1 MFSKNNTRMN
11 NKKQFEKV
19 NQYGIKKFNAGTASV
34 LIASAFMFLGGAAQ
48 AADTNKEEATVAA
61 TEKVAA
67 EKPIEEK
74 TETKSAV
81 VEKATELKEV
91 KAEAKK
97 EVNKATLQAKIS
109 QLDNLFVTLAEKEL
123 SEDKQVKTVSAAVE
137 LNKAKD
143 LVVSETAT
151 QEQVDAQVAALEAA
165 INNLNKVEKT
175 AEKAVDKKEEKSET
189 KVAKENLEKAVS
201 EAKAVN
207 QAATTFA
214 TKEVKEEAPK
224 AEIKAAV
231 ATSEKE
237 IAKALDI
244 FNSDSSTKSYAD
256 QQRKEL
262 EKAIEAV
269 YVTMQRAG
277 HRGKVEAVLADTPS
291 KITGKDV
298 FRDGETV
305 NAVTNAYVD
314 MNADNTAPT
323 GWGVDTTI
331 STSTLKAGSI
341 TKIELTNLAELG
353 AGLAVNTEIRAT
365 DGTVV
370 GKVKSIDFKTTTGN
384 NNNKSV
390 PYWAQRT
397 QRGMTY
403 DQRVAEQPAV
413 ANETGT
419 YTYNIEWNDKVKDYP
434 NVSFG
439 ASNLSGSGYLAPQ
452 ISKDTPYTATI
463 KIDGRTVLEHT
474 YTRKGQQPS
483 YQKQGTSA
491 SLSENNGLTYL
502 NNEQIGRSD
511 SIVLRTD
518 SDVRYGV
525 GSKFTIKLPNA
536 DFTEF
541 KELAGSSN
549 FVNGLNTASTITPNK
564 GDSITYRPQNRWSN
578 ARANENNVWILQDGR
593 DSGFTLTPRLI
604 SPTELELTVTEGTI
618 QEDSIVSMPLQ
629 SLGIEKVIKDKTLT
643 SEYSKITYENGL
655 IKQGYVGNDK
665 TAATLTVSGGESIN
679 GGKEDVITKVPNGWS
694 INGDGKVQGEP
705 PTGAVV
711 RTFKDLVT
719 GEVIGFEPTRY
730 TGNIPL
736 SEDGSKDYTNVLGN
750 KYDVSNDHVD
760 LVKEVNGEEYILAD
774 LPPENARGTLSVTK
788 TRARDLYSEEELK
801 AKGINGS
808 AFVTPAEYDYVK
820 KTKVEEV
827 NRTIKFVYA
836 DNVANLAGTEVF
848 PSQKQ
853 TVSYTGSIKLTAEGK
868 AVINSNDRPVYIN
881 WKGTDGQSTDLPEL
895 AVPQKEGYI
904 ASVEKVPVQATTA
917 TDEDYEYVVKY
928 TAIQKAKTTFVDEKG
943 NPIPG
948 VAEITEQGGSET
960 PLTKEDEVKAKIK
973 ELENKGY
980 ELVSNTYPEGGK
992 FDTDKD
998 TDQEFKV
1005 ILKQKEVT
1013 VTPDQPKTPGTPVDP
1028 NNPEGP
1034 KYPAGLEEKD
1044 LNKTVTR
1051 TITYVYE
1058 DGTPVLNEDGT
1069 PKTVTQEAKF
1079 TRTAKVNLVTGEVT
1093 YGDWSEAKDLPEVK
1107 SPVVKGFVADKA
1119 SVPVVNVTGDSKDTT
1134 EVVTYKPLGS
1144 WVPNIPGQPTNPIK
1158 YPNNPDD
1165 PTKPGTDKPVLPYVP
1180 GMTPKD
1186 GNGQPLKPVDP
1197 QDPTKG
1203 YIIPD
1208 IPQDPTQSTPINYVK
1223 DTQKAKTTFVD
1234 EKGNPIPGVDAIT
1247 EQGDSDT
1254 PLTKEDE
1261 VKAKIKELENKGYEL
1276 VSNTYPEGGKFD
1288 TDKDTDQEFKVILK
1302 QKEVTVTPDQPKTPG
1317 TPVDPN
1323 NPEGPKYPAGLEE
1336 KDLNKTVTR
1345 TITYV
1350 YEDGTPVLNE
1360 DGTPKTVTQ
1369 EAKFTREAKVNLVTG
1384 EVTYGDWSEAKDL
1397 PEVKSPVVKGF
1408 LADKA
1413 SVPATK
1419 VTGDSKDTTEVV
1431 TYKPIGSWI
1440 PNIPGQPTSPI
1451 KYPNDPTDPTKPGKP
1466 TEVLPYVPGYTPKD
1480 KDGNPLK
1487 PVDPQDPTKGYEVPN
1502 LPTDPS
1508 QNTVINYVKDTQKA
1522 KTTFVDEKGNP
1533 IPGVDAITEEG
1544 DSDTPLT
1551 KESEVKAKI
1560 KELENKGYELVS
1572 NTYPEGGKFDK
1583 DKDTDQEFKVTLK
1596 AKEVTVTPDQPK
1608 TPGTPVDPNNP
1619 EGPKYPAGLE
1629 EKDLNKTVTRTITYV
1644 YADGTPVL
1652 NEDGTPKTVTQEAKF
1667 TREAK
1672 VNLVTGEVTYGDW
1685 TPEQDLAEVKSPV
1698 VKGYLADKATVPA
1711 TKVTAD
1717 SKDTTEVVT
1726 YKPIGSWIPN
1736 IPGQPTNPIKYP
1748 NDPTDPTKPGKPTET
1763 LPYVPGFTPVDKDG
1777 NPLKPVDPQDPT
1789 KGYIVPDIPTDPGK
1803 DTVINYE
1810 ANDANLVV
1818 KYVDENGKDLIPAE
1832 TTKGKVGDEYTTT
1845 GKVINGYVL
1854 VRVEG
1859 ETKGKIGKDGS
1870 TVTYVYKPIGSWIP
1884 NIPGQPTN
1892 PIKYPNDPT
1901 DPTKPGK
1908 PTETLPYVPG
1918 FTPVDKDGNPL
1929 KPVDPQDPTKGY
1941 VVPNIPTDPSE
1952 DTVINYVANKANLVV
1967 KYVDENGKDLIPAE
1981 TTEGKEGDEYTT
1993 SGKVIP
1999 GYVLVRVDG
2008 EAKGKIGKD
2017 GSTVT
2022 YVYKPLGS
2030 WVTNIPG
2037 QPTSQIKYPNDP
2049 TDPTKPGS
2057 ERPVLPY
2064 VPGYTPV
2071 DGNGNPLKPV
2081 DPQDPTKGYIIP
2093 DIPTNPGQDTVI
2105 NYVANKANLV
2115 VKYVDENG
2123 KDLIPAETTEG
2134 KVGDEYS
2141 TTGKVIN
2148 GYVLVR
2154 VDGETKGKI
2163 GKDGSTVTYVYKPIG
2178 SWIPNIPGQPTSPIK
2193 YPNDPTDPTKPGK
2206 PTETL
2211 PYVPGF
2217 TPVDKDGNPLKP
2229 VDPQDPTK
2237 GYVVPNIPTDPSED
2251 TVINYVANKAN
2262 LVVKYVDENGKDLIP
2277 AETTEGKEGDEYTTS
2292 GKVIPGYVLVRV
2304 DGEAKGKIGKDGS
2317 TVTYVYKPLGSWV
2330 TNIPG
2335 QPTSQIKYPNDPT
2348 DPTKPGSER
2357 PVLPYVPGYTPV
2369 DGNGNPLKPVDPQ
2382 DPTKG
2387 YIIPDIPTNPGQDT
2401 VINYVANPK
2410 PQPKQDQKPVQPK
2423 ANAQV
2428 KRLANTGAT
2437 ETNTGLAGLG
2447 LAALGGMLAAVR
2459 RRKEK

>member
-1 MFSKNNTRMN
+1 MFSKNNTKMN
-11 NKKQFEKV
+11 NKKQYEKV
-19 NQYGIKKFNAGTASV
+19 NHYGIKKFNAGTASV

-48 AADTNKEEATVAA
+48 AADTNKQEATVAA
-61 TEKVAA
+61 TEKAAATEEKAEVAKAETPAVAPKAEVKEETTVKAAAKEEKSEETKA
-67 EKPIEEK
+67 EKV
-74 TETKSAV
+74 TA
-81 VEKATELKEV
+81 
-91 KAEAKK
+91 K
-97 EVNKATLQAKIS
+97 EVNKTALQAKIS
-109 QLDNLFVTLAEKEL
+109 QLDNLFVSLAGQEL

-143 LVVSETAT
+143 LVAQASAT

-175 AEKAVDKKEEKSET
+175 TEKVADKKEETKKEEKSET

-231 ATSEKE
+231 STSEKE

-244 FNSDSSTKSYAD
+244 FNSDSSTKSDAD

-277 HRGKVEAVLADTPS
+277 HRGRVETVLADTAS

-298 FRDGETV
+298 LKDGEEV
-305 NAVTNAYVD
+305 KAVTNAYVD

-323 GWGVDTTI
+323 GWGFDTTI

-439 ASNLSGSGYLAPQ
+439 ASNLSGNGYLAPQ

-491 SLSENNGLTYL
+491 SLSENNGLNYL
-502 NNEQIGRSD
+502 NNELKSRSD

-541 KELAGSSN
+541 KELEGSSS
-549 FVNGLNTASTITPNK
+549 FVNGLNTASTINPNK

-593 DSGFTLTPRLI
+593 DTGFTLTPRLI

-643 SEYSKITYENGL
+643 SEYSNITYENGL

-774 LPPENARGTLSVTK
+774 LSPKNVRGTLSVTK

-836 DNVANLAGTEVF
+836 DNVAGLAGTDVF

-881 WKGTDGQSTDLPEL
+881 WKGTNGQSTDLPEL

-943 NPIPG
+943 NAIPG

-960 PLTKEDEVKAKIK
+960 PLTKEADVKAKIA
-973 ELENKGY
+973 ELEDKGY

-1005 ILKQKEVT
+1005 VLKAKEVT

-1028 NNPEGP
+1028 NKPNGP

-1051 TITYVYE
+1051 TITYVY
-1058 DGTPVLNEDGT
+1058 
-1069 PKTVTQEAKF
+1069 A
-1079 TRTAKVNLVTGEVT
+1079 
-1093 YGDWSEAKDLPEVK
+1093 
-1107 SPVVKGFVADKA
+1107 
-1119 SVPVVNVTGDSKDTT
+1119 
-1134 EVVTYKPLGS
+1134 
-1144 WVPNIPGQPTNPIK
+1144 
-1158 YPNNPDD
+1158 
-1165 PTKPGTDKPVLPYVP
+1165 
-1180 GMTPKD
+1180 
-1186 GNGQPLKPVDP
+1186 
-1197 QDPTKG
+1197 
-1203 YIIPD
+1203 
-1208 IPQDPTQSTPINYVK
+1208 
-1223 DTQKAKTTFVD
+1223 
-1234 EKGNPIPGVDAIT
+1234 
-1247 EQGDSDT
+1247 
-1254 PLTKEDE
+1254 
-1261 VKAKIKELENKGYEL
+1261 
-1276 VSNTYPEGGKFD
+1276 
-1288 TDKDTDQEFKVILK
+1288 
-1302 QKEVTVTPDQPKTPG
+1302 
-1317 TPVDPN
+1317 
-1323 NPEGPKYPAGLEE
+1323 
-1336 KDLNKTVTR
+1336 
-1345 TITYV
+1345 
-1350 YEDGTPVLNE
+1350 DGTPVLNE

-1397 PEVKSPVVKGF
+1397 AEVKSPVVKGY
-1408 LADKA
+1408 LADRA
-1413 SVPATK
+1413 SVAVVN
-1419 VTGDSKDTTEVV
+1419 VTGNSEDIKEVV
-1431 TYKPIGSWI
+1431 TYTPLGSWI
-1440 PNIPGQPTSPI
+1440 PNIPGETPTPI
-1451 KYPNDPTDPTKPGKP
+1451 KYPNHPTDPTKTGDKPVLPYVPGMTPKDANNQPLKPVDPTDPTKG
-1466 TEVLPYVPGYTPKD
+1466 YIVPD
-1480 KDGNPLK
+1480 
-1487 PVDPQDPTKGYEVPN
+1487 

-1508 QNTVINYVKDTQKA
+1508 QDTPINYVKDTQKA

-1533 IPGVDAITEEG
+1533 IPGVDAITEQG

-1551 KESEVKAKI
+1551 KEAEVKAKI

-1596 AKEVTVTPDQPK
+1596 AKVVTVTPDQPK

-1685 TPEQDLAEVKSPV
+1685 TPAQDLAEVKSPV
-1698 VKGYLADKATVPA
+1698 VKGYLADKATVPT

-1717 SKDTTEVVT
+1717 SENTTEVVT
-1726 YKPIGSWIPN
+1726 YKPIGSWIPNIPGQPTNQIKYPNDPTDPTKPGKPTETLPYVPGYTPQDGNGNPLKPVDPTDPTKGYVVPNVPTDPSQDTVINYVANKAKLVVKYVDENGKDLIPAETTEGKVGDEYTTTGKVIKGYVLVRVEGEAKGKIGTDGSTVTYVYKPLGSWIPN

-1748 NDPTDPTKPGKPTET
+1748 NDPTDPTKPGQPTEVLPYVPGYTPEDKDGNPLKPVDPTDPTKGYVVPKIPTNPGEDTPINYVANKANLVVKYVDEKGKDLAPAETTEGKVGDEYTTTGKVINGYVLVRVEGEAKGKIGKDGSTVTYVYKPLGSWIPNIPGQPTNPIKYPNDPQDPTKPGKPTET
-1763 LPYVPGFTPVDKDG
+1763 LPYVPGYTPKDG
-1777 NPLKPVDPQDPT
+1777 NGQPLKPVDPQDPT
-1789 KGYIVPDIPTDPGK
+1789 KGYIVPDLPTDPSQ

-1818 KYVDENGKDLIPAE
+1818 KYVDENGKDLAPAE

-1854 VRVEG
+1854 VRVDG
-1859 ETKGKIGKDGS
+1859 EAKGKIGKDGS

-1901 DPTKPGK
+1901 DPTKPGQ
-1908 PTETLPYVPG
+1908 PTEVLPYVPG
-1918 FTPVDKDGNPL
+1918 FTPEDKDGNPL
-1929 KPVDPQDPTKGY
+1929 KPVDPKDPSKGY
-1941 VVPNIPTDPSE
+1941 VVPNIPTDPSQ
-1952 DTVINYVANKANLVV
+1952 DTVINYVANKAKLVV
-1967 KYVDENGKDLIPAE
+1967 KYVDEKGKDLIPAE
-1981 TTEGKEGDEYTT
+1981 TTEGKVGDEYTT
-1993 SGKVIP
+1993 TGKVIN
-1999 GYVLVRVDG
+1999 GYVLVRVEG
-2008 EAKGKIGKD
+2008 EAKGKIGTD

-2022 YVYKPLGS
+2022 YIYKPLGS
-2030 WVTNIPG
+2030 WIPNIPG
-2037 QPTSQIKYPNDP
+2037 QPTNPIKYPNDP
-2049 TDPTKPGS
+2049 TDPTKPGKPT
-2057 ERPVLPY
+2057 ETLPY

-2081 DPQDPTKGYIIP
+2081 DPQDPTKGYI
-2093 DIPTNPGQDTVI
+2093 V
-2105 NYVANKANLV
+2105 
-2115 VKYVDENG
+2115 
-2123 KDLIPAETTEG
+2123 
-2134 KVGDEYS
+2134 
-2141 TTGKVIN
+2141 
-2148 GYVLVR
+2148 
-2154 VDGETKGKI
+2154 
-2163 GKDGSTVTYVYKPIG
+2163 
-2178 SWIPNIPGQPTSPIK
+2178 
-2193 YPNDPTDPTKPGK
+2193 
-2206 PTETL
+2206 
-2211 PYVPGF
+2211 
-2217 TPVDKDGNPLKP
+2217 
-2229 VDPQDPTK
+2229 
-2237 GYVVPNIPTDPSED
+2237 
-2251 TVINYVANKAN
+2251 
-2262 LVVKYVDENGKDLIP
+2262 
-2277 AETTEGKEGDEYTTS
+2277 
-2292 GKVIPGYVLVRV
+2292 
-2304 DGEAKGKIGKDGS
+2304 
-2317 TVTYVYKPLGSWV
+2317 
-2330 TNIPG
+2330 
-2335 QPTSQIKYPNDPT
+2335 
-2348 DPTKPGSER
+2348 
-2357 PVLPYVPGYTPV
+2357 
-2369 DGNGNPLKPVDPQ
+2369 
-2382 DPTKG
+2382 
-2387 YIIPDIPTNPGQDT
+2387 PDIPTNPGQDT

-2410 PQPKQDQKPVQPK
+2410 PQPNQDQKPQPKLTVTPEKPGQNNAPVQPK
-2423 ANAQV
+2423 VNGQV
-2428 KRLANTGAT
+2428 KRLANTGTT

-2447 LAALGGMLAAVR
+2447 LATFAGMLAAAR

>member
-1 MFSKNNTRMN
+1 MFSKNNTKMN
-11 NKKQFEKV
+11 NKKQYEKV
-19 NQYGIKKFNAGTASV
+19 NHYGIKKFNAGTASV

-48 AADTNKEEATVAA
+48 AADTNKQEATVAA
-61 TEKVAA
+61 TEKATA
-67 EKPIEEK
+67 TEEK
-74 TETKSAV
+74 VEAAKAETPAVAPKAEVKEEATEKAAAKEETKA
-81 VEKATELKEV
+81 EKAT
-91 KAEAKK
+91 AK
-97 EVNKATLQAKIS
+97 EVNKTALQAKIS
-109 QLDNLFVTLAEKEL
+109 QLDNLFVSLAGQEL

-143 LVVSETAT
+143 LAASASAT

-175 AEKAVDKKEEKSET
+175 AEKVADKKEETKKEEKSET
-189 KVAKENLEKAVS
+189 KVAKEELEKAVS

-214 TKEVKEEAPK
+214 TKEVKEEAQK

-244 FNSDSSTKSYAD
+244 FNSDSSTKEDAD

-277 HRGKVEAVLADTPS
+277 HRGKVETVLADTAS

-305 NAVTNAYVD
+305 NAVTNAYVE

-511 SIVLRTD
+511 SIVLKTD

-541 KELAGSSN
+541 KELEGSSN
-549 FVNGLNTASTITPNK
+549 FVNGLNTASTINPNK

-593 DSGFTLTPRLI
+593 DTGFTLTPRLI

-643 SEYSKITYENGL
+643 SEYSNITYENGL

-665 TAATLTVSGGESIN
+665 TAATLTVSGGESVN
-679 GGKEDVITKVPNGWS
+679 GEKEDVITTVPNGWS
-694 INGDGKVQGEP
+694 IVGDGKVQGEP

-774 LPPENARGTLSVTK
+774 LPPENVKGTLSVTK

-836 DNVANLAGTEVF
+836 DNVAGLAGTDVF

-853 TVSYTGSIKLTAEGK
+853 TVSYTGSIKLTAQGK
-868 AVINSNDRPVYIN
+868 AVINSEDKPVYIN
-881 WKGTDGQSTDLPEL
+881 WKGTNGQSTDLPEL

-943 NPIPG
+943 NAIPG

-960 PLTKEDEVKAKIK
+960 PLTKEADVKAKIK

-1005 ILKQKEVT
+1005 TLKQKEVT

-1028 NNPEGP
+1028 NNPDGP

-1079 TRTAKVNLVTGEVT
+1079 TREAKVNLVTGEVT
-1093 YGDWSEAKDLPEVK
+1093 YGDWSEAKDLAEVK
-1107 SPVVKGFVADKA
+1107 SPVVPGYLADKA
-1119 SVPVVNVTGDSKDTT
+1119 SVAVVNVTGNSENIK

-1234 EKGNPIPGVDAIT
+1234 EKGNPIPGVA
-1247 EQGDSDT
+1247 E
-1254 PLTKEDE
+1254 
-1261 VKAKIKELENKGYEL
+1261 
-1276 VSNTYPEGGKFD
+1276 
-1288 TDKDTDQEFKVILK
+1288 
-1302 QKEVTVTPDQPKTPG
+1302 
-1317 TPVDPN
+1317 
-1323 NPEGPKYPAGLEE
+1323 
-1336 KDLNKTVTR
+1336 
-1345 TITYV
+1345 
-1350 YEDGTPVLNE
+1350 
-1360 DGTPKTVTQ
+1360 
-1369 EAKFTREAKVNLVTG
+1369 
-1384 EVTYGDWSEAKDL
+1384 
-1397 PEVKSPVVKGF
+1397 
-1408 LADKA
+1408 
-1413 SVPATK
+1413 
-1419 VTGDSKDTTEVV
+1419 
-1431 TYKPIGSWI
+1431 
-1440 PNIPGQPTSPI
+1440 
-1451 KYPNDPTDPTKPGKP
+1451 
-1466 TEVLPYVPGYTPKD
+1466 
-1480 KDGNPLK
+1480 
-1487 PVDPQDPTKGYEVPN
+1487 
-1502 LPTDPS
+1502 
-1508 QNTVINYVKDTQKA
+1508 
-1522 KTTFVDEKGNP
+1522 
-1533 IPGVDAITEEG
+1533 ITEEG

-1644 YADGTPVL
+1644 YEDGTPVL

-1685 TPEQDLAEVKSPV
+1685 SEAKDLVEVKSPV
-1698 VKGYLADKATVPA
+1698 VKGYLADKATVPT

-1717 SKDTTEVVT
+1717 SENTTEVVT

-1736 IPGQPTNPIKYP
+1736 IPGQPTSPIKYP

-1789 KGYIVPDIPTDPGK
+1789 KGYIVPD
-1803 DTVINYE
+1803 
-1810 ANDANLVV
+1810 L
-1818 KYVDENGKDLIPAE
+1818 
-1832 TTKGKVGDEYTTT
+1832 
-1845 GKVINGYVL
+1845 
-1854 VRVEG
+1854 
-1859 ETKGKIGKDGS
+1859 
-1870 TVTYVYKPIGSWIP
+1870 
-1884 NIPGQPTN
+1884 
-1892 PIKYPNDPT
+1892 
-1901 DPTKPGK
+1901 
-1908 PTETLPYVPG
+1908 
-1918 FTPVDKDGNPL
+1918 
-1929 KPVDPQDPTKGY
+1929 
-1941 VVPNIPTDPSE
+1941 PTDPSQ
-1952 DTVINYVANKANLVV
+1952 DTPINYVANKANLVV
-1967 KYVDENGKDLIPAE
+1967 KYVDEKGKDLIPAE
-1981 TTEGKEGDEYTT
+1981 TTEGKVGDEYTT

-2008 EAKGKIGKD
+2008 EAKGKIG
-2017 GSTVT
+2017 T
-2022 YVYKPLGS
+2022 
-2030 WVTNIPG
+2030 
-2037 QPTSQIKYPNDP
+2037 
-2049 TDPTKPGS
+2049 
-2057 ERPVLPY
+2057 
-2064 VPGYTPV
+2064 
-2071 DGNGNPLKPV
+2071 
-2081 DPQDPTKGYIIP
+2081 
-2093 DIPTNPGQDTVI
+2093 
-2105 NYVANKANLV
+2105 
-2115 VKYVDENG
+2115 
-2123 KDLIPAETTEG
+2123 
-2134 KVGDEYS
+2134 
-2141 TTGKVIN
+2141 
-2148 GYVLVR
+2148 
-2154 VDGETKGKI
+2154 
-2163 GKDGSTVTYVYKPIG
+2163 DGSTVTYVYKPIG

-2237 GYVVPNIPTDPSED
+2237 GYIVPNIPTDPSED

-2277 AETTEGKEGDEYTTS
+2277 AETTEGKVGDEYTTTGKVINGYVLVRVEGEAKGKIGTDGSTVTYVYKPIGSWIPNIPGQPTNPIKYPNDPTDPTKPGKPTETLPYVPGFTPVDKDGNPLKPVDPTDPTKGYVVPNIPTDPSEDTIINYVANKANLVVKYVDEKGKDLIPAETTEGKVGDEYSTS

-2304 DGEAKGKIGKDGS
+2304 EGETKGKIGTDGS
-2317 TVTYVYKPLGSWV
+2317 TVTYVYKPIGSWIP
-2330 TNIPG
+2330 NIPG
-2335 QPTSQIKYPNDPT
+2335 QPTNPIKYPNDPT
-2348 DPTKPGSER
+2348 DPTKPGKPTET
-2357 PVLPYVPGYTPV
+2357 LPYVPGYTPV

-2387 YIIPDIPTNPGQDT
+2387 YIVPDIPTNPGQDT
-2401 VINYVANPK
+2401 PINYVANPK
-2410 PQPKQDQKPVQPK
+2410 PQPNQDQKPQPKPAVTPEKPGQNNAPVQPK
-2423 ANAQV
+2423 ANGQV
-2428 KRLANTGAT
+2428 KRLANTGTT

-2447 LAALGGMLAAVR
+2447 LASLAGMIAAAR

>member
-1 MFSKNNTRMN
+1 MYSRMEKYHGRRAQRFSIRKYS
-11 NKKQFEKV
+11 F
-19 NQYGIKKFNAGTASV
+19 GAASV
-34 LIASAFMFLGGAAQ
+34 LLGTALVLGANGVQ
-48 AADTNKEEATVAA
+48 AEETVAVNPA
-61 TEKVAA
+61 TSEQSNSDKNLSSSTLSTPVVEELPELKIDAVKADEKPEVKEDAKTEAKPVAEKEVTVKAEKEKPAKDQTDKKETDKEKTAKIETEKAQDEVKTVLTQLTSEAEVMASVA
-67 EKPIEEK
+67 
-74 TETKSAV
+74 SNFSD
-81 VEKATELKEV
+81 KEV
-91 KAEAKK
+91 KDEAAKK
-97 EVNKATLQAKIS
+97 ELAVKIE
-109 QLDNLFVTLAEKEL
+109 A
-123 SEDKQVKTVSAAVE
+123 VK
-137 LNKAKD
+137 
-143 LVVSETAT
+143 
-151 QEQVDAQVAALEAA
+151 LEAA
-165 INNLNKVEKT
+165 
-175 AEKAVDKKEEKSET
+175 KSNDLLSSDAS
-189 KVAKENLEKAVS
+189 KDQMVAQ
-201 EAKAVN
+201 VN
-207 QAATTFA
+207 RLSA
-214 TKEVKEEAPK
+214 
-224 AEIKAAV
+224 
-231 ATSEKE
+231 
-237 IAKALDI
+237 
-244 FNSDSSTKSYAD
+244 
-256 QQRKEL
+256 
-262 EKAIEAV
+262 AIEAV
-269 YVTMQRAG
+269 YTEMKRAG
-277 HRGKVEAVLADTPS
+277 HAGKVESVLAATAS

-298 FRDGETV
+298 FKDGETV
-305 NAVTNAYVD
+305 KAVTNAYVD

-323 GWGVDTTI
+323 GWGFDTTI

-353 AGLAVNTEIRAT
+353 AGLANNTEIRAT

-439 ASNLSGSGYLAPQ
+439 ASNLSGDGYLAPQ

-511 SIVLRTD
+511 SIVLKTD

-541 KELAGSSN
+541 KELEGSSN
-549 FVNGLNTASTITPNK
+549 FVNGLNTASTINPNK

-593 DSGFTLTPRLI
+593 DTGFTLTPRLI

-665 TAATLTVSGGESIN
+665 TAATLTVSGGESVN
-679 GGKEDVITKVPNGWS
+679 GEKEDVTTTVPNGWS
-694 INGDGKVQGEP
+694 IAGDGKVQGEP

-774 LPPENARGTLSVTK
+774 LPPENVKGTLSVTK

-836 DNVANLAGTEVF
+836 DNVAGLAGTDVF

-853 TVSYTGSIKLTAEGK
+853 TVSYTGSIKLTAQGK
-868 AVINSNDRPVYIN
+868 AVINSEDKPVYIN
-881 WKGTDGQSTDLPEL
+881 WKGTNGQSTDLPEL

-943 NPIPG
+943 NAIPG

-960 PLTKEDEVKAKIK
+960 PLTKEADVKAKIK

-1005 ILKQKEVT
+1005 TLKQKEVT

-1028 NNPEGP
+1028 NNPDGP

-1079 TRTAKVNLVTGEVT
+1079 TREAKVNLVTGEVT
-1093 YGDWSEAKDLPEVK
+1093 YGDWTPAQDLAEVK
-1107 SPVVKGFVADKA
+1107 SPVVKGYLADKA
-1119 SVPVVNVTGDSKDTT
+1119 SVAVVNVTGDSEDIK

-1203 YIIPD
+1203 YVIPD
-1208 IPQDPTQSTPINYVK
+1208 IPNDPTQSTPINYVK

-1234 EKGNPIPGVDAIT
+1234 EKGNPIPGVEAIT
-1247 EQGDSDT
+1247 EEGDSDT
-1254 PLTKEDE
+1254 PLTKEAE

-1288 TDKDTDQEFKVILK
+1288 TDKDTDQEFKVTLK

-1323 NPEGPKYPAGLEE
+1323 NPDGPKYPAGLEE

-1384 EVTYGDWSEAKDL
+1384 EVTYGDWTPAQDL
-1397 PEVKSPVVKGF
+1397 AEVKSPVVKGY

-1413 SVPATK
+1413 SVPTTK
-1419 VTGDSKDTTEVV
+1419 VTADSKDATEVV

-1440 PNIPGQPTSPI
+1440 PNIPGQPTTPI
-1451 KYPNDPTDPTKPGKP
+1451 KYPNDPADPTKPGQP
-1466 TEVLPYVPGYTPKD
+1466 TEVLPYVPGFTPED

-1487 PVDPQDPTKGYEVPN
+1487 PVDPKDPTKGYVVPN
-1502 LPTDPS
+1502 IPTDPS
-1508 QNTVINYVKDTQKA
+1508 QDTVINYVA
-1522 KTTFVDEKGNP
+1522 
-1533 IPGVDAITEEG
+1533 
-1544 DSDTPLT
+1544 
-1551 KESEVKAKI
+1551 
-1560 KELENKGYELVS
+1560 NK
-1572 NTYPEGGKFDK
+1572 
-1583 DKDTDQEFKVTLK
+1583 
-1596 AKEVTVTPDQPK
+1596 
-1608 TPGTPVDPNNP
+1608 
-1619 EGPKYPAGLE
+1619 
-1629 EKDLNKTVTRTITYV
+1629 
-1644 YADGTPVL
+1644 
-1652 NEDGTPKTVTQEAKF
+1652 
-1667 TREAK
+1667 
-1672 VNLVTGEVTYGDW
+1672 
-1685 TPEQDLAEVKSPV
+1685 
-1698 VKGYLADKATVPA
+1698 
-1711 TKVTAD
+1711 
-1717 SKDTTEVVT
+1717 
-1726 YKPIGSWIPN
+1726 
-1736 IPGQPTNPIKYP
+1736 
-1748 NDPTDPTKPGKPTET
+1748 
-1763 LPYVPGFTPVDKDG
+1763 
-1777 NPLKPVDPQDPT
+1777 
-1789 KGYIVPDIPTDPGK
+1789 
-1803 DTVINYE
+1803 
-1810 ANDANLVV
+1810 ANLVV
-1818 KYVDENGKDLIPAE
+1818 KYVDEKGKDLIPSE
-1832 TTKGKVGDEYTTT
+1832 TTEGKVGDEYSTS
-1845 GKVINGYVL
+1845 GKVIPGHLL

-1859 ETKGKIGKDGS
+1859 EAKGKIGKDGS

-1884 NIPGQPTN
+1884 NIPGQPTT
-1892 PIKYPNDPT
+1892 PIKYPNDPQ
-1901 DPTKPGK
+1901 DPTKPGQ
-1908 PTETLPYVPG
+1908 PTEVLPYVPG
-1918 FTPVDKDGNPL
+1918 FTPEDKDGNPL
-1929 KPVDPQDPTKGY
+1929 KPVDPKDPTKGY
-1941 VVPNIPTDPSE
+1941 VVPNIPTDPS
-1952 DTVINYVANKANLVV
+1952 
-1967 KYVDENGKDLIPAE
+1967 
-1981 TTEGKEGDEYTT
+1981 
-1993 SGKVIP
+1993 
-1999 GYVLVRVDG
+1999 
-2008 EAKGKIGKD
+2008 
-2017 GSTVT
+2017 
-2022 YVYKPLGS
+2022 
-2030 WVTNIPG
+2030 
-2037 QPTSQIKYPNDP
+2037 
-2049 TDPTKPGS
+2049 
-2057 ERPVLPY
+2057 
-2064 VPGYTPV
+2064 
-2071 DGNGNPLKPV
+2071 
-2081 DPQDPTKGYIIP
+2081 
-2093 DIPTNPGQDTVI
+2093 QDTVI

-2115 VKYVDENG
+2115 VKYVDEKG
-2123 KDLIPAETTEG
+2123 KDLIPSETTEG

-2141 TTGKVIN
+2141 TSGKVIP
-2148 GYVLVR
+2148 GHLLVR
-2154 VDGETKGKI
+2154 VEGEAKGKI

-2193 YPNDPTDPTKPGK
+2193 YPNDPADPTKPGQ
-2206 PTETL
+2206 PTEVL

-2217 TPVDKDGNPLKP
+2217 TPEDKDGNPLKP
-2229 VDPQDPTK
+2229 VDPKDPTK
-2237 GYVVPNIPTDPSED
+2237 GYVVPNIPTDPS
-2251 TVINYVANKAN
+2251 
-2262 LVVKYVDENGKDLIP
+2262 
-2277 AETTEGKEGDEYTTS
+2277 
-2292 GKVIPGYVLVRV
+2292 
-2304 DGEAKGKIGKDGS
+2304 
-2317 TVTYVYKPLGSWV
+2317 
-2330 TNIPG
+2330 
-2335 QPTSQIKYPNDPT
+2335 
-2348 DPTKPGSER
+2348 
-2357 PVLPYVPGYTPV
+2357 
-2369 DGNGNPLKPVDPQ
+2369 
-2382 DPTKG
+2382 
-2387 YIIPDIPTNPGQDT
+2387 QDT
-2401 VINYVANPK
+2401 VINYVPNPREVEK
-2410 PQPKQDQKPVQPK
+2410 PAKPAQPSKPSKQETPKYVEGQKELP
-2423 ANAQV
+2423 
-2428 KRLANTGAT
+2428 NTGT
-2437 ETNTGLAGLG
+2437 EASASLASLG
-2447 LAALGGMLAAVR
+2447 LLGALGGFGLLA
-2459 RRKEK
+2459 RKKKED

>member
-1 MFSKNNTRMN
+1 MYSRMEKYHGRRAQRFSIRKYS
-11 NKKQFEKV
+11 F
-19 NQYGIKKFNAGTASV
+19 GAASV
-34 LIASAFMFLGGAAQ
+34 LLGTALLLGANAVKADETLPVNPTASDLAA
-48 AADTNKEEATVAA
+48 TNKKDADSTLTTPVVEELPELKIDAVKADEKAEVKEDAKTAA
-61 TEKVAA
+61 T
-67 EKPIEEK
+67 P
-74 TETKSAV
+74 V
-81 VEKATELKEV
+81 VEKEVTEATAEKTDKKLETDVKEKSDKEQADKKEATKEKTDKETSEKVETEKAKDDVKTVLTQLTSEADVMASVASNFSDKEV
-91 KAEAKK
+91 KDDA
-97 EVNKATLQAKIS
+97 S
-109 QLDNLFVTLAEKEL
+109 
-123 SEDKQVKTVSAAVE
+123 KQKLSAAVAAVKLE
-137 LNKAKD
+137 AVASKGLLSSDASKD
-143 LVVSETAT
+143 QMV
-151 QEQVDAQVAALEAA
+151 AQVNRLSA
-165 INNLNKVEKT
+165 
-175 AEKAVDKKEEKSET
+175 
-189 KVAKENLEKAVS
+189 
-201 EAKAVN
+201 
-207 QAATTFA
+207 
-214 TKEVKEEAPK
+214 
-224 AEIKAAV
+224 
-231 ATSEKE
+231 
-237 IAKALDI
+237 
-244 FNSDSSTKSYAD
+244 
-256 QQRKEL
+256 
-262 EKAIEAV
+262 AIEAV
-269 YVTMQRAG
+269 YAEMKRAG
-277 HRGKVEAVLADTPS
+277 HAGKVEAVLADTAS
-291 KITGKDV
+291 KITGKDIL
-298 FRDGETV
+298 RDGETV

-323 GWGVDTTI
+323 GWGFDTTI
-331 STSTLKAGSI
+331 STSTLNAGSI

-353 AGLAVNTEIRAT
+353 SGLAVNTEIRAT

-439 ASNLSGSGYLAPQ
+439 ASNLSGNGYLAPQ

-502 NNEQIGRSD
+502 NNEQTGRSD
-511 SIVLRTD
+511 SIVLKTD

-541 KELAGSSN
+541 KELEGSSS
-549 FVNGLNTASTITPNK
+549 FVNGLNTASTINPNK

-593 DSGFTLTPRLI
+593 DTGFTLTPRLI

-629 SLGIEKVIKDKTLT
+629 SLGIEKVVKDKTLT
-643 SEYSKITYENGL
+643 SEYSNITYENGL

-665 TAATLTVSGGESIN
+665 TAATLTVSGGESVN
-679 GGKEDVITKVPNGWS
+679 GEKEDVVTKVPNGWS
-694 INGDGKVQGEP
+694 VTGDGRVQGEP

-750 KYDVSNDHVD
+750 KYDVSKDNVD

-774 LPPENARGTLSVTK
+774 LPAENAKGTLSVTK

-808 AFVTPAEYDYVK
+808 AFVTPAEYNYVK

-836 DNVANLAGTEVF
+836 DNVAGLAGTDVF

-943 NPIPG
+943 NAIPG

-960 PLTKEDEVKAKIK
+960 PLTKEADVKAKIA

-1028 NNPEGP
+1028 NNPDGP
-1034 KYPAGLEEKD
+1034 KYPAGLEEKN

-1051 TITYVYE
+1051 TITYVY
-1058 DGTPVLNEDGT
+1058 
-1069 PKTVTQEAKF
+1069 A
-1079 TRTAKVNLVTGEVT
+1079 
-1093 YGDWSEAKDLPEVK
+1093 
-1107 SPVVKGFVADKA
+1107 
-1119 SVPVVNVTGDSKDTT
+1119 
-1134 EVVTYKPLGS
+1134 
-1144 WVPNIPGQPTNPIK
+1144 
-1158 YPNNPDD
+1158 
-1165 PTKPGTDKPVLPYVP
+1165 
-1180 GMTPKD
+1180 
-1186 GNGQPLKPVDP
+1186 
-1197 QDPTKG
+1197 
-1203 YIIPD
+1203 
-1208 IPQDPTQSTPINYVK
+1208 
-1223 DTQKAKTTFVD
+1223 
-1234 EKGNPIPGVDAIT
+1234 
-1247 EQGDSDT
+1247 
-1254 PLTKEDE
+1254 
-1261 VKAKIKELENKGYEL
+1261 
-1276 VSNTYPEGGKFD
+1276 
-1288 TDKDTDQEFKVILK
+1288 
-1302 QKEVTVTPDQPKTPG
+1302 
-1317 TPVDPN
+1317 
-1323 NPEGPKYPAGLEE
+1323 
-1336 KDLNKTVTR
+1336 
-1345 TITYV
+1345 
-1350 YEDGTPVLNE
+1350 DGTPVLNE

-1397 PEVKSPVVKGF
+1397 PEVKSPVVTGF

-1413 SVPATK
+1413 SVPVVN
-1419 VTGDSKDTTEVV
+1419 VTGDSKDITEVV
-1431 TYKPIGSWI
+1431 TYTPLGSWI
-1440 PNIPGQPTSPI
+1440 PNIPGKTPTPI
-1451 KYPNDPTDPTKPGKP
+1451 KYPNDPNDPTKPGDKP
-1466 TEVLPYVPGYTPKD
+1466 ILPYEPGMTPKD
-1480 KDGNPLK
+1480 GNDQPLK
-1487 PVDPQDPTKGYEVPN
+1487 PVDPTDPTKGYIVPD

-1508 QNTVINYVKDTQKA
+1508 QDTPINYVKDTQKA

-1533 IPGVDAITEEG
+1533 IPGVAEITEQG

-1551 KESEVKAKI
+1551 KEAEVKAKI

-1619 EGPKYPAGLE
+1619 DGPKYPAGLE

-1685 TPEQDLAEVKSPV
+1685 SEAKDLAEVKSPV
-1698 VKGYLADKATVPA
+1698 VKGFLADKATVP
-1711 TKVTAD
+1711 TVNVTAD

-1748 NDPTDPTKPGKPTET
+1748 NDPKDPTTPGQPTEVV
-1763 LPYVPGFTPVDKDG
+1763 PYVPGFTPEDKDG
-1777 NPLKPVDPQDPT
+1777 NPLKPVDPTDPS
-1789 KGYIVPDIPTDPGK
+1789 KGYVVPNIPTDPSQ
-1803 DTVINYE
+1803 DTVINYV
-1810 ANDANLVV
+1810 ANKAKLVV
-1818 KYVDENGKDLIPAE
+1818 KYVDENGKDLIPSE
-1832 TTKGKVGDEYTTT
+1832 TTEGKVGDEYTTT
-1845 GKVINGYVL
+1845 GKVIPGHLL

-1859 ETKGKIGKDGS
+1859 ESKGKIGKDGS

-1884 NIPGQPTN
+1884 NIPGQPTT
-1892 PIKYPNDPT
+1892 PIKYPNDPQ
-1901 DPTKPGK
+1901 DPTKPGQ
-1908 PTETLPYVPG
+1908 PTEVLPYVPG
-1918 FTPVDKDGNPL
+1918 FTPEDKDGNPL
-1929 KPVDPQDPTKGY
+1929 KPVDPKDPSKGY
-1941 VVPNIPTDPSE
+1941 VVPNIPTDPSQ
-1952 DTVINYVANKANLVV
+1952 DTVINYVANKAKLVV
-1967 KYVDENGKDLIPAE
+1967 KYVDENGKDLIP
-1981 TTEGKEGDEYTT
+1981 
-1993 SGKVIP
+1993 S
-1999 GYVLVRVDG
+1999 
-2008 EAKGKIGKD
+2008 
-2017 GSTVT
+2017 
-2022 YVYKPLGS
+2022 
-2030 WVTNIPG
+2030 
-2037 QPTSQIKYPNDP
+2037 
-2049 TDPTKPGS
+2049 
-2057 ERPVLPY
+2057 
-2064 VPGYTPV
+2064 
-2071 DGNGNPLKPV
+2071 
-2081 DPQDPTKGYIIP
+2081 
-2093 DIPTNPGQDTVI
+2093 
-2105 NYVANKANLV
+2105 
-2115 VKYVDENG
+2115 
-2123 KDLIPAETTEG
+2123 ETTEG
-2134 KVGDEYS
+2134 KVGDEYT
-2141 TTGKVIN
+2141 TTGKVIP
-2148 GYVLVR
+2148 GYLLVR
-2154 VDGETKGKI
+2154 VEGEAKGKI

-2178 SWIPNIPGQPTSPIK
+2178 SWIPNIPGQPTTPIK
-2193 YPNDPTDPTKPGK
+2193 YPNDPQDPTKPGK
-2206 PTETL
+2206 DKPVL
-2211 PYVPGF
+2211 PYVPGH
-2217 TPVDKDGNPLKP
+2217 TPVDGNGQPLKP
-2229 VDPQDPTK
+2229 VDPNDPTK
-2237 GYVVPNIPTDPSED
+2237 GYEVPDIPTNPGED
-2251 TVINYVANKAN
+2251 TPINYIPNVTPNGDQDGYTPQPKPQSEQ
-2262 LVVKYVDENGKDLIP
+2262 VVTYYVDENGKDIAPSEKGAQAPKGISGYEYVTTTKDPNGNLVHHYKKVATPQPVPSTPETPEQPVAPVQPEQPTDPNQPAVPAP
-2277 AETTEGKEGDEYTTS
+2277 AETSVATDSATQPATPKY
-2292 GKVIPGYVLVRV
+2292 V
-2304 DGEAKGKIGKDGS
+2304 DGQKE
-2317 TVTYVYKPLGSWV
+2317 L
-2330 TNIPG
+2330 
-2335 QPTSQIKYPNDPT
+2335 PNT
-2348 DPTKPGSER
+2348 GTE
-2357 PVLPYVPGYTPV
+2357 
-2369 DGNGNPLKPVDPQ
+2369 
-2382 DPTKG
+2382 
-2387 YIIPDIPTNPGQDT
+2387 
-2401 VINYVANPK
+2401 
-2410 PQPKQDQKPVQPK
+2410 
-2423 ANAQV
+2423 ANAS
-2428 KRLANTGAT
+2428 
-2437 ETNTGLAGLG
+2437 
-2447 LAALGGMLAAVR
+2447 LAALGLLGALGGFGLLS
-2459 RRKEK
+2459 RKKKED

>member
-1 MFSKNNTRMN
+1 MYSRMEKYHGRRAQRFSIRKYS
-11 NKKQFEKV
+11 F
-19 NQYGIKKFNAGTASV
+19 GAASV
-34 LIASAFMFLGGAAQ
+34 LLGTALLLGANAVKADETSTASTKTPEVTNSDKQKTDSAITTPVVEELPELKIDAVKADEKPEVKEGAKTEAKPV
-48 AADTNKEEATVAA
+48 AEKEVTVKAEKEKPA
-61 TEKVAA
+61 KDQTDKKETDKEKTAKIETEKAQDEVKTVLTQLTSEAEVMASVA
-67 EKPIEEK
+67 
-74 TETKSAV
+74 SNFSD
-81 VEKATELKEV
+81 KEV
-91 KAEAKK
+91 KDEAAKK
-97 EVNKATLQAKIS
+97 ELAVKIE
-109 QLDNLFVTLAEKEL
+109 A
-123 SEDKQVKTVSAAVE
+123 VK
-137 LNKAKD
+137 
-143 LVVSETAT
+143 
-151 QEQVDAQVAALEAA
+151 LEAA
-165 INNLNKVEKT
+165 
-175 AEKAVDKKEEKSET
+175 KSNDLLSSDAS
-189 KVAKENLEKAVS
+189 KDQMVAQ
-201 EAKAVN
+201 VN
-207 QAATTFA
+207 RLSA
-214 TKEVKEEAPK
+214 
-224 AEIKAAV
+224 
-231 ATSEKE
+231 
-237 IAKALDI
+237 
-244 FNSDSSTKSYAD
+244 
-256 QQRKEL
+256 
-262 EKAIEAV
+262 AIEAV
-269 YVTMQRAG
+269 YTEMKRAG
-277 HRGKVEAVLADTPS
+277 HAGKVESVLAATAS

-298 FRDGETV
+298 FKDGETV
-305 NAVTNAYVD
+305 KAVTNAYVD

-323 GWGVDTTI
+323 GWGFDTTI
-331 STSTLKAGSI
+331 STSTLNAGSI
-341 TKIELTNLAELG
+341 TKIELANLAELG

-439 ASNLSGSGYLAPQ
+439 ASNLSGDGYLAPQ

-511 SIVLRTD
+511 SIVLKTD

-541 KELAGSSN
+541 KELEGSSS
-549 FVNGLNTASTITPNK
+549 FVNGLNTASTINPNK

-593 DSGFTLTPRLI
+593 DTGFTLTPRLI

-643 SEYSKITYENGL
+643 SEYSNITYENGL

-679 GGKEDVITKVPNGWS
+679 GEKEDVITTVPNGWS
-694 INGDGKVQGEP
+694 VKGDGKVQGEP

-774 LPPENARGTLSVTK
+774 LPAENAKGTLSVTK

-836 DNVANLAGTEVF
+836 DNVAGLAGTDVF

-853 TVSYTGSIKLTAEGK
+853 TVSYTGSIKLTAQGK
-868 AVINSNDRPVYIN
+868 AVINSEDKPVYIN
-881 WKGTDGQSTDLPEL
+881 WKGTNGQSTDLPEL

-1005 ILKQKEVT
+1005 TLKQKEVT

-1028 NNPEGP
+1028 NNPDGP

-1079 TRTAKVNLVTGEVT
+1079 TREAKVNLVTGEVT
-1093 YGDWSEAKDLPEVK
+1093 YGDWTPAQDLAEVK
-1107 SPVVKGFVADKA
+1107 SPVVKGYLADKA
-1119 SVPVVNVTGDSKDTT
+1119 SVAVVNVTGDSEDIK

-1203 YIIPD
+1203 YVIPD
-1208 IPQDPTQSTPINYVK
+1208 IPNDPTQSTPINYVK

-1234 EKGNPIPGVDAIT
+1234 EKGNPIPGVADIT
-1247 EQGDSDT
+1247 EEGDSDT
-1254 PLTKEDE
+1254 PLTKESE

-1288 TDKDTDQEFKVILK
+1288 TDKDTDQEFKVTLK

-1323 NPEGPKYPAGLEE
+1323 NPDGPKYPAGLEE

-1384 EVTYGDWSEAKDL
+1384 EVTYGDWTPAQDL
-1397 PEVKSPVVKGF
+1397 AEVKSPVVKGY

-1413 SVPATK
+1413 SVPTTK
-1419 VTGDSKDTTEVV
+1419 VTADSKDATEVV

-1440 PNIPGQPTSPI
+1440 PNIPGQPTTPI
-1451 KYPNDPTDPTKPGKP
+1451 KYPNDPQDPTKPGQP
-1466 TEVLPYVPGYTPKD
+1466 TEVLPYVPGFTPED

-1487 PVDPQDPTKGYEVPN
+1487 PVDPTDPTKGYVVPN
-1502 LPTDPS
+1502 IPTDPS
-1508 QNTVINYVKDTQKA
+1508 QDTVINYVANKA
-1522 KTTFVDEKGNP
+1522 K
-1533 IPGVDAITEEG
+1533 
-1544 DSDTPLT
+1544 
-1551 KESEVKAKI
+1551 
-1560 KELENKGYELVS
+1560 
-1572 NTYPEGGKFDK
+1572 
-1583 DKDTDQEFKVTLK
+1583 
-1596 AKEVTVTPDQPK
+1596 
-1608 TPGTPVDPNNP
+1608 
-1619 EGPKYPAGLE
+1619 
-1629 EKDLNKTVTRTITYV
+1629 
-1644 YADGTPVL
+1644 
-1652 NEDGTPKTVTQEAKF
+1652 
-1667 TREAK
+1667 
-1672 VNLVTGEVTYGDW
+1672 
-1685 TPEQDLAEVKSPV
+1685 
-1698 VKGYLADKATVPA
+1698 
-1711 TKVTAD
+1711 
-1717 SKDTTEVVT
+1717 
-1726 YKPIGSWIPN
+1726 
-1736 IPGQPTNPIKYP
+1736 
-1748 NDPTDPTKPGKPTET
+1748 
-1763 LPYVPGFTPVDKDG
+1763 
-1777 NPLKPVDPQDPT
+1777 
-1789 KGYIVPDIPTDPGK
+1789 
-1803 DTVINYE
+1803 
-1810 ANDANLVV
+1810 LVV
-1818 KYVDENGKDLIPAE
+1818 KYVDEKGKDLIPSE
-1832 TTKGKVGDEYTTT
+1832 TTEGKVGDEYTTT
-1845 GKVINGYVL
+1845 GKVIPGHLL

-1859 ETKGKIGKDGS
+1859 EAKGKIGKDGS

-1884 NIPGQPTN
+1884 NIPGQPTT
-1892 PIKYPNDPT
+1892 PIKYPNDPQ
-1901 DPTKPGK
+1901 DPTKPGQ
-1908 PTETLPYVPG
+1908 PTEVLPYVPG
-1918 FTPVDKDGNPL
+1918 FTPEDKDGNPL
-1929 KPVDPQDPTKGY
+1929 KPVDPTDPTKGY
-1941 VVPNIPTDPSE
+1941 VVPNIPTDPS
-1952 DTVINYVANKANLVV
+1952 
-1967 KYVDENGKDLIPAE
+1967 
-1981 TTEGKEGDEYTT
+1981 
-1993 SGKVIP
+1993 
-1999 GYVLVRVDG
+1999 
-2008 EAKGKIGKD
+2008 
-2017 GSTVT
+2017 
-2022 YVYKPLGS
+2022 
-2030 WVTNIPG
+2030 
-2037 QPTSQIKYPNDP
+2037 
-2049 TDPTKPGS
+2049 
-2057 ERPVLPY
+2057 
-2064 VPGYTPV
+2064 
-2071 DGNGNPLKPV
+2071 
-2081 DPQDPTKGYIIP
+2081 
-2093 DIPTNPGQDTVI
+2093 QDTVI
-2105 NYVANKANLV
+2105 NYVANKAKLV
-2115 VKYVDENG
+2115 VKYVDEKG
-2123 KDLIPAETTEG
+2123 KDLIPSETTEG
-2134 KVGDEYS
+2134 KVGDEYT
-2141 TTGKVIN
+2141 TTGKVIP
-2148 GYVLVR
+2148 GHLLVR
-2154 VDGETKGKI
+2154 VEGEAKGKI

-2178 SWIPNIPGQPTSPIK
+2178 SWIPNIPGQPTTPIK
-2193 YPNDPTDPTKPGK
+2193 YPNDPQDPTKPGK
-2206 PTETL
+2206 DKPVL
-2211 PYVPGF
+2211 PYVPGY
-2217 TPVDKDGNPLKP
+2217 TPKDKDGNPLKP
-2229 VDPQDPTK
+2229 VDPNDPTK
-2237 GYVVPNIPTDPSED
+2237 GYEVPN
-2251 TVINYVANKAN
+2251 V
-2262 LVVKYVDENGKDLIP
+2262 
-2277 AETTEGKEGDEYTTS
+2277 
-2292 GKVIPGYVLVRV
+2292 
-2304 DGEAKGKIGKDGS
+2304 
-2317 TVTYVYKPLGSWV
+2317 
-2330 TNIPG
+2330 
-2335 QPTSQIKYPNDPT
+2335 
-2348 DPTKPGSER
+2348 
-2357 PVLPYVPGYTPV
+2357 
-2369 DGNGNPLKPVDPQ
+2369 
-2382 DPTKG
+2382 
-2387 YIIPDIPTNPGQDT
+2387 PTNPGEDT
-2401 VINYVANPK
+2401 PINYVPNPREVEK
-2410 PQPKQDQKPVQPK
+2410 PAKPAQPSKPSKQETPKYVEGQKELPNTGTE
-2423 ANAQV
+2423 ANAS
-2428 KRLANTGAT
+2428 LAS
-2437 ETNTGLAGLG
+2437 LG
-2447 LAALGGMLAAVR
+2447 LLGALGGFGLLA
-2459 RRKEK
+2459 RKKKED

>member
-1 MFSKNNTRMN
+1 MFSKNNTKMN
-11 NKKQFEKV
+11 NKKQYEKV
-19 NQYGIKKFNAGTASV
+19 NHYGIKKFNAGIASV

-48 AADTNKEEATVAA
+48 AADTNVRETTVAVTEKAATTTEEKVEAPKAEVKEET
-61 TEKVAA
+61 T
-67 EKPIEEK
+67 
-74 TETKSAV
+74 
-81 VEKATELKEV
+81 EKATAKEE
-91 KAEAKK
+91 KAEETKAEKTTVK
-97 EVNKATLQAKIS
+97 EVNKTVLQAKIS
-109 QLDNLFVTLAEKEL
+109 QLDNLFVSLAGQEL
-123 SEDKQVKTVSAAVE
+123 SETKQAQTVSAATE

-143 LVVSETAT
+143 LAASTSVT
-151 QEQVDAQVAALEAA
+151 QEQVDAQVAALETA

-175 AEKAVDKKEEKSET
+175 AEKAADKKEEKSET
-189 KVAKENLEKAVS
+189 TVAKENLEKAVS

-207 QAATTFA
+207 QASTTFA

-244 FNSDSSTKSYAD
+244 FNSDSSTKEDAD

-277 HRGKVEAVLADTPS
+277 YRGKVETVLAATAS

-298 FRDGETV
+298 LKDGETV

-323 GWGVDTTI
+323 GWGFDTTI

-439 ASNLSGSGYLAPQ
+439 ASNLSGNGYLAPE

-474 YTRKGQQPS
+474 YTRKGQQAN

-511 SIVLRTD
+511 SIVLKTD

-541 KELAGSSN
+541 KELEGSSN
-549 FVNGLNTASTITPNK
+549 FVNGLNTASTINPNK
-564 GDSITYRPQNRWSN
+564 GDSITYRPASRWAN
-578 ARANENNVWILQDGR
+578 VKANENNVWILNDGR
-593 DSGFTLTPRLI
+593 DTGFTLTPRLI

-618 QEDSIVSMPLQ
+618 QEGSTVSMPLQ

-665 TAATLTVSGGESIN
+665 TAATLTVSGGESVN
-679 GGKEDVITKVPNGWS
+679 GEKEDVTTTVPNGWS
-694 INGDGKVQGEP
+694 IVGDGKVQGEP

-750 KYDVSNDHVD
+750 KYDVSNDNVD

-774 LPPENARGTLSVTK
+774 IPAENTKGTLSVTK

-853 TVSYTGSIKLTAEGK
+853 TVSYTGTIKLTAEGK
-868 AVINSNDRPVYIN
+868 AVINSDDRPVYIN
-881 WKGTDGQSTDLPEL
+881 WKGTNGQSTDLPEL

-943 NPIPG
+943 NAIPG
-948 VAEITEQGGSET
+948 VDAITEQGGSET
-960 PLTKEDEVKAKIK
+960 PLTKEAEVKAKIA
-973 ELENKGY
+973 ELEDKGY

-992 FDTDKD
+992 FDKDTD

-1005 ILKQKEVT
+1005 TLKQKEVT
-1013 VTPDQPKTPGTPVDP
+1013 VTPTNPKSAGTPV
-1028 NNPEGP
+1028 NPDKQNGP

-1051 TITYVYE
+1051 TITYVY
-1058 DGTPVLNEDGT
+1058 
-1069 PKTVTQEAKF
+1069 A
-1079 TRTAKVNLVTGEVT
+1079 
-1093 YGDWSEAKDLPEVK
+1093 
-1107 SPVVKGFVADKA
+1107 
-1119 SVPVVNVTGDSKDTT
+1119 
-1134 EVVTYKPLGS
+1134 
-1144 WVPNIPGQPTNPIK
+1144 
-1158 YPNNPDD
+1158 
-1165 PTKPGTDKPVLPYVP
+1165 
-1180 GMTPKD
+1180 
-1186 GNGQPLKPVDP
+1186 
-1197 QDPTKG
+1197 
-1203 YIIPD
+1203 
-1208 IPQDPTQSTPINYVK
+1208 
-1223 DTQKAKTTFVD
+1223 
-1234 EKGNPIPGVDAIT
+1234 
-1247 EQGDSDT
+1247 
-1254 PLTKEDE
+1254 
-1261 VKAKIKELENKGYEL
+1261 
-1276 VSNTYPEGGKFD
+1276 
-1288 TDKDTDQEFKVILK
+1288 
-1302 QKEVTVTPDQPKTPG
+1302 
-1317 TPVDPN
+1317 
-1323 NPEGPKYPAGLEE
+1323 
-1336 KDLNKTVTR
+1336 
-1345 TITYV
+1345 
-1350 YEDGTPVLNE
+1350 DGTPVLNE

-1397 PEVKSPVVKGF
+1397 AEVKSPVVTGF

-1413 SVPATK
+1413 SVPVVN
-1419 VTGDSKDTTEVV
+1419 VTGNSKDIKEVV

-1440 PNIPGQPTSPI
+1440 PNIPGQPENKI
-1451 KYPNDPTDPTKPGKP
+1451 KYPNDPTDPTKPGQP

-1480 KDGNPLK
+1480 GNNQPLK
-1487 PVDPQDPTKGYEVPN
+1487 PVDPTDPTKGYEVPSI
-1502 LPTDPS
+1502 PADPS
-1508 QNTVINYVKDTQKA
+1508 QDTQINYVKDTQKA

-1533 IPGVDAITEEG
+1533 IPGVEAITEEG

-1551 KESEVKAKI
+1551 KEAEVKAKI

-1644 YADGTPVL
+1644 KADGTPVL
-1652 NEDGTPKTVTQEAKF
+1652 DENNKPVVVTQEAKF

-1672 VNLVTGEVTYGDW
+1672 VNLVTGKVEYGNW
-1685 TPEQDLAEVKSPV
+1685 SEAKDLSEVKSPV
-1698 VKGYLADKATVPA
+1698 VKGYLADKASVA
-1711 TKVTAD
+1711 VVNVTGD
-1717 SKDTTEVVT
+1717 SEDIKEVVT

-1748 NDPTDPTKPGKPTET
+1748 NDPQDPTKPGQPTEV
-1763 LPYVPGFTPVDKDG
+1763 LPYIPGFTPQDKDG
-1777 NPLKPVDPQDPT
+1777 NPLKQVDPKDPT
-1789 KGYIVPDIPTDPGK
+1789 KGYVVPNIPTDPSQ
-1803 DTVINYE
+1803 DTVINYV
-1810 ANDANLVV
+1810 ANKAKLVV
-1818 KYVDENGKDLIPAE
+1818 KYVDEKGKDLIPAE
-1832 TTKGKVGDEYTTT
+1832 TTEGKVGDEYTTA
-1845 GKVINGYVL
+1845 GKVIPGHLL
-1854 VRVEG
+1854 VRVDG
-1859 ETKGKIGKDGS
+1859 EAKGKIGTDGS
-1870 TVTYVYKPIGSWIP
+1870 TVTYVYKPLGSWIP

-1892 PIKYPNDPT
+1892 PIKYPNNPT
-1901 DPTKPGK
+1901 DPTKPGQ
-1908 PTETLPYVPG
+1908 PTEVLPYVPG
-1918 FTPVDKDGNPL
+1918 YTPQDGNGQPL
-1929 KPVDPQDPTKGY
+1929 KPVDPKDPSKGY
-1941 VVPNIPTDPSE
+1941 VVPNIPTDPS
-1952 DTVINYVANKANLVV
+1952 
-1967 KYVDENGKDLIPAE
+1967 
-1981 TTEGKEGDEYTT
+1981 
-1993 SGKVIP
+1993 
-1999 GYVLVRVDG
+1999 
-2008 EAKGKIGKD
+2008 
-2017 GSTVT
+2017 
-2022 YVYKPLGS
+2022 
-2030 WVTNIPG
+2030 
-2037 QPTSQIKYPNDP
+2037 
-2049 TDPTKPGS
+2049 
-2057 ERPVLPY
+2057 
-2064 VPGYTPV
+2064 
-2071 DGNGNPLKPV
+2071 
-2081 DPQDPTKGYIIP
+2081 
-2093 DIPTNPGQDTVI
+2093 QDTVI

-2115 VKYVDENG
+2115 VKYVDEKG

-2134 KVGDEYS
+2134 H
-2141 TTGKVIN
+2141 
-2148 GYVLVR
+2148 
-2154 VDGETKGKI
+2154 
-2163 GKDGSTVTYVYKPIG
+2163 
-2178 SWIPNIPGQPTSPIK
+2178 
-2193 YPNDPTDPTKPGK
+2193 
-2206 PTETL
+2206 
-2211 PYVPGF
+2211 
-2217 TPVDKDGNPLKP
+2217 
-2229 VDPQDPTK
+2229 
-2237 GYVVPNIPTDPSED
+2237 
-2251 TVINYVANKAN
+2251 
-2262 LVVKYVDENGKDLIP
+2262 
-2277 AETTEGKEGDEYTTS
+2277 EGDEYATA
-2292 GKVIPGYVLVRV
+2292 GKVIPGHLLVRV
-2304 DGEAKGKIGKDGS
+2304 EGDAKGKIGTDGS
-2317 TVTYVYKPLGSWV
+2317 TVTYVYKPLGSWIP
-2330 TNIPG
+2330 NIPG
-2335 QPTSQIKYPNDPT
+2335 QPTNPIKYPNNPT
-2348 DPTKPGSER
+2348 DPTKPGQPTE
-2357 PVLPYVPGYTPV
+2357 VLPYVPGYTPQ
-2369 DGNGNPLKPVDPQ
+2369 DGNGQPLKPVDPK
-2382 DPTKG
+2382 DPSKG
-2387 YIIPDIPTNPGQDT
+2387 YVVPNIPTDPSQDT

-2410 PQPKQDQKPVQPK
+2410 PQPNQGSHAHVTPGTSNDDTTPVQPI
-2423 ANAQV
+2423 ANTQV
-2428 KRLANTGAT
+2428 KRLANTGT
-2437 ETNTGLAGLG
+2437 EETNTGLAGLG
-2447 LAALGGMLAAVR
+2447 LASVAGMLAASR

>member
-1 MFSKNNTRMN
+1 MFSKNNIKMN
-11 NKKQFEKV
+11 NKKQYEKV
-19 NQYGIKKFNAGTASV
+19 NHYGIKKFNAGTASV

-48 AADTNKEEATVAA
+48 AADTNKQETTVAVAEKAAA
-61 TEKVAA
+61 TTTEEKV
-67 EKPIEEK
+67 
-74 TETKSAV
+74 ETAKVETPAV
-81 VEKATELKEV
+81 APKAEV
-91 KAEAKK
+91 KEETTVKAATK
-97 EVNKATLQAKIS
+97 EVNKIALQAKIS
-109 QLDNLFVTLAEKEL
+109 QLDNLFVSLAGQEL
-123 SEDKQVKTVSAAVE
+123 SEDKQAQTVSAAVE

-143 LVVSETAT
+143 LVAQASAT

-175 AEKAVDKKEEKSET
+175 ADKKEETKKEEKSET

-201 EAKAVN
+201 EAKVVN
-207 QAATTFA
+207 QAATTFV

-244 FNSDSSTKSYAD
+244 FNSDSSTKEDAD

-277 HRGKVEAVLADTPS
+277 HRGKVETVLADTAS

-298 FRDGETV
+298 LKDGETV
-305 NAVTNAYVD
+305 NAVTNAYVE
-314 MNADNTAPT
+314 MNADNTRPT
-323 GWGVDTTI
+323 GWGIDTTI

-439 ASNLSGSGYLAPQ
+439 ASNLSGNGYLAPQ
-452 ISKDTPYTATI
+452 ISKDTDYKATI

-541 KELAGSSN
+541 KELEGSSN
-549 FVNGLNTASTITPNK
+549 FVNGLNTASTINPNK
-564 GDSITYRPQNRWSN
+564 GDSITYRPASRWAN
-578 ARANENNVWILQDGR
+578 VKANENNVWILNDGR
-593 DSGFTLTPRLI
+593 DTGFTLTPRLI

-618 QEDSIVSMPLQ
+618 QEGSTVSMPLQ
-629 SLGIEKVIKDKTLT
+629 SLGVEKVIKDKTLT

-655 IKQGYVGNDK
+655 IKEGYVGNDK
-665 TAATLTVSGGESIN
+665 TAATLTVSGGESVN
-679 GGKEDVITKVPNGWS
+679 GEKEDVTTTVPNGWS
-694 INGDGKVQGEP
+694 IVGDGKVQGEP
-705 PTGAVV
+705 PTGVVV
-711 RTFKDLVT
+711 RKFKDLVT

-750 KYDVSNDHVD
+750 KYDVSNDNVD

-774 LPPENARGTLSVTK
+774 IPAENTKGTLSVTK

-836 DNVANLAGTEVF
+836 DNVAGLAGTDVF

-881 WKGTDGQSTDLPEL
+881 WKGTNGQSTDLPEL

-943 NPIPG
+943 NAIPG

-960 PLTKEDEVKAKIK
+960 PLTKEADVKAKIK

-1028 NNPEGP
+1028 NNPDGP

-1058 DGTPVLNEDGT
+1058 DGTPVLNEDKT

-1079 TRTAKVNLVTGEVT
+1079 TREAKVNLVTGEVT
-1093 YGDWSEAKDLPEVK
+1093 YGNWTPAQDLAEVK
-1107 SPVVKGFVADKA
+1107 SPVVKGYLADKA
-1119 SVPVVNVTGDSKDTT
+1119 SVAVVNVTGDSKDIT
-1134 EVVTYKPLGS
+1134 EVVKYKPIGS

-1165 PTKPGTDKPVLPYVP
+1165 PTKPG
-1180 GMTPKD
+1180 
-1186 GNGQPLKPVDP
+1186 
-1197 QDPTKG
+1197 
-1203 YIIPD
+1203 
-1208 IPQDPTQSTPINYVK
+1208 
-1223 DTQKAKTTFVD
+1223 
-1234 EKGNPIPGVDAIT
+1234 
-1247 EQGDSDT
+1247 
-1254 PLTKEDE
+1254 
-1261 VKAKIKELENKGYEL
+1261 
-1276 VSNTYPEGGKFD
+1276 
-1288 TDKDTDQEFKVILK
+1288 
-1302 QKEVTVTPDQPKTPG
+1302 
-1317 TPVDPN
+1317 
-1323 NPEGPKYPAGLEE
+1323 
-1336 KDLNKTVTR
+1336 
-1345 TITYV
+1345 
-1350 YEDGTPVLNE
+1350 
-1360 DGTPKTVTQ
+1360 
-1369 EAKFTREAKVNLVTG
+1369 
-1384 EVTYGDWSEAKDL
+1384 
-1397 PEVKSPVVKGF
+1397 
-1408 LADKA
+1408 
-1413 SVPATK
+1413 
-1419 VTGDSKDTTEVV
+1419 
-1431 TYKPIGSWI
+1431 
-1440 PNIPGQPTSPI
+1440 
-1451 KYPNDPTDPTKPGKP
+1451 KP
-1466 TEVLPYVPGYTPKD
+1466 TEILPYVPGYTPKD
-1480 KDGNPLK
+1480 GNNQPLK
-1487 PVDPQDPTKGYEVPN
+1487 PVDPTDPTKGYEVPSI
-1502 LPTDPS
+1502 PTDPS
-1508 QNTVINYVKDTQKA
+1508 QDTVINYVKDTQKA

-1544 DSDTPLT
+1544 GSETPLT
-1551 KESEVKAKI
+1551 KEAEVKAKI

-1619 EGPKYPAGLE
+1619 DGPKYPAGLE

-1644 YADGTPVL
+1644 YEDGTPVL
-1652 NEDGTPKTVTQEAKF
+1652 NEDKTPKTVTQEAKF

-1685 TPEQDLAEVKSPV
+1685 SEAKDLAEVKSPV

-1717 SKDTTEVVT
+1717 SENTTEVVK

-1748 NDPTDPTKPGKPTET
+1748 NDPQDPTKPGQPTEV
-1763 LPYVPGFTPVDKDG
+1763 LPYVPGYTPEDKDG
-1777 NPLKPVDPQDPT
+1777 NPLKPVDPKDP
-1789 KGYIVPDIPTDPGK
+1789 
-1803 DTVINYE
+1803 
-1810 ANDANLVV
+1810 
-1818 KYVDENGKDLIPAE
+1818 
-1832 TTKGKVGDEYTTT
+1832 
-1845 GKVINGYVL
+1845 
-1854 VRVEG
+1854 
-1859 ETKGKIGKDGS
+1859 S
-1870 TVTYVYKPIGSWIP
+1870 
-1884 NIPGQPTN
+1884 
-1892 PIKYPNDPT
+1892 
-1901 DPTKPGK
+1901 
-1908 PTETLPYVPG
+1908 
-1918 FTPVDKDGNPL
+1918 
-1929 KPVDPQDPTKGY
+1929 KGY
-1941 VVPNIPTDPSE
+1941 VVPNIPTDPSQNTVINYVANKAKLVVKYVDEKGKDLIPAETTEGKVGDEYSTSGKVIPGYVLVRIEGDAKGKIGTDGSTVTYVYKPLGSWIPNIPGQPTSPIKYPNDPQDPTKPGQPTETLPYVPGYTPVDGNGNPLKPVDPKDPSKGYIVPDIPANPGE

-1967 KYVDENGKDLIPAE
+1967 KYVDENGKDLVPAE
-1981 TTEGKEGDEYTT
+1981 TKEGKVGDEYTT
-1993 SGKVIP
+1993 TGKVIK
-1999 GYVLVRVDG
+1999 GYVLVRVEGD
-2008 EAKGKIGKD
+2008 AKGKIGTD

-2030 WVTNIPG
+2030 WIPNIPG
-2037 QPTSQIKYPNDP
+2037 QPTSPIKYPNDP
-2049 TDPTKPGS
+2049 QDPTKPGQPT
-2057 ERPVLPY
+2057 ETLPY

-2081 DPQDPTKGYIIP
+2081 DPKDPSKGYIVP
-2093 DIPTNPGQDTVI
+2093 DIPANP
-2105 NYVANKANLV
+2105 
-2115 VKYVDENG
+2115 
-2123 KDLIPAETTEG
+2123 
-2134 KVGDEYS
+2134 S
-2141 TTGKVIN
+2141 
-2148 GYVLVR
+2148 
-2154 VDGETKGKI
+2154 
-2163 GKDGSTVTYVYKPIG
+2163 
-2178 SWIPNIPGQPTSPIK
+2178 
-2193 YPNDPTDPTKPGK
+2193 
-2206 PTETL
+2206 
-2211 PYVPGF
+2211 
-2217 TPVDKDGNPLKP
+2217 
-2229 VDPQDPTK
+2229 
-2237 GYVVPNIPTDPSED
+2237 
-2251 TVINYVANKAN
+2251 
-2262 LVVKYVDENGKDLIP
+2262 
-2277 AETTEGKEGDEYTTS
+2277 
-2292 GKVIPGYVLVRV
+2292 
-2304 DGEAKGKIGKDGS
+2304 
-2317 TVTYVYKPLGSWV
+2317 
-2330 TNIPG
+2330 
-2335 QPTSQIKYPNDPT
+2335 
-2348 DPTKPGSER
+2348 
-2357 PVLPYVPGYTPV
+2357 
-2369 DGNGNPLKPVDPQ
+2369 
-2382 DPTKG
+2382 
-2387 YIIPDIPTNPGQDT
+2387 QDT

-2410 PQPKQDQKPVQPK
+2410 PQDKPDHNNTPVQPK
-2423 ANAQV
+2423 ANGQV
-2428 KRLANTGAT
+2428 KRLANTGTT

-2447 LAALGGMLAAVR
+2447 LATFAGMLAASR

>member
-1 MFSKNNTRMN
+1 MFSKNNIKMN
-11 NKKQFEKV
+11 NKKQYEKV
-19 NQYGIKKFNAGTASV
+19 NHYGIKKFNAGTASV

-48 AADTNKEEATVAA
+48 AADTNKQEATVAA
-61 TEKVAA
+61 TEKAAATEEKAEVAKAETPAVAPKTAETKEVAPKAEVKEEKAEETKA
-67 EKPIEEK
+67 EKV
-74 TETKSAV
+74 TA
-81 VEKATELKEV
+81 
-91 KAEAKK
+91 K
-97 EVNKATLQAKIS
+97 EVNKTALQAKIS
-109 QLDNLFVTLAEKEL
+109 QLDNLFVSLAGQEL

-143 LVVSETAT
+143 LVAQASAT

-175 AEKAVDKKEEKSET
+175 AEKVADKKEETKKEEKSET

-207 QAATTFA
+207 QAAATFE
-214 TKEVKEEAPK
+214 TKQVKEEAKK

-244 FNSDSSTKSYAD
+244 FNSDSSTKEDAD

-277 HRGKVEAVLADTPS
+277 HRGKVETVLADTAS

-298 FRDGETV
+298 LKDGETV
-305 NAVTNAYVD
+305 KAVTNAYVD
-314 MNADNTAPT
+314 MNADNTRPT
-323 GWGVDTTI
+323 GWGIDTTI

-370 GKVKSIDFKTTTGN
+370 GKVKSIDYKTTTGN
-384 NNNKSV
+384 NNNKST
-390 PYWAQRT
+390 PYWGQRT

-403 DQRVAEQPAV
+403 DQRLAEQPAV

-439 ASNLSGSGYLAPQ
+439 ASNLSGNGYYAPE

-474 YTRKGQQPS
+474 YTRKGQQAN

-502 NNEQIGRSD
+502 NNEQKSRSD
-511 SIVLRTD
+511 SIVLKTD
-518 SDVRYGV
+518 SDIRYGV

-541 KELAGSSN
+541 KELSGSSS
-549 FVNGLNTASTITPNK
+549 FLNGLNTASTINPNK
-564 GDSITYRPQNRWSN
+564 GDSITYRPASRWAN
-578 ARANENNVWILQDGR
+578 VKANENNVWILNDGR

-604 SPTELELTVTEGTI
+604 SPTELELTVTEGAI
-618 QEDSIVSMPLQ
+618 QEGSVVSMPLQ
-629 SLGIEKVIKDKTLT
+629 SLGIEKVVKDKTLT
-643 SEYSKITYENGL
+643 SEYSNITYENGL

-665 TAATLTVSGGESIN
+665 TAATLTVSGGESVN
-679 GGKEDVITKVPNGWS
+679 GEKEDVTTTVPNGWS
-694 INGDGKVQGEP
+694 IVGDGKVQGEP
-705 PTGAVV
+705 PTGAVL

-719 GEVIGFEPTRY
+719 GEVIGYEPTRY

-750 KYDVSNDHVD
+750 KYDVSNDNVD
-760 LVKEVNGEEYILAD
+760 LVKEVNGEEYVLAD
-774 LPPENARGTLSVTK
+774 IPAKNARGTLSVTK

-836 DNVANLAGTEVF
+836 DNVAGLAGTEVF

-881 WKGTDGQSTDLPEL
+881 WKGTNGQSTDLPEL
-895 AVPQKEGYI
+895 AVPQKEGFV

-943 NPIPG
+943 NAIPG

-960 PLTKEDEVKAKIK
+960 PLTKEAEVKAKIA
-973 ELENKGY
+973 ELEDKGY

-1005 ILKQKEVT
+1005 TLKEKEVT
-1013 VTPDQPKTPGTPVDP
+1013 VDPKNPKSEGTPVDP
-1028 NNPEGP
+1028 NKQNGP

-1051 TITYVYE
+1051 TITYVYA

-1079 TRTAKVNLVTGEVT
+1079 TRTAKVNLVTGKVE
-1093 YGDWSEAKDLPEVK
+1093 YGKWSEAKDLAEVP
-1107 SPVVKGFVADKA
+1107 SPVVTGYLADRA
-1119 SVPVVNVTGDSKDTT
+1119 SVPVVNVTGDSEDIK
-1134 EVVTYKPLGS
+1134 EVVTYTPLGS
-1144 WVPNIPGQPTNPIK
+1144 WVPNIPGETPTPIK
-1158 YPNNPDD
+1158 YPNHPTD
-1165 PTKPGTDKPVLPYVP
+1165 PTKTGDKPVLPYVP

-1186 GNGQPLKPVDP
+1186 ANDQPLKPVDP
-1197 QDPTKG
+1197 TDPTKG
-1203 YIIPD
+1203 YIVPD
-1208 IPQDPTQSTPINYVK
+1208 LPTDPSQDTPINYVK

-1234 EKGNPIPGVDAIT
+1234 EKGNPIPGVEAIT

-1254 PLTKEDE
+1254 PLTKE
-1261 VKAKIKELENKGYEL
+1261 A
-1276 VSNTYPEGGKFD
+1276 
-1288 TDKDTDQEFKVILK
+1288 
-1302 QKEVTVTPDQPKTPG
+1302 
-1317 TPVDPN
+1317 
-1323 NPEGPKYPAGLEE
+1323 
-1336 KDLNKTVTR
+1336 
-1345 TITYV
+1345 
-1350 YEDGTPVLNE
+1350 
-1360 DGTPKTVTQ
+1360 
-1369 EAKFTREAKVNLVTG
+1369 
-1384 EVTYGDWSEAKDL
+1384 
-1397 PEVKSPVVKGF
+1397 
-1408 LADKA
+1408 
-1413 SVPATK
+1413 
-1419 VTGDSKDTTEVV
+1419 
-1431 TYKPIGSWI
+1431 
-1440 PNIPGQPTSPI
+1440 
-1451 KYPNDPTDPTKPGKP
+1451 
-1466 TEVLPYVPGYTPKD
+1466 
-1480 KDGNPLK
+1480 
-1487 PVDPQDPTKGYEVPN
+1487 
-1502 LPTDPS
+1502 
-1508 QNTVINYVKDTQKA
+1508 
-1522 KTTFVDEKGNP
+1522 
-1533 IPGVDAITEEG
+1533 
-1544 DSDTPLT
+1544 
-1551 KESEVKAKI
+1551 EVKAKI

-1619 EGPKYPAGLE
+1619 DGPKYPAGLE

-1685 TPEQDLAEVKSPV
+1685 TPAQDLAEVKSPV
-1698 VKGYLADKATVPA
+1698 IKGYLADKATVPT

-1736 IPGQPTNPIKYP
+1736 IPGQPTKPIKYP
-1748 NDPTDPTKPGKPTET
+1748 NDPQDPTKPGQPTEVV
-1763 LPYVPGFTPVDKDG
+1763 PYVPGFTPEDKDG
-1777 NPLKPVDPQDPT
+1777 NPLKPVDPKDPS
-1789 KGYIVPDIPTDPGK
+1789 KGYVVPNIPTDPSE
-1803 DTVINYE
+1803 DTVINYV
-1810 ANDANLVV
+1810 ANKANLVV
-1818 KYVDENGKDLIPAE
+1818 KYVDEKGKDLIPAE
-1832 TTKGKVGDEYTTT
+1832 TTEGKVGDEYTTS
-1845 GKVINGYVL
+1845 GKVIPGYVL
-1854 VRVEG
+1854 VRVDG
-1859 ETKGKIGKDGS
+1859 EAKGKIGTDGS

-1918 FTPVDKDGNPL
+1918 YTPQDGNGNPL

-1941 VVPNIPTDPSE
+1941 VVPNIPTDPSQ
-1952 DTVINYVANKANLVV
+1952 DTVINYVANKAKLVV
-1967 KYVDENGKDLIPAE
+1967 KYVDEKGKDLIPAE
-1981 TTEGKEGDEYTT
+1981 TTEGKVGDEYST
-1993 SGKVIP
+1993 SGKVIN
-1999 GYVLVRVDG
+1999 GYVLVRVEG
-2008 EAKGKIGKD
+2008 EAKGKIGTD

-2022 YVYKPLGS
+2022 YIYKPLGS
-2030 WVTNIPG
+2030 WIPNIPG
-2037 QPTSQIKYPNDP
+2037 QPTNPIKYPNDP
-2049 TDPTKPGS
+2049 TDPTKPGKPT
-2057 ERPVLPY
+2057 ETLPY

-2081 DPQDPTKGYIIP
+2081 DPQDPTKGYI
-2093 DIPTNPGQDTVI
+2093 V
-2105 NYVANKANLV
+2105 
-2115 VKYVDENG
+2115 
-2123 KDLIPAETTEG
+2123 
-2134 KVGDEYS
+2134 
-2141 TTGKVIN
+2141 
-2148 GYVLVR
+2148 
-2154 VDGETKGKI
+2154 
-2163 GKDGSTVTYVYKPIG
+2163 
-2178 SWIPNIPGQPTSPIK
+2178 
-2193 YPNDPTDPTKPGK
+2193 
-2206 PTETL
+2206 
-2211 PYVPGF
+2211 
-2217 TPVDKDGNPLKP
+2217 
-2229 VDPQDPTK
+2229 
-2237 GYVVPNIPTDPSED
+2237 
-2251 TVINYVANKAN
+2251 
-2262 LVVKYVDENGKDLIP
+2262 
-2277 AETTEGKEGDEYTTS
+2277 
-2292 GKVIPGYVLVRV
+2292 
-2304 DGEAKGKIGKDGS
+2304 
-2317 TVTYVYKPLGSWV
+2317 
-2330 TNIPG
+2330 
-2335 QPTSQIKYPNDPT
+2335 
-2348 DPTKPGSER
+2348 
-2357 PVLPYVPGYTPV
+2357 
-2369 DGNGNPLKPVDPQ
+2369 
-2382 DPTKG
+2382 
-2387 YIIPDIPTNPGQDT
+2387 PDIPTNPGQDT

-2410 PQPKQDQKPVQPK
+2410 PQPNQDQKPQPKPAVTPEKPGQNNAPVQPK
-2423 ANAQV
+2423 VNGQV
-2428 KRLANTGAT
+2428 KRLANTGTT

-2447 LAALGGMLAAVR
+2447 LATFAGMLAAAR

>member
-1 MFSKNNTRMN
+1 MYSRMEKYHSRRAQRFSIRKYS
-11 NKKQFEKV
+11 F
-19 NQYGIKKFNAGTASV
+19 GAASV
-34 LIASAFMFLGGAAQ
+34 LLGTALLLGANAVKADETLPVNSTASDLAA
-48 AADTNKEEATVAA
+48 TNKKDADSALTTPVVEELPELKIDAVKADEKAKAKEDAKTAA
-61 TEKVAA
+61 T
-67 EKPIEEK
+67 P
-74 TETKSAV
+74 V
-81 VEKATELKEV
+81 VEKEVTEATAEKTDKKLETDVKEKSDKEQADKKEATKEKTDKGTSEKATTEKAKDDVKTVLTQLTSEADVMASVASNFSDKEV
-91 KAEAKK
+91 KDDA
-97 EVNKATLQAKIS
+97 S
-109 QLDNLFVTLAEKEL
+109 
-123 SEDKQVKTVSAAVE
+123 KQKLSAAVAAVKLE
-137 LNKAKD
+137 AVASKGLLSSDASKD
-143 LVVSETAT
+143 QMV
-151 QEQVDAQVAALEAA
+151 AQVNRLSA
-165 INNLNKVEKT
+165 
-175 AEKAVDKKEEKSET
+175 
-189 KVAKENLEKAVS
+189 
-201 EAKAVN
+201 
-207 QAATTFA
+207 
-214 TKEVKEEAPK
+214 
-224 AEIKAAV
+224 
-231 ATSEKE
+231 
-237 IAKALDI
+237 
-244 FNSDSSTKSYAD
+244 
-256 QQRKEL
+256 
-262 EKAIEAV
+262 AIEAV
-269 YVTMQRAG
+269 YAEMKRAG
-277 HRGKVEAVLADTPS
+277 HAGKVEAVLADTAS
-291 KITGKDV
+291 KITGKDIL
-298 FRDGETV
+298 RDGETV

-323 GWGVDTTI
+323 GWGFDTTI
-331 STSTLKAGSI
+331 STSTLNAGSI

-353 AGLAVNTEIRAT
+353 SGLAVNTEIRAT

-439 ASNLSGSGYLAPQ
+439 ASNLSGNGYLAPQ

-502 NNEQIGRSD
+502 NNEQTGRSD
-511 SIVLRTD
+511 SIVLKTD

-541 KELAGSSN
+541 KELEGSSS
-549 FVNGLNTASTITPNK
+549 FVNGLNTASTINPNK

-593 DSGFTLTPRLI
+593 DTGFTLTPRLI

-643 SEYSKITYENGL
+643 SEYSNITYENGL

-679 GGKEDVITKVPNGWS
+679 GEKEDVITKVPNGWS
-694 INGDGKVQGEP
+694 VTGDGKVQGEP

-750 KYDVSNDHVD
+750 KYDVSNDNVD

-774 LPPENARGTLSVTK
+774 LPAENAKGTLSVTK

-808 AFVTPAEYDYVK
+808 AFVTPAEYNYVK

-827 NRTIKFVYA
+827 NRKIKFVYA
-836 DNVANLAGTEVF
+836 DNVEGLAGTEVF

-943 NPIPG
+943 NAIPG

-1013 VTPDQPKTPGTPVDP
+1013 VTPNNPKTPGTPVDP
-1028 NNPEGP
+1028 NNPDGP

-1051 TITYVYE
+1051 TITYVYA
-1058 DGTPVLNEDGT
+1058 DGSPVLNEDGT

-1079 TRTAKVNLVTGEVT
+1079 TREAKVNLVTGDVT

-1107 SPVVKGFVADKA
+1107 SPVVPGFLADKA
-1119 SVPVVNVTGDSKDTT
+1119 SVPVVNVTGDSKDIT

-1144 WVPNIPGQPTNPIK
+1144 WIPNIPGETPTPIK

-1165 PTKPGTDKPVLPYVP
+1165 PTKPGNDKPVLPYVP

-1197 QDPTKG
+1197 NDPTKG

-1208 IPQDPTQSTPINYVK
+1208 IPNDPTQSTPINYEK

-1234 EKGNPIPGVDAIT
+1234 EKGNPIPGVADIT
-1247 EQGDSDT
+1247 EQGDSDA
-1254 PLTKEDE
+1254 PLTKEAE

-1323 NPEGPKYPAGLEE
+1323 NP
-1336 KDLNKTVTR
+1336 D
-1345 TITYV
+1345 
-1350 YEDGTPVLNE
+1350 
-1360 DGTPKTVTQ
+1360 
-1369 EAKFTREAKVNLVTG
+1369 
-1384 EVTYGDWSEAKDL
+1384 
-1397 PEVKSPVVKGF
+1397 
-1408 LADKA
+1408 
-1413 SVPATK
+1413 
-1419 VTGDSKDTTEVV
+1419 
-1431 TYKPIGSWI
+1431 
-1440 PNIPGQPTSPI
+1440 
-1451 KYPNDPTDPTKPGKP
+1451 
-1466 TEVLPYVPGYTPKD
+1466 
-1480 KDGNPLK
+1480 
-1487 PVDPQDPTKGYEVPN
+1487 
-1502 LPTDPS
+1502 
-1508 QNTVINYVKDTQKA
+1508 
-1522 KTTFVDEKGNP
+1522 
-1533 IPGVDAITEEG
+1533 
-1544 DSDTPLT
+1544 
-1551 KESEVKAKI
+1551 
-1560 KELENKGYELVS
+1560 
-1572 NTYPEGGKFDK
+1572 
-1583 DKDTDQEFKVTLK
+1583 
-1596 AKEVTVTPDQPK
+1596 
-1608 TPGTPVDPNNP
+1608 
-1619 EGPKYPAGLE
+1619 GPKYPAGLE

-1685 TPEQDLAEVKSPV
+1685 SEAKDLAEVKSPV
-1698 VKGYLADKATVPA
+1698 VKGFLADKATVP
-1711 TKVTAD
+1711 TVNVTAD

-1748 NDPTDPTKPGKPTET
+1748 NDPKDPTTPGQPTEVV
-1763 LPYVPGFTPVDKDG
+1763 PYVPGFTPEDKDG
-1777 NPLKPVDPQDPT
+1777 NPLKPVDPTDPS
-1789 KGYIVPDIPTDPGK
+1789 KGYVVPNIPTDPSQ
-1803 DTVINYE
+1803 DTVINYV
-1810 ANDANLVV
+1810 ANKAKLVV
-1818 KYVDENGKDLIPAE
+1818 KYVDENGKDLIPSE
-1832 TTKGKVGDEYTTT
+1832 TTEGKVGDEYTTT
-1845 GKVINGYVL
+1845 GKVIPGHLL
-1854 VRVEG
+1854 VRVDG
-1859 ETKGKIGKDGS
+1859 DAKGKIGKDGS

-1884 NIPGQPTN
+1884 NIPGQPTT
-1892 PIKYPNDPT
+1892 PIKYPNDPQ
-1901 DPTKPGK
+1901 DPTKPGQ
-1908 PTETLPYVPG
+1908 PTEVLPYVPG
-1918 FTPVDKDGNPL
+1918 FTPEDKDGNPL
-1929 KPVDPQDPTKGY
+1929 KPVDPTDPSKGY
-1941 VVPNIPTDPSE
+1941 VVPNIPTDPS
-1952 DTVINYVANKANLVV
+1952 
-1967 KYVDENGKDLIPAE
+1967 
-1981 TTEGKEGDEYTT
+1981 
-1993 SGKVIP
+1993 
-1999 GYVLVRVDG
+1999 
-2008 EAKGKIGKD
+2008 
-2017 GSTVT
+2017 
-2022 YVYKPLGS
+2022 
-2030 WVTNIPG
+2030 
-2037 QPTSQIKYPNDP
+2037 
-2049 TDPTKPGS
+2049 
-2057 ERPVLPY
+2057 
-2064 VPGYTPV
+2064 
-2071 DGNGNPLKPV
+2071 
-2081 DPQDPTKGYIIP
+2081 
-2093 DIPTNPGQDTVI
+2093 QDTVI

-2123 KDLIPAETTEG
+2123 KDLIPSETTEG
-2134 KVGDEYS
+2134 KVGDEYT
-2141 TTGKVIN
+2141 TTGKVIP
-2148 GYVLVR
+2148 GHLLVR
-2154 VDGETKGKI
+2154 VEGEAKGKI

-2178 SWIPNIPGQPTSPIK
+2178 SWIPNIPGQPTTPIK
-2193 YPNDPTDPTKPGK
+2193 YPNDPQDPTKPGSDK
-2206 PTETL
+2206 PVL
-2211 PYVPGF
+2211 PYVPGH
-2217 TPVDKDGNPLKP
+2217 TPVDGKGQPLKP
-2229 VDPQDPTK
+2229 VDPNDPTK
-2237 GYVVPNIPTDPSED
+2237 GYEVPDIPTNPGED
-2251 TVINYVANKAN
+2251 TPINYIPNVTPNGDQGGYTPQPKPQPEQ
-2262 LVVKYVDENGKDLIP
+2262 VVTYYVDENGKDIAPSEKGAQAPKGISGYEYVTTTKDPNGNLVHHYKKVATPQPVPSTPETPEQPVAPVKPEQPTTPTQPAVPTP
-2277 AETTEGKEGDEYTTS
+2277 AETSVATDSATQPATPKY
-2292 GKVIPGYVLVRV
+2292 V
-2304 DGEAKGKIGKDGS
+2304 DGQKE
-2317 TVTYVYKPLGSWV
+2317 L
-2330 TNIPG
+2330 
-2335 QPTSQIKYPNDPT
+2335 PNT
-2348 DPTKPGSER
+2348 GTE
-2357 PVLPYVPGYTPV
+2357 
-2369 DGNGNPLKPVDPQ
+2369 
-2382 DPTKG
+2382 
-2387 YIIPDIPTNPGQDT
+2387 
-2401 VINYVANPK
+2401 
-2410 PQPKQDQKPVQPK
+2410 
-2423 ANAQV
+2423 ANAS
-2428 KRLANTGAT
+2428 
-2437 ETNTGLAGLG
+2437 
-2447 LAALGGMLAAVR
+2447 LAALGLLGALSGFGLLA
-2459 RRKEK
+2459 RKKKED

>member
-1 MFSKNNTRMN
+1 MFSKNNTKMN
-11 NKKQFEKV
+11 NKKQYEKV
-19 NQYGIKKFNAGTASV
+19 NHYGIKKFNAGTASV

-48 AADTNKEEATVAA
+48 AADTNKQEATVAA
-61 TEKVAA
+61 TEKATA
-67 EKPIEEK
+67 TEEK
-74 TETKSAV
+74 VEAAKAETPAVAPKAEVKEEATEKAAAKEETKA
-81 VEKATELKEV
+81 EKAT
-91 KAEAKK
+91 AK
-97 EVNKATLQAKIS
+97 EVNKTALQAKIS
-109 QLDNLFVTLAEKEL
+109 QLDNLFVSLAGQEL

-143 LVVSETAT
+143 LAASASAT

-175 AEKAVDKKEEKSET
+175 AEKVADKKEEAKKEEKSET
-189 KVAKENLEKAVS
+189 KVAKEELEKTVS
-201 EAKAVN
+201 EAKVVN

-244 FNSDSSTKSYAD
+244 FNSDSSTKSDAD

-277 HRGKVEAVLADTPS
+277 HRGKVETVLADNAS
-291 KITGKDV
+291 KITGKDILK
-298 FRDGETV
+298 DGETV

-323 GWGVDTTI
+323 GWGFDTTI

-439 ASNLSGSGYLAPQ
+439 ASNLSGNGYLAPQ

-511 SIVLRTD
+511 SIVLKTD

-541 KELAGSSN
+541 KELEGSSS
-549 FVNGLNTASTITPNK
+549 FVNGLNTASTINPNK

-593 DSGFTLTPRLI
+593 DTGFTLTPRLI

-643 SEYSKITYENGL
+643 SEYSNITYENGL
-655 IKQGYVGNDK
+655 IKEGYVGNDK

-694 INGDGKVQGEP
+694 IKGDGKVQGEP

-750 KYDVSNDHVD
+750 KYDVSNDNVD

-774 LPPENARGTLSVTK
+774 IPAKNAKGTLSVTK

-808 AFVTPAEYDYVK
+808 AFVNPVDYDYVK

-836 DNVANLAGTEVF
+836 DNVEGLAGTDVF

-853 TVSYTGSIKLTAEGK
+853 TVSYTGSIKLTAQGK
-868 AVINSNDRPVYIN
+868 AVINSEDKPVYIN
-881 WKGTDGQSTDLPEL
+881 WKGTNGQSTDLPEL

-943 NPIPG
+943 NAIPG

-960 PLTKEDEVKAKIK
+960 PLTKEAEVKAKIK

-1005 ILKQKEVT
+1005 TLKAKEVT

-1079 TRTAKVNLVTGEVT
+1079 TRTAKVNLVTKEVT
-1093 YGDWSEAKDLPEVK
+1093 YGDWSEAKDLVEVK
-1107 SPVVKGFVADKA
+1107 SPVVPGYLADKA
-1119 SVPVVNVTGDSKDTT
+1119 SVAVVNVTGNSENIK

-1234 EKGNPIPGVDAIT
+1234 EKGNPIPGVAEIT
-1247 EQGDSDT
+1247 EEGDSDT
-1254 PLTKEDE
+1254 PLTKESV

-1288 TDKDTDQEFKVILK
+1288 TDKDTDQEFKVTLK
-1302 QKEVTVTPDQPKTPG
+1302 AKEVTVTPDQPKTPG

-1397 PEVKSPVVKGF
+1397 
-1408 LADKA
+1408 
-1413 SVPATK
+1413 
-1419 VTGDSKDTTEVV
+1419 
-1431 TYKPIGSWI
+1431 
-1440 PNIPGQPTSPI
+1440 
-1451 KYPNDPTDPTKPGKP
+1451 
-1466 TEVLPYVPGYTPKD
+1466 
-1480 KDGNPLK
+1480 
-1487 PVDPQDPTKGYEVPN
+1487 
-1502 LPTDPS
+1502 
-1508 QNTVINYVKDTQKA
+1508 
-1522 KTTFVDEKGNP
+1522 
-1533 IPGVDAITEEG
+1533 
-1544 DSDTPLT
+1544 
-1551 KESEVKAKI
+1551 
-1560 KELENKGYELVS
+1560 
-1572 NTYPEGGKFDK
+1572 
-1583 DKDTDQEFKVTLK
+1583 
-1596 AKEVTVTPDQPK
+1596 
-1608 TPGTPVDPNNP
+1608 
-1619 EGPKYPAGLE
+1619 
-1629 EKDLNKTVTRTITYV
+1629 
-1644 YADGTPVL
+1644 
-1652 NEDGTPKTVTQEAKF
+1652 
-1667 TREAK
+1667 
-1672 VNLVTGEVTYGDW
+1672 
-1685 TPEQDLAEVKSPV
+1685 AEVKSPV
-1698 VKGYLADKATVPA
+1698 VKGYLADKATVPT

-1717 SKDTTEVVT
+1717 SESTTEVVT

-1748 NDPTDPTKPGKPTET
+1748 NDPTDPTKPGQPTET
-1763 LPYVPGFTPVDKDG
+1763 LPYVPGYTPEDKDG
-1777 NPLKPVDPQDPT
+1777 NPLKPVDPTDPT
-1789 KGYIVPDIPTDPGK
+1789 KGYVVPNIPTDPSQ
-1803 DTVINYE
+1803 DTVINYV
-1810 ANDANLVV
+1810 ANKANLVV
-1818 KYVDENGKDLIPAE
+1818 KYVDESGKDLIPSE
-1832 TTKGKVGDEYTTT
+1832 TTEGKVGDEYTTT
-1845 GKVINGYVL
+1845 GKVIPGHLL

-1859 ETKGKIGKDGS
+1859 DAKGKIGKDGS

-1892 PIKYPNDPT
+1892 PIKYPNDPQ
-1901 DPTKPGK
+1901 DPTKPGQ
-1908 PTETLPYVPG
+1908 PTEVLPYVPG
-1918 FTPVDKDGNPL
+1918 FTPEDKDGNPL
-1929 KPVDPQDPTKGY
+1929 KPVDPTDPTKGY
-1941 VVPNIPTDPSE
+1941 VVPNIPTDPSQ
-1952 DTVINYVANKANLVV
+1952 DTVINYVANKANLVVKYVDESGKDLIPSETTEGKVGDEYTTTGKVIPGHLLVRVEGDAKGKIGKDGSTVTYVYKPIGSWIPNIPGQPTNPIKYPNDPQDPTKPGQPTEVLPYVPGFTPEDKDGNPLKPVDPTDPTKGYVVPNIPADPSQDTVINYVANKAKLVV

-1981 TTEGKEGDEYTT
+1981 TTEGKVGDEYTT
-1993 SGKVIP
+1993 TGKVIP
-1999 GYVLVRVDG
+1999 GHLLVRVEGD
-2008 EAKGKIGKD
+2008 AKGKIGKD

-2022 YVYKPLGS
+2022 YVYKPIGS
-2030 WVTNIPG
+2030 WIPNIPG
-2037 QPTSQIKYPNDP
+2037 QPTNPIKYPNDP
-2049 TDPTKPGS
+2049 QDPTKPGQPT
-2057 ERPVLPY
+2057 EVLPY
-2064 VPGYTPV
+2064 VPGFTPE
-2071 DGNGNPLKPV
+2071 DKDGNPLKPV
-2081 DPQDPTKGYIIP
+2081 DPTDPTKGYVVPNIP
-2093 DIPTNPGQDTVI
+2093 ADPSQDTVI

-2134 KVGDEYS
+2134 HEGDEYT

-2154 VDGETKGKI
+2154 VDGE
-2163 GKDGSTVTYVYKPIG
+2163 
-2178 SWIPNIPGQPTSPIK
+2178 
-2193 YPNDPTDPTKPGK
+2193 
-2206 PTETL
+2206 
-2211 PYVPGF
+2211 
-2217 TPVDKDGNPLKP
+2217 
-2229 VDPQDPTK
+2229 
-2237 GYVVPNIPTDPSED
+2237 
-2251 TVINYVANKAN
+2251 
-2262 LVVKYVDENGKDLIP
+2262 
-2277 AETTEGKEGDEYTTS
+2277 
-2292 GKVIPGYVLVRV
+2292 
-2304 DGEAKGKIGKDGS
+2304 AKGKIGKEGS
-2317 TVTYVYKPLGSWV
+2317 TVIYVYQPLGSWV

-2335 QPTSQIKYPNDPT
+2335 QPTNQIKYPNDPT
-2348 DPTKPGSER
+2348 DPTKPGSDR

-2387 YIIPDIPTNPGQDT
+2387 YIVPDIPTNPGQDT
-2401 VINYVANPK
+2401 PINYVANPK
-2410 PQPKQDQKPVQPK
+2410 PQPNQDQKPQPKPAVTPEKPGQNNAPVQPK
-2423 ANAQV
+2423 VNGQV
-2428 KRLANTGAT
+2428 KRLANTGTT

-2447 LAALGGMLAAVR
+2447 LASLAGMLAAAR

>member
-1 MFSKNNTRMN
+1 MYSRMEKYHGRRAQRFSIRKYS
-11 NKKQFEKV
+11 F
-19 NQYGIKKFNAGTASV
+19 GAASV
-34 LIASAFMFLGGAAQ
+34 LLGTALVLGANGVQ
-48 AADTNKEEATVAA
+48 AEETVAVNPA
-61 TEKVAA
+61 TSELSNSDKNLSGSTLST
-67 EKPIEEK
+67 P
-74 TETKSAV
+74 V
-81 VEKATELKEV
+81 VEELPELKIDAVKADE
-91 KAEAKK
+91 KAEAKEDVKTEATPVVEK
-97 EVNKATLQAKIS
+97 EVSDKSDKEASKEKSDKEQA
-109 QLDNLFVTLAEKEL
+109 
-123 SEDKQVKTVSAAVE
+123 
-137 LNKAKD
+137 
-143 LVVSETAT
+143 
-151 QEQVDAQVAALEAA
+151 
-165 INNLNKVEKT
+165 
-175 AEKAVDKKEEKSET
+175 DKKE
-189 KVAKENLEKAVS
+189 
-201 EAKAVN
+201 
-207 QAATTFA
+207 A
-214 TKEVKEEAPK
+214 TKEKTDKE
-224 AEIKAAV
+224 
-231 ATSEKE
+231 TSEKVE
-237 IAKALDI
+237 TEKAQDDVKAVLTQLTSEADVMATVASNFSDKEAKDVEAKQKLTAAIAAVKLEAVASKGLLS
-244 FNSDSSTKSYAD
+244 SDASKD
-256 QQRKEL
+256 QMVAQVNRL
-262 EKAIEAV
+262 SAAIEAV
-269 YVTMQRAG
+269 YAEMKRAG
-277 HRGKVEAVLADTPS
+277 HAGKVEAVLADTAS

-298 FRDGETV
+298 LKDGETV
-305 NAVTNAYVD
+305 NAVTNAYVE
-314 MNADNTAPT
+314 MNADNTRPT
-323 GWGVDTTI
+323 GWGIDTTI

-502 NNEQIGRSD
+502 NNEQTGRTD
-511 SIVLRTD
+511 SIVLKTD

-541 KELAGSSN
+541 KELEGSSS
-549 FVNGLNTASTITPNK
+549 FVNGLNTASTINPNK

-593 DSGFTLTPRLI
+593 DTGFTLTPRLI

-643 SEYSKITYENGL
+643 SEYSNITYENGL

-679 GGKEDVITKVPNGWS
+679 GEKEDVITKVPNGWS

-750 KYDVSNDHVD
+750 KYDVSNDPVD

-774 LPPENARGTLSVTK
+774 LPPENAKGTLSVTK

-836 DNVANLAGTEVF
+836 DNVAGLAGTEVF

-943 NPIPG
+943 NAIPG

-960 PLTKEDEVKAKIK
+960 PLTKEADVKAKIK

-992 FDTDKD
+992 FDKDKD

-1005 ILKQKEVT
+1005 TLK
-1013 VTPDQPKTPGTPVDP
+1013 
-1028 NNPEGP
+1028 
-1034 KYPAGLEEKD
+1034 A
-1044 LNKTVTR
+1044 
-1051 TITYVYE
+1051 
-1058 DGTPVLNEDGT
+1058 
-1069 PKTVTQEAKF
+1069 
-1079 TRTAKVNLVTGEVT
+1079 
-1093 YGDWSEAKDLPEVK
+1093 
-1107 SPVVKGFVADKA
+1107 
-1119 SVPVVNVTGDSKDTT
+1119 
-1134 EVVTYKPLGS
+1134 
-1144 WVPNIPGQPTNPIK
+1144 
-1158 YPNNPDD
+1158 
-1165 PTKPGTDKPVLPYVP
+1165 
-1180 GMTPKD
+1180 
-1186 GNGQPLKPVDP
+1186 
-1197 QDPTKG
+1197 
-1203 YIIPD
+1203 
-1208 IPQDPTQSTPINYVK
+1208 
-1223 DTQKAKTTFVD
+1223 
-1234 EKGNPIPGVDAIT
+1234 
-1247 EQGDSDT
+1247 
-1254 PLTKEDE
+1254 
-1261 VKAKIKELENKGYEL
+1261 
-1276 VSNTYPEGGKFD
+1276 
-1288 TDKDTDQEFKVILK
+1288 
-1302 QKEVTVTPDQPKTPG
+1302 KEVTVTPDQPKTPG

-1397 PEVKSPVVKGF
+1397 AEVKSPVVKGY

-1413 SVPATK
+1413 SVPVVN
-1419 VTGDSKDTTEVV
+1419 VTGDSKDITEVV

-1440 PNIPGQPTSPI
+1440 PNIPGQPTNPI
-1451 KYPNDPTDPTKPGKP
+1451 KYPNNPDDPTQPGKP
-1466 TEVLPYVPGYTPKD
+1466 TEVLPYVPGFTPKD

-1487 PVDPQDPTKGYEVPN
+1487 PVDPTDPTKGYEVPN

-1508 QNTVINYVKDTQKA
+1508 QDTPINYVKDTQKA

-1533 IPGVDAITEEG
+1533 IPGVDAITEQG

-1551 KESEVKAKI
+1551 KEAEVKAKI

-1644 YADGTPVL
+1644 YEDGTPVL

-1685 TPEQDLAEVKSPV
+1685 TQAQDLAEVKSPV

-1717 SKDTTEVVT
+1717 SENTKEVVT

-1748 NDPTDPTKPGKPTET
+1748 NDPTDPTKPGQPTET
-1763 LPYVPGFTPVDKDG
+1763 LPYVPGFTPEDKDG
-1777 NPLKPVDPQDPT
+1777 NPLKPVDPNDPTKGYEVPSIPTNPGEDTPINYVANKANLVVKYVDENGKELLPTETKEGKVGDDYSTSGKVITGYVLDRVEGEAKGKIGTDGTTVTYVYKPLGSWIPNIPGQPTNPIKYPNDPTDPTKPGQPTETLPYVPGYTPKDGNGQPLKPVDPQDPT
-1789 KGYIVPDIPTDPGK
+1789 KGYVVPNIPTDPSQ
-1803 DTVINYE
+1803 DTVINYV
-1810 ANDANLVV
+1810 ANKAKLVV
-1818 KYVDENGKDLIPAE
+1818 KYVDEKGKDLIPSE
-1832 TTKGKVGDEYTTT
+1832 TTEGKVGDEYTTT
-1845 GKVINGYVL
+1845 GKVIPGHLL
-1854 VRVEG
+1854 VRVDG
-1859 ETKGKIGKDGS
+1859 DAKGKIGTEGSTVTYVYKPIGSWIPNIPGQPSNPIKYPNDPQDPTKPGQPTEVLPYVPGFTPEDKDGNPLKPVDPTDPSKGYVVPNIPTDPSQDTVINYVANKAKLVVKYVDEKGKDLIPSETTEGKVGDEYTTTGKVIPGHLLVRVDGDAKGKIGTEGS

-1892 PIKYPNDPT
+1892 PIKYPNDPQ
-1901 DPTKPGK
+1901 DPTKPGSDK
-1908 PTETLPYVPG
+1908 PVLPYVPG
-1918 FTPVDKDGNPL
+1918 HTPVDGNGQPL
-1929 KPVDPQDPTKGY
+1929 KPVDPNDPTKGY
-1941 VVPNIPTDPSE
+1941 ISPDIPTNPGE
-1952 DTVINYVANKANLVV
+1952 DTPINYIPNVTPNGDQNGYTPQPKPQPEQVV
-1967 KYVDENGKDLIPAE
+1967 TYYVDENGKDIAPSEKGAQAPKGISGYEYVTTTKDPNGNLVHHYKKVATPQPVPSTPETPEQPVAPVQPEQPTTPTQPAVPTPAE
-1981 TTEGKEGDEYTT
+1981 TSVATDSAT
-1993 SGKVIP
+1993 
-1999 GYVLVRVDG
+1999 
-2008 EAKGKIGKD
+2008 
-2017 GSTVT
+2017 
-2022 YVYKPLGS
+2022 
-2030 WVTNIPG
+2030 
-2037 QPTSQIKYPNDP
+2037 QPA
-2049 TDPTKPGS
+2049 
-2057 ERPVLPY
+2057 
-2064 VPGYTPV
+2064 TP
-2071 DGNGNPLKPV
+2071 
-2081 DPQDPTKGYIIP
+2081 
-2093 DIPTNPGQDTVI
+2093 
-2105 NYVANKANLV
+2105 
-2115 VKYVDENG
+2115 KYVDGQKELPNTG
-2123 KDLIPAETTEG
+2123 TE
-2134 KVGDEYS
+2134 
-2141 TTGKVIN
+2141 
-2148 GYVLVR
+2148 
-2154 VDGETKGKI
+2154 
-2163 GKDGSTVTYVYKPIG
+2163 
-2178 SWIPNIPGQPTSPIK
+2178 
-2193 YPNDPTDPTKPGK
+2193 
-2206 PTETL
+2206 
-2211 PYVPGF
+2211 
-2217 TPVDKDGNPLKP
+2217 
-2229 VDPQDPTK
+2229 
-2237 GYVVPNIPTDPSED
+2237 
-2251 TVINYVANKAN
+2251 
-2262 LVVKYVDENGKDLIP
+2262 
-2277 AETTEGKEGDEYTTS
+2277 
-2292 GKVIPGYVLVRV
+2292 
-2304 DGEAKGKIGKDGS
+2304 
-2317 TVTYVYKPLGSWV
+2317 
-2330 TNIPG
+2330 
-2335 QPTSQIKYPNDPT
+2335 
-2348 DPTKPGSER
+2348 
-2357 PVLPYVPGYTPV
+2357 
-2369 DGNGNPLKPVDPQ
+2369 
-2382 DPTKG
+2382 
-2387 YIIPDIPTNPGQDT
+2387 
-2401 VINYVANPK
+2401 
-2410 PQPKQDQKPVQPK
+2410 
-2423 ANAQV
+2423 ANAS
-2428 KRLANTGAT
+2428 
-2437 ETNTGLAGLG
+2437 
-2447 LAALGGMLAAVR
+2447 LAALGLLGALGGFGLLA
-2459 RRKEK
+2459 RKKKED

>member
-1 MFSKNNTRMN
+1 MFSRNNTKMN

-19 NQYGIKKFNAGTASV
+19 NHYGIKKFNAGTASV

-48 AADTNKEEATVAA
+48 AADTNKQEATVAT

-67 EKPIEEK
+67 EKSTEEK
-74 TETKSAV
+74 AETKEVAPKAEV
-81 VEKATELKEV
+81 REETTVKATVKEEKA
-91 KAEAKK
+91 AK
-97 EVNKATLQAKIS
+97 EVNKTALKAKIS
-109 QLDNLFVTLAEKEL
+109 QLDNLFVSLAGQEL

-143 LVVSETAT
+143 LVAQATAT

-175 AEKAVDKKEEKSET
+175 AEKATDKKEETKKEEKSET
-189 KVAKENLEKAVS
+189 KVAKEELEKTVS

-237 IAKALDI
+237 IVKALDI
-244 FNSDSSTKSYAD
+244 FNSDSSTKEDAD

-277 HRGKVEAVLADTPS
+277 HRGKVETVLADTAS

-314 MNADNTAPT
+314 MNADNTKPV
-323 GWGVDTTI
+323 GWGFDTVI

-341 TKIELTNLAELG
+341 TKIELTNLEALG
-353 AGLAVNTEIRAT
+353 GEFVVNKEIRAT

-370 GKVKSIDFKTTTGN
+370 GKIKSIDYKTSTGN
-384 NNNKSV
+384 NNNQSI
-390 PYWAQRT
+390 PFWAQRT

-403 DQRVAEQPAV
+403 DQRVAEQPAI

-439 ASNLSGSGYLAPQ
+439 ANNLSGAGYYAPE

-474 YTRKGQQPS
+474 YTRKGQQAN
-483 YQKQGTSA
+483 YQKQGTRA
-491 SLSENNGLTYL
+491 SLIGENKLEYTENKQTLKHDTLELYA
-502 NNEQIGRSD
+502 
-511 SIVLRTD
+511 D
-518 SDVRYGV
+518 SDIRYGV

-541 KELAGSSN
+541 KEISGSTEYE
-549 FVNGLNTASTITPNK
+549 NGLNTASTIIAKRNK
-564 GDSITYRPQNRWSN
+564 GDDRITYRTASRWAN
-578 ARANENNVWILQDGR
+578 VKANENNVWILQDGV
-593 DSGFTLTPRLI
+593 DTYFTLTPRLI
-604 SPTELELTVTEGTI
+604 SPTELELTVTEGAI
-618 QEDSIVSMPLQ
+618 QEGTVVSMPLQ
-629 SLGIEKVIKDKTLT
+629 VLGIEKVIKDKTLT
-643 SEYSKITYENGL
+643 SEYSNITYDKGY
-655 IKQGYVGNDK
+655 IKAGIVGDIDK
-665 TAATLTVSGGESIN
+665 TAATLTVTGGTSVN
-679 GGKEDVITKVPNGWS
+679 GEKEDISTKVPNGWKITGFS
-694 INGDGKVQGEP
+694 NPEGEP
-705 PTGAVV
+705 PTGAVII
-711 RTFKDLVT
+711 TQKDLET
-719 GEVIGFEPTRY
+719 GKVIGHVPTSY
-730 TGNIPL
+730 KGKSDITTA
-736 SEDGSKDYTNVLGN
+736 GSTDNTNVIGN
-750 KYDVSNDHVD
+750 KYDVSNVD
-760 LVKEVNGEEYILAD
+760 VEKKIAVNGEEYILAD
-774 LPPENARGTLSVTK
+774 LPTENKKGTLSVTN
-788 TRARDLYSEEELK
+788 TRVRDLYSPEEIEAYK
-801 AKGINGS
+801 FAEAAYVNP
-808 AFVTPAEYDYVK
+808 VEYDYVK

-836 DNVANLAGTEVF
+836 DDVKGLAGTEVF
-848 PSQKQ
+848 PAEKQ
-853 TVSYTGSIKLTAEGK
+853 TVSYTGTVKLTPEDK
-868 AVINSNDRPVYIN
+868 AVVVDDKPVYID
-881 WKGTDGQSTDLPEL
+881 WKGTNGQSTVLPEL

-917 TDEDYEYVVKY
+917 TDEDYEYVVTY
-928 TAIQKAKTTFVDEKG
+928 TAIQKAKTTFVYQDKDG
-943 NPIPG
+943 NVKQVEGNTP
-948 VAEITEQGGSET
+948 ITETGKGGDK
-960 PLTKEDEVKAKIK
+960 LTKAEEVANKIK
-973 ELENKGY
+973 EAQNKGY
-980 ELVSNTYPEGGK
+980 ELVSNTYPTDGV
-992 FDTDKD
+992 FDKDVD
-998 TDQEFKV
+998 TDQEYTV
-1005 ILKQKEVT
+1005 TLKERVVP

-1028 NNPEGP
+1028 NNPDGP

-1051 TITYVYE
+1051 IITYVYE
-1058 DGTPVLNEDGT
+1058 DGTPVLNED
-1069 PKTVTQEAKF
+1069 K
-1079 TRTAKVNLVTGEVT
+1079 
-1093 YGDWSEAKDLPEVK
+1093 
-1107 SPVVKGFVADKA
+1107 
-1119 SVPVVNVTGDSKDTT
+1119 
-1134 EVVTYKPLGS
+1134 
-1144 WVPNIPGQPTNPIK
+1144 
-1158 YPNNPDD
+1158 
-1165 PTKPGTDKPVLPYVP
+1165 
-1180 GMTPKD
+1180 
-1186 GNGQPLKPVDP
+1186 
-1197 QDPTKG
+1197 
-1203 YIIPD
+1203 
-1208 IPQDPTQSTPINYVK
+1208 
-1223 DTQKAKTTFVD
+1223 
-1234 EKGNPIPGVDAIT
+1234 
-1247 EQGDSDT
+1247 
-1254 PLTKEDE
+1254 
-1261 VKAKIKELENKGYEL
+1261 
-1276 VSNTYPEGGKFD
+1276 
-1288 TDKDTDQEFKVILK
+1288 
-1302 QKEVTVTPDQPKTPG
+1302 
-1317 TPVDPN
+1317 
-1323 NPEGPKYPAGLEE
+1323 
-1336 KDLNKTVTR
+1336 
-1345 TITYV
+1345 
-1350 YEDGTPVLNE
+1350 
-1360 DGTPKTVTQ
+1360 TPKTVTQ

-1397 PEVKSPVVKGF
+1397 AEVKSPVVKGF
-1408 LADKA
+1408 VADKT
-1413 SVPATK
+1413 SVAVVN
-1419 VTGDSKDTTEVV
+1419 VTGNSEDIKEVV
-1431 TYKPIGSWI
+1431 TYKPLGSWI
-1440 PNIPGQPTSPI
+1440 PNIPGETPTPI
-1451 KYPNDPTDPTKPGKP
+1451 KYPNNPDDPTKPGQP
-1466 TEVLPYVPGYTPKD
+1466 TETLPYVPGFTPKD

-1487 PVDPQDPTKGYEVPN
+1487 PVNPNNPEEGYEVPN
-1502 LPTDPS
+1502 IPTNPGEDTP
-1508 QNTVINYVKDTQKA
+1508 INYVKDTQKA

-1533 IPGVDAITEEG
+1533 IPGVAEITEEG

-1672 VNLVTGEVTYGDW
+1672 VNLVTGELTYGDW
-1685 TPEQDLAEVKSPV
+1685 TPAQDLAEVKSPV
-1698 VKGYLADKATVPA
+1698 VKGFLADKATVPT

-1717 SKDTTEVVT
+1717 SENTTEVVT

-1736 IPGQPTNPIKYP
+1736 IPGQPTSPIKYP
-1748 NDPTDPTKPGKPTET
+1748 NDPQDPTKPGQPTET
-1763 LPYVPGFTPVDKDG
+1763 LPYVPGYTPKDG
-1777 NPLKPVDPQDPT
+1777 NGQPLKPVDPTDPT
-1789 KGYIVPDIPTDPGK
+1789 KGYVVPNIPTDPSQ

-1845 GKVINGYVL
+1845 GKVIPGHLL

-1859 ETKGKIGKDGS
+1859 DAKGKIGKDGS

-1892 PIKYPNDPT
+1892 PIKYPNDPQ
-1901 DPTKPGK
+1901 DPTKPGQ

-1918 FTPVDKDGNPL
+1918 YTPKDGNGQPL
-1929 KPVDPQDPTKGY
+1929 KPVDPTDPTKGY
-1941 VVPNIPTDPSE
+1941 VVPNIPTDPSQDTVINYE
-1952 DTVINYVANKANLVV
+1952 ANDANLVVKYVDENGKDLIPAETTKGKVGDEYTTTGKVIPGHLLVRVEGDAKGKIGKDGSTVTYVYKPIGSWIPNIPGQPTNPIKYPNDPQDPTKPGQPTEVLPYVPGFTPEDKDGNPLKPVDPTDPSKGYVVPNIPTDPSQDTVINYVANKAKLVV

-1981 TTEGKEGDEYTT
+1981 TTEGKVGDEYTT
-1993 SGKVIP
+1993 TGKVIP
-1999 GYVLVRVDG
+1999 GHLLVRVEGD
-2008 EAKGKIGKD
+2008 AKGKIGKD

-2022 YVYKPLGS
+2022 YVYKPIGS
-2030 WVTNIPG
+2030 WIPNIPG
-2037 QPTSQIKYPNDP
+2037 QPTNPIKYPNNP
-2049 TDPTKPGS
+2049 QDPTKPGKPT
-2057 ERPVLPY
+2057 EVLPY
-2064 VPGYTPV
+2064 VPGFTPE
-2071 DGNGNPLKPV
+2071 DKDGNPLKPV
-2081 DPQDPTKGYIIP
+2081 DPTDPTKGYVVPNIP
-2093 DIPTNPGQDTVI
+2093 ADPSQDTVI

-2134 KVGDEYS
+2134 HEGDEYT

-2154 VDGETKGKI
+2154 VDGEAKGKI
-2163 GKDGSTVTYVYKPIG
+2163 GKEGSTVTYVY
-2178 SWIPNIPGQPTSPIK
+2178 Q
-2193 YPNDPTDPTKPGK
+2193 
-2206 PTETL
+2206 
-2211 PYVPGF
+2211 
-2217 TPVDKDGNPLKP
+2217 
-2229 VDPQDPTK
+2229 
-2237 GYVVPNIPTDPSED
+2237 
-2251 TVINYVANKAN
+2251 
-2262 LVVKYVDENGKDLIP
+2262 
-2277 AETTEGKEGDEYTTS
+2277 
-2292 GKVIPGYVLVRV
+2292 
-2304 DGEAKGKIGKDGS
+2304 
-2317 TVTYVYKPLGSWV
+2317 PLGSWV

-2335 QPTSQIKYPNDPT
+2335 QPTNQIKYPNDPT
-2348 DPTKPGSER
+2348 DPTKPGSDR

-2382 DPTKG
+2382 DPSKG
-2387 YIIPDIPTNPGQDT
+2387 YIVPDVPANPGQDT
-2401 VINYVANPK
+2401 PINYIANPQ
-2410 PQPKQDQKPVQPK
+2410 PQPNQDPKPEPKPENNKPKEDLKQDKKETPGKPGQNNTPVQPK

-2428 KRLANTGAT
+2428 KRLANTGTT

-2447 LAALGGMLAAVR
+2447 LATFAGMLAASK

>member
-1 MFSKNNTRMN
+1 MYSRMEKYHGRRAQRFSIRKYS
-11 NKKQFEKV
+11 F
-19 NQYGIKKFNAGTASV
+19 GAASV
-34 LIASAFMFLGGAAQ
+34 LLGTALVLGANGVQ
-48 AADTNKEEATVAA
+48 AEETVAVNPA
-61 TEKVAA
+61 TSEQSNSDKNLSSSTLSTPVVEELPELKIDAVKADEKPEVKEDAKTEAKPVAEKEVTVKAEKEKPAKDQTDKKETDKEKTAKIETEKAQDEVKTVLTQLTSEADVMASVA
-67 EKPIEEK
+67 
-74 TETKSAV
+74 SNFSD
-81 VEKATELKEV
+81 KEV
-91 KAEAKK
+91 KDESAKK
-97 EVNKATLQAKIS
+97 ELAVKIE
-109 QLDNLFVTLAEKEL
+109 A
-123 SEDKQVKTVSAAVE
+123 VK
-137 LNKAKD
+137 
-143 LVVSETAT
+143 
-151 QEQVDAQVAALEAA
+151 LEAA
-165 INNLNKVEKT
+165 
-175 AEKAVDKKEEKSET
+175 KSNDLLSSDAS
-189 KVAKENLEKAVS
+189 KDQMVAQ
-201 EAKAVN
+201 VN
-207 QAATTFA
+207 RLSA
-214 TKEVKEEAPK
+214 
-224 AEIKAAV
+224 
-231 ATSEKE
+231 
-237 IAKALDI
+237 
-244 FNSDSSTKSYAD
+244 
-256 QQRKEL
+256 
-262 EKAIEAV
+262 AIEAV
-269 YVTMQRAG
+269 YTEMKRAG
-277 HRGKVEAVLADTPS
+277 HAGKVESVLAATAS

-298 FRDGETV
+298 FKDGETV
-305 NAVTNAYVD
+305 KAVTNAYVD

-323 GWGVDTTI
+323 GWGFDTTI

-439 ASNLSGSGYLAPQ
+439 ASNLSGDGYLAPQ

-511 SIVLRTD
+511 SIVLKTD

-541 KELAGSSN
+541 KELEGSSN
-549 FVNGLNTASTITPNK
+549 FVNGLNTASTINPNK

-593 DSGFTLTPRLI
+593 DTGFTLTPRLI

-643 SEYSKITYENGL
+643 SEYSNITYENGL

-694 INGDGKVQGEP
+694 IKGDGKVQGEP

-774 LPPENARGTLSVTK
+774 LPAENVKGTLSVTK

-881 WKGTDGQSTDLPEL
+881 WKGTNGQSTDLPEL

-960 PLTKEDEVKAKIK
+960 PLTKEADVKAKIK

-1005 ILKQKEVT
+1005 TLKQKEVT

-1028 NNPEGP
+1028 NNPDGP

-1079 TRTAKVNLVTGEVT
+1079 TREAKVNLVTGEVT
-1093 YGDWSEAKDLPEVK
+1093 YGNWTPEQDLAEVK
-1107 SPVVKGFVADKA
+1107 SPVVKGYLADKA
-1119 SVPVVNVTGDSKDTT
+1119 SVAVVNVTGDSEDIK

-1203 YIIPD
+1203 YVIPD
-1208 IPQDPTQSTPINYVK
+1208 IPNDPTQSTPINYVK

-1247 EQGDSDT
+1247 EEGDSDT
-1254 PLTKEDE
+1254 PLTKEAD

-1288 TDKDTDQEFKVILK
+1288 KDKDTDQEFKVTLK
-1302 QKEVTVTPDQPKTPG
+1302 AKEVTVTPDQPKTPG

-1323 NPEGPKYPAGLEE
+1323 NPDGPKYPAGLEE

-1384 EVTYGDWSEAKDL
+1384 EVTYGDWTPAQDL
-1397 PEVKSPVVKGF
+1397 AEVKSPVVKGY

-1413 SVPATK
+1413 SVPTTK
-1419 VTGDSKDTTEVV
+1419 VTADSKDATEVV

-1440 PNIPGQPTSPI
+1440 PNIPGQPTTPI
-1451 KYPNDPTDPTKPGKP
+1451 KYPNDPQDPTKPGQP
-1466 TEVLPYVPGYTPKD
+1466 TEVLPYVPGFTPED

-1487 PVDPQDPTKGYEVPN
+1487 PVDPKDPSKGYVVPN
-1502 LPTDPS
+1502 IPTDPS
-1508 QNTVINYVKDTQKA
+1508 QDTVINYVA
-1522 KTTFVDEKGNP
+1522 
-1533 IPGVDAITEEG
+1533 
-1544 DSDTPLT
+1544 
-1551 KESEVKAKI
+1551 
-1560 KELENKGYELVS
+1560 NK
-1572 NTYPEGGKFDK
+1572 
-1583 DKDTDQEFKVTLK
+1583 
-1596 AKEVTVTPDQPK
+1596 
-1608 TPGTPVDPNNP
+1608 
-1619 EGPKYPAGLE
+1619 
-1629 EKDLNKTVTRTITYV
+1629 
-1644 YADGTPVL
+1644 
-1652 NEDGTPKTVTQEAKF
+1652 
-1667 TREAK
+1667 
-1672 VNLVTGEVTYGDW
+1672 
-1685 TPEQDLAEVKSPV
+1685 
-1698 VKGYLADKATVPA
+1698 
-1711 TKVTAD
+1711 
-1717 SKDTTEVVT
+1717 
-1726 YKPIGSWIPN
+1726 
-1736 IPGQPTNPIKYP
+1736 
-1748 NDPTDPTKPGKPTET
+1748 
-1763 LPYVPGFTPVDKDG
+1763 
-1777 NPLKPVDPQDPT
+1777 
-1789 KGYIVPDIPTDPGK
+1789 
-1803 DTVINYE
+1803 
-1810 ANDANLVV
+1810 ANLVV
-1818 KYVDENGKDLIPAE
+1818 KYVDEKGKDLIPSE
-1832 TTKGKVGDEYTTT
+1832 TTEGKVGDEYSTS
-1845 GKVINGYVL
+1845 GKVIPGHLL

-1859 ETKGKIGKDGS
+1859 EAKGKIGKDGS

-1884 NIPGQPTN
+1884 NIPGQPTT
-1892 PIKYPNDPT
+1892 PIKYPNDPQ
-1901 DPTKPGK
+1901 DPTKPGQ
-1908 PTETLPYVPG
+1908 PTEVLPYVPG
-1918 FTPVDKDGNPL
+1918 FTPEDKDGNPL
-1929 KPVDPQDPTKGY
+1929 KPVDPKDPSKGY
-1941 VVPNIPTDPSE
+1941 VVPNIPTDPS
-1952 DTVINYVANKANLVV
+1952 
-1967 KYVDENGKDLIPAE
+1967 
-1981 TTEGKEGDEYTT
+1981 
-1993 SGKVIP
+1993 
-1999 GYVLVRVDG
+1999 
-2008 EAKGKIGKD
+2008 
-2017 GSTVT
+2017 
-2022 YVYKPLGS
+2022 
-2030 WVTNIPG
+2030 
-2037 QPTSQIKYPNDP
+2037 
-2049 TDPTKPGS
+2049 
-2057 ERPVLPY
+2057 
-2064 VPGYTPV
+2064 
-2071 DGNGNPLKPV
+2071 
-2081 DPQDPTKGYIIP
+2081 
-2093 DIPTNPGQDTVI
+2093 QDTVI

-2115 VKYVDENG
+2115 VKYVDEKG
-2123 KDLIPAETTEG
+2123 KDLIPSETTEG
-2134 KVGDEYS
+2134 KVGDEYT
-2141 TTGKVIN
+2141 TTGKVIP
-2148 GYVLVR
+2148 GHLLVR
-2154 VDGETKGKI
+2154 VDGDAKGKI
-2163 GKDGSTVTYVYKPIG
+2163 GTDGSTVTYVYKPIG
-2178 SWIPNIPGQPTSPIK
+2178 SWIPNIPGQPTTPIK
-2193 YPNDPTDPTKPGK
+2193 YPNDPQDPTKPGK
-2206 PTETL
+2206 DKPVL
-2211 PYVPGF
+2211 PYVPGY
-2217 TPVDKDGNPLKP
+2217 TPKDKDGNPLKP
-2229 VDPQDPTK
+2229 VDPNDPTK
-2237 GYVVPNIPTDPSED
+2237 GYEVPN
-2251 TVINYVANKAN
+2251 V
-2262 LVVKYVDENGKDLIP
+2262 
-2277 AETTEGKEGDEYTTS
+2277 
-2292 GKVIPGYVLVRV
+2292 
-2304 DGEAKGKIGKDGS
+2304 
-2317 TVTYVYKPLGSWV
+2317 
-2330 TNIPG
+2330 
-2335 QPTSQIKYPNDPT
+2335 
-2348 DPTKPGSER
+2348 
-2357 PVLPYVPGYTPV
+2357 
-2369 DGNGNPLKPVDPQ
+2369 
-2382 DPTKG
+2382 
-2387 YIIPDIPTNPGQDT
+2387 PTNPGEDT
-2401 VINYVANPK
+2401 PINYVPNPREVEK
-2410 PQPKQDQKPVQPK
+2410 PAKPAQPSKPSKQETPKYVEGQKELPNTGTE
-2423 ANAQV
+2423 ANAS
-2428 KRLANTGAT
+2428 LAS
-2437 ETNTGLAGLG
+2437 LG
-2447 LAALGGMLAAVR
+2447 LLGALGVFGLLA
-2459 RRKEK
+2459 RKKKED

>member
-1 MFSKNNTRMN
+1 MYSRMEKYHGRRAQRFSIRKYS
-11 NKKQFEKV
+11 F
-19 NQYGIKKFNAGTASV
+19 GAASV
-34 LIASAFMFLGGAAQ
+34 LLGTALVLGANAVKADETNVTTEKATEVTNSDKQKSDLAITTPVVEELPELKLDAVKTDEKAEVKEDAKTEAKPVAEKEVTDKAEKEKSDKEQ
-48 AADTNKEEATVAA
+48 ADKKQADKKEVAKEETDKETTEKAA
-61 TEKVAA
+61 TEKAQDEVKTVLTQLTSEADVMATVA
-67 EKPIEEK
+67 
-74 TETKSAV
+74 SNFSD
-81 VEKATELKEV
+81 KEV
-91 KAEAKK
+91 KDEAAKK
-97 EVNKATLQAKIS
+97 ELAVKIE
-109 QLDNLFVTLAEKEL
+109 A
-123 SEDKQVKTVSAAVE
+123 VK
-137 LNKAKD
+137 
-143 LVVSETAT
+143 
-151 QEQVDAQVAALEAA
+151 LEAA
-165 INNLNKVEKT
+165 
-175 AEKAVDKKEEKSET
+175 KSNDLLSSDAS
-189 KVAKENLEKAVS
+189 KDQMVAQ
-201 EAKAVN
+201 VN
-207 QAATTFA
+207 RLSA
-214 TKEVKEEAPK
+214 
-224 AEIKAAV
+224 
-231 ATSEKE
+231 
-237 IAKALDI
+237 
-244 FNSDSSTKSYAD
+244 
-256 QQRKEL
+256 
-262 EKAIEAV
+262 AIEAV
-269 YVTMQRAG
+269 YTEMKRAG
-277 HRGKVEAVLADTPS
+277 HAGKVESVLAATAS

-298 FRDGETV
+298 FKDGETV
-305 NAVTNAYVD
+305 KAVTNAYVD

-323 GWGVDTTI
+323 GWGFDTTI

-353 AGLAVNTEIRAT
+353 AGLANNTEIRAT

-439 ASNLSGSGYLAPQ
+439 ASNLSGDGYLAPQ

-511 SIVLRTD
+511 SIVLKTD

-541 KELAGSSN
+541 KELEGSSN
-549 FVNGLNTASTITPNK
+549 FVNGLNTASTINPNK

-593 DSGFTLTPRLI
+593 DTGFTLTPRLI

-665 TAATLTVSGGESIN
+665 TAATLTVSGGESVN
-679 GGKEDVITKVPNGWS
+679 GEKEDVITTVPNGWS
-694 INGDGKVQGEP
+694 IVGDGKVQGEP

-750 KYDVSNDHVD
+750 KYDVSNDNVD

-774 LPPENARGTLSVTK
+774 IPVENARGTLSVTK

-836 DNVANLAGTEVF
+836 DNVAGLAGTDVF

-853 TVSYTGSIKLTAEGK
+853 TVSYTGSIKLTAQGK
-868 AVINSNDRPVYIN
+868 AVINSEDKPVYIN
-881 WKGTDGQSTDLPEL
+881 WKGTNGQSTDLPEL

-943 NPIPG
+943 NAIPG

-960 PLTKEDEVKAKIK
+960 PLTKEADVKAKIA
-973 ELENKGY
+973 ELEDKGY

-1005 ILKQKEVT
+1005 TLKQKEVT

-1028 NNPEGP
+1028 NNPDGP

-1079 TRTAKVNLVTGEVT
+1079 TREAKVNLVTGEVT
-1093 YGDWSEAKDLPEVK
+1093 YGDWTPAQDLAEVK
-1107 SPVVKGFVADKA
+1107 SPVVKGYLADKA
-1119 SVPVVNVTGDSKDTT
+1119 SVAVVNVTGDSEDIK

-1203 YIIPD
+1203 YVIPD
-1208 IPQDPTQSTPINYVK
+1208 IPNDPTQSTPINYVK

-1234 EKGNPIPGVDAIT
+1234 EKGNPISGVEAIT
-1247 EQGDSDT
+1247 EEGDSDT
-1254 PLTKEDE
+1254 PLTKEAE

-1288 TDKDTDQEFKVILK
+1288 KDKDTDQEFKVTLK
-1302 QKEVTVTPDQPKTPG
+1302 AKEVTVTPDQPKTPG

-1323 NPEGPKYPAGLEE
+1323 NPDGPKYPAGLEE

-1384 EVTYGDWSEAKDL
+1384 EVTYGDWTPAQDL
-1397 PEVKSPVVKGF
+1397 AEVISPVVKGY

-1413 SVPATK
+1413 SVPTTK
-1419 VTGDSKDTTEVV
+1419 VTADSKDATEVV

-1440 PNIPGQPTSPI
+1440 PNIPGQPTTPI
-1451 KYPNDPTDPTKPGKP
+1451 KYPNDPADPTKPGQP
-1466 TEVLPYVPGYTPKD
+1466 TDVLPYVPGFTPED

-1487 PVDPQDPTKGYEVPN
+1487 PVDPK
-1502 LPTDPS
+1502 DPS
-1508 QNTVINYVKDTQKA
+1508 
-1522 KTTFVDEKGNP
+1522 
-1533 IPGVDAITEEG
+1533 
-1544 DSDTPLT
+1544 
-1551 KESEVKAKI
+1551 
-1560 KELENKGYELVS
+1560 
-1572 NTYPEGGKFDK
+1572 
-1583 DKDTDQEFKVTLK
+1583 
-1596 AKEVTVTPDQPK
+1596 
-1608 TPGTPVDPNNP
+1608 
-1619 EGPKYPAGLE
+1619 
-1629 EKDLNKTVTRTITYV
+1629 
-1644 YADGTPVL
+1644 
-1652 NEDGTPKTVTQEAKF
+1652 
-1667 TREAK
+1667 
-1672 VNLVTGEVTYGDW
+1672 
-1685 TPEQDLAEVKSPV
+1685 
-1698 VKGYLADKATVPA
+1698 
-1711 TKVTAD
+1711 
-1717 SKDTTEVVT
+1717 
-1726 YKPIGSWIPN
+1726 
-1736 IPGQPTNPIKYP
+1736 
-1748 NDPTDPTKPGKPTET
+1748 
-1763 LPYVPGFTPVDKDG
+1763 
-1777 NPLKPVDPQDPT
+1777 
-1789 KGYIVPDIPTDPGK
+1789 
-1803 DTVINYE
+1803 
-1810 ANDANLVV
+1810 
-1818 KYVDENGKDLIPAE
+1818 
-1832 TTKGKVGDEYTTT
+1832 
-1845 GKVINGYVL
+1845 
-1854 VRVEG
+1854 
-1859 ETKGKIGKDGS
+1859 
-1870 TVTYVYKPIGSWIP
+1870 
-1884 NIPGQPTN
+1884 
-1892 PIKYPNDPT
+1892 
-1901 DPTKPGK
+1901 
-1908 PTETLPYVPG
+1908 
-1918 FTPVDKDGNPL
+1918 
-1929 KPVDPQDPTKGY
+1929 KGY
-1941 VVPNIPTDPSE
+1941 VVPNIPTDPS
-1952 DTVINYVANKANLVV
+1952 
-1967 KYVDENGKDLIPAE
+1967 
-1981 TTEGKEGDEYTT
+1981 
-1993 SGKVIP
+1993 
-1999 GYVLVRVDG
+1999 
-2008 EAKGKIGKD
+2008 
-2017 GSTVT
+2017 
-2022 YVYKPLGS
+2022 
-2030 WVTNIPG
+2030 
-2037 QPTSQIKYPNDP
+2037 
-2049 TDPTKPGS
+2049 
-2057 ERPVLPY
+2057 
-2064 VPGYTPV
+2064 
-2071 DGNGNPLKPV
+2071 
-2081 DPQDPTKGYIIP
+2081 
-2093 DIPTNPGQDTVI
+2093 QDTVI
-2105 NYVANKANLV
+2105 NYVANKAKLV
-2115 VKYVDENG
+2115 VKYVDEKG
-2123 KDLIPAETTEG
+2123 KDLIPSETTEG
-2134 KVGDEYS
+2134 KVGDEY
-2141 TTGKVIN
+2141 TTNGKVIP
-2148 GYVLVR
+2148 GHLLVR
-2154 VDGETKGKI
+2154 VDGDAKGKI
-2163 GKDGSTVTYVYKPIG
+2163 GTDGSTVTYVYKPIG

-2193 YPNDPTDPTKPGK
+2193 YPNDPADPTKPGK
-2206 PTETL
+2206 PTDVL

-2217 TPVDKDGNPLKP
+2217 TPEDKDGNPLKP
-2229 VDPQDPTK
+2229 VDPKDPSK
-2237 GYVVPNIPTDPSED
+2237 GYVVPNIPTDPSQD
-2251 TVINYVANKAN
+2251 TVINYVANKAK
-2262 LVVKYVDENGKDLIP
+2262 LVVKYVDEKGKDLIP
-2277 AETTEGKEGDEYTTS
+2277 SETTEGKVGDEYSTS
-2292 GKVIPGYVLVRV
+2292 GKVIPGHLLVRV
-2304 DGEAKGKIGKDGS
+2304 EGEAKGKIGKDGS
-2317 TVTYVYKPLGSWV
+2317 TVTYVYKPIGSWIP
-2330 TNIPG
+2330 NIPG
-2335 QPTSQIKYPNDPT
+2335 QPTTPIKYPNDPQ
-2348 DPTKPGSER
+2348 DPTKPGQPTE
-2357 PVLPYVPGYTPV
+2357 VLPYVPGFTPE
-2369 DGNGNPLKPVDPQ
+2369 DKDGNPLKPVDPK
-2382 DPTKG
+2382 DPSKG
-2387 YIIPDIPTNPGQDT
+2387 YVVPNIPTDPSQDT
-2401 VINYVANPK
+2401 VINYVPNPREVEK
-2410 PQPKQDQKPVQPK
+2410 PAKPAQPSKPSKQETPKYVEGQKELPNTGTE
-2423 ANAQV
+2423 ANAS
-2428 KRLANTGAT
+2428 LAS
-2437 ETNTGLAGLG
+2437 LG
-2447 LAALGGMLAAVR
+2447 LLGALGGFGLLA
-2459 RRKEK
+2459 RKKKED

>member
-1 MFSKNNTRMN
+1 MFSKNNTKMN
-11 NKKQFEKV
+11 NKKQYEKV
-19 NQYGIKKFNAGTASV
+19 NHYGIKKFNAGTASV

-48 AADTNKEEATVAA
+48 AADTNKEEATVA
-61 TEKVAA
+61 T
-67 EKPIEEK
+67 
-74 TETKSAV
+74 T
-81 VEKATELKEV
+81 EKATATEEKGEVAKVETPAVAKTAEV
-91 KAEAKK
+91 KEEAPKAAAKEEKAEETKAEKATAK
-97 EVNKATLQAKIS
+97 EVNKNALQAKIS
-109 QLDNLFVTLAEKEL
+109 QLDNLFVSLAGQEL

-143 LVVSETAT
+143 LAASASVT

-175 AEKAVDKKEEKSET
+175 AEKVADKKEEAKKEEKSET
-189 KVAKENLEKAVS
+189 AVAKENLEKVVS

-244 FNSDSSTKSYAD
+244 FNSDSSTKEDAD

-277 HRGKVEAVLADTPS
+277 HRGKVETVLADTAS

-298 FRDGETV
+298 LKDGEEV
-305 NAVTNAYVD
+305 KAVTNAYVD

-323 GWGVDTTI
+323 GWGFDTTI

-439 ASNLSGSGYLAPQ
+439 ASNLSGNGYLAPQ

-491 SLSENNGLTYL
+491 SLSENNGLNYL
-502 NNEQIGRSD
+502 NNELKGRSD

-541 KELAGSSN
+541 KELEGSSS
-549 FVNGLNTASTITPNK
+549 FVNGLNTASTINPNK

-593 DSGFTLTPRLI
+593 DTGFTLTPRLI

-643 SEYSKITYENGL
+643 SEYSNITYENGL

-774 LPPENARGTLSVTK
+774 LSPKNVRGTLSVTK

-836 DNVANLAGTEVF
+836 DNVAGLAGTEVF

-853 TVSYTGSIKLTAEGK
+853 TVSYTGTIKLTAQGK
-868 AVINSNDRPVYIN
+868 AVINSDDKPVYIN

-960 PLTKEDEVKAKIK
+960 PLTKEADVKAKIK
-973 ELENKGY
+973 ELEDKGY

-1028 NNPEGP
+1028 NNPDGP

-1079 TRTAKVNLVTGEVT
+1079 TRTAKVNLVTKEVT
-1093 YGDWSEAKDLPEVK
+1093 YGDWSEAKDLAEVK
-1107 SPVVKGFVADKA
+1107 SPVVPGYLADKA
-1119 SVPVVNVTGDSKDTT
+1119 SVAVVNVTGNSEDIK

-1197 QDPTKG
+1197 TDPTKG
-1203 YIIPD
+1203 YIVPD
-1208 IPQDPTQSTPINYVK
+1208 LPTDPSQNTPINYVK

-1254 PLTKEDE
+1254 PLTKE
-1261 VKAKIKELENKGYEL
+1261 A
-1276 VSNTYPEGGKFD
+1276 
-1288 TDKDTDQEFKVILK
+1288 
-1302 QKEVTVTPDQPKTPG
+1302 
-1317 TPVDPN
+1317 
-1323 NPEGPKYPAGLEE
+1323 
-1336 KDLNKTVTR
+1336 
-1345 TITYV
+1345 
-1350 YEDGTPVLNE
+1350 
-1360 DGTPKTVTQ
+1360 
-1369 EAKFTREAKVNLVTG
+1369 
-1384 EVTYGDWSEAKDL
+1384 
-1397 PEVKSPVVKGF
+1397 
-1408 LADKA
+1408 
-1413 SVPATK
+1413 
-1419 VTGDSKDTTEVV
+1419 
-1431 TYKPIGSWI
+1431 
-1440 PNIPGQPTSPI
+1440 
-1451 KYPNDPTDPTKPGKP
+1451 
-1466 TEVLPYVPGYTPKD
+1466 
-1480 KDGNPLK
+1480 
-1487 PVDPQDPTKGYEVPN
+1487 
-1502 LPTDPS
+1502 
-1508 QNTVINYVKDTQKA
+1508 
-1522 KTTFVDEKGNP
+1522 
-1533 IPGVDAITEEG
+1533 
-1544 DSDTPLT
+1544 
-1551 KESEVKAKI
+1551 EVKAKI

-1619 EGPKYPAGLE
+1619 DGPKYPAGLE

-1672 VNLVTGEVTYGDW
+1672 VNLVTGDVTYGDW
-1685 TPEQDLAEVKSPV
+1685 TPAQDLAEVKSPV
-1698 VKGYLADKATVPA
+1698 VKGFLADKATVPT

-1748 NDPTDPTKPGKPTET
+1748 NDPQDPTKPGQPTEV
-1763 LPYVPGFTPVDKDG
+1763 LPYVPGFTP
-1777 NPLKPVDPQDPT
+1777 
-1789 KGYIVPDIPTDPGK
+1789 
-1803 DTVINYE
+1803 E
-1810 ANDANLVV
+1810 
-1818 KYVDENGKDLIPAE
+1818 
-1832 TTKGKVGDEYTTT
+1832 
-1845 GKVINGYVL
+1845 
-1854 VRVEG
+1854 
-1859 ETKGKIGKDGS
+1859 
-1870 TVTYVYKPIGSWIP
+1870 
-1884 NIPGQPTN
+1884 
-1892 PIKYPNDPT
+1892 
-1901 DPTKPGK
+1901 
-1908 PTETLPYVPG
+1908 
-1918 FTPVDKDGNPL
+1918 DKDGNPL

-1981 TTEGKEGDEYTT
+1981 TTEGKVGDEYTT
-1993 SGKVIP
+1993 TGKVIP
-1999 GYVLVRVDG
+1999 GHLLVRVEGD
-2008 EAKGKIGKD
+2008 AKGKIGKD

-2022 YVYKPLGS
+2022 YVYKPIGSWIPNIPGQPTNPIKYPNDPQDPTKPGQPTEVLPYVPGFTPEDKDGNPLKPVDPMDPTKGYVVPNIPTDPSQDTVINYVANKAKLVVKYVDEKGKDLIPAETTEGKVGDEYSTTGKVINGYVLVRVEGETKGKLGKDGSTVTYVYQPLGS
-2030 WVTNIPG
+2030 WITNIPG
-2037 QPTSQIKYPNDP
+2037 QPTNQIKYPNDP

-2057 ERPVLPY
+2057 DRPVLPY

-2081 DPQDPTKGYIIP
+2081 DPQDPTKGYIVP
-2093 DIPTNPGQDTVI
+2093 DIPTNPGQDT
-2105 NYVANKANLV
+2105 
-2115 VKYVDENG
+2115 
-2123 KDLIPAETTEG
+2123 P
-2134 KVGDEYS
+2134 
-2141 TTGKVIN
+2141 
-2148 GYVLVR
+2148 
-2154 VDGETKGKI
+2154 
-2163 GKDGSTVTYVYKPIG
+2163 
-2178 SWIPNIPGQPTSPIK
+2178 
-2193 YPNDPTDPTKPGK
+2193 
-2206 PTETL
+2206 
-2211 PYVPGF
+2211 
-2217 TPVDKDGNPLKP
+2217 
-2229 VDPQDPTK
+2229 
-2237 GYVVPNIPTDPSED
+2237 
-2251 TVINYVANKAN
+2251 
-2262 LVVKYVDENGKDLIP
+2262 
-2277 AETTEGKEGDEYTTS
+2277 
-2292 GKVIPGYVLVRV
+2292 
-2304 DGEAKGKIGKDGS
+2304 
-2317 TVTYVYKPLGSWV
+2317 
-2330 TNIPG
+2330 
-2335 QPTSQIKYPNDPT
+2335 
-2348 DPTKPGSER
+2348 
-2357 PVLPYVPGYTPV
+2357 
-2369 DGNGNPLKPVDPQ
+2369 
-2382 DPTKG
+2382 
-2387 YIIPDIPTNPGQDT
+2387 
-2401 VINYVANPK
+2401 INYVANPK
-2410 PQPKQDQKPVQPK
+2410 PQPKQDQKPQPKPAVTSEKPGQNNAPVQPRS
-2423 ANAQV
+2423 NGQV
-2428 KRLANTGAT
+2428 KRLANTGTT

-2447 LAALGGMLAAVR
+2447 LATLAGMLAAAR

>member
-1 MFSKNNTRMN
+1 MFSKNNIKMN
-11 NKKQFEKV
+11 NKKQYEKV
-19 NQYGIKKFNAGTASV
+19 NHYGIKKFNAGIASV

-48 AADTNKEEATVAA
+48 AADTNVQETTVAVTEKAATTTEEKVEAPKAEVKEET
-61 TEKVAA
+61 TEKAAAKEEKAEETKA
-67 EKPIEEK
+67 EK
-74 TETKSAV
+74 TTA
-81 VEKATELKEV
+81 
-91 KAEAKK
+91 K
-97 EVNKATLQAKIS
+97 EVNKTVLQAKIS
-109 QLDNLFVTLAEKEL
+109 QLDNLFVSLAGQEL
-123 SEDKQVKTVSAAVE
+123 SETKQAQTVSAATE

-143 LVVSETAT
+143 LVASTSAT

-175 AEKAVDKKEEKSET
+175 AEKAAEKATDKKEETKKEEKSET
-189 KVAKENLEKAVS
+189 TVAKEELEKAVS

-214 TKEVKEEAPK
+214 TKEVKEEASK
-224 AEIKAAV
+224 AEIKAVV

-244 FNSDSSTKSYAD
+244 FNSDSSTKEDAD

-277 HRGKVEAVLADTPS
+277 HRGKVETVLAATAS

-298 FRDGETV
+298 LKDGETV

-323 GWGVDTTI
+323 GWGFDTTI

-353 AGLAVNTEIRAT
+353 SGLAVNTEIRAT

-439 ASNLSGSGYLAPQ
+439 ASNLSGNGYLAPQ
-452 ISKDTPYTATI
+452 ISKDTDYKATI

-474 YTRKGQQPS
+474 YTRKGQQPN
-483 YQKQGTSA
+483 YQKQGTSV
-491 SLSENNGLTYL
+491 SLSENNGLSYL
-502 NNEQIGRSD
+502 NNEQTGRSD
-511 SIVLRTD
+511 SIVLKTD

-541 KELAGSSN
+541 KELEGSSN
-549 FVNGLNTASTITPNK
+549 FVNGLNTASTINPNK
-564 GDSITYRPQNRWSN
+564 GDSITYRPASRWAN
-578 ARANENNVWILQDGR
+578 VKANENNVWILNDGR
-593 DSGFTLTPRLI
+593 DTGFTLTPRLI
-604 SPTELELTVTEGTI
+604 SPTELELTVTEGSI
-618 QEDSIVSMPLQ
+618 QEGSIVSMPLQ

-665 TAATLTVSGGESIN
+665 TAATLTVSGGESVN
-679 GGKEDVITKVPNGWS
+679 GEKEDVTTTVPNGWS
-694 INGDGKVQGEP
+694 IAGDGKVQGEP

-750 KYDVSNDHVD
+750 KYDVSNDNVD

-774 LPPENARGTLSVTK
+774 LPAENAKGTLSVTK

-808 AFVTPAEYDYVK
+808 AFVNPVEYDYVK

-853 TVSYTGSIKLTAEGK
+853 TVSYTGTIKLTAEGK
-868 AVINSNDRPVYIN
+868 AVINSDDRPVYIN
-881 WKGTDGQSTDLPEL
+881 WKGTNGQSTDLPEL

-943 NPIPG
+943 NAIPG
-948 VAEITEQGGSET
+948 VDAITEQGGSET
-960 PLTKEDEVKAKIK
+960 PLTKEAEVKAKIA
-973 ELENKGY
+973 ELEDKGY

-992 FDTDKD
+992 FDKDTD

-1005 ILKQKEVT
+1005 TLKQKEVT
-1013 VTPDQPKTPGTPVDP
+1013 VTPTNPKSAGTPV
-1028 NNPEGP
+1028 NPDKQNGP
-1034 KYPAGLEEKD
+1034 KYPAGVSESD

-1051 TITYVYE
+1051 TITYVKA
-1058 DGTPVLNEDGT
+1058 DGTPVLDENNK
-1069 PKTVTQEAKF
+1069 PLVVTQEAKF
-1079 TRTAKVNLVTGEVT
+1079 TREAKVNLVTGGVT

-1107 SPVVKGFVADKA
+1107 SPVVTGFLADKA
-1119 SVPVVNVTGDSKDTT
+1119 TVPTVNVTGESKDTT
-1134 EVVTYKPLGS
+1134 EVVTYKPIGS
-1144 WVPNIPGQPTNPIK
+1144 WIPNIPGQPTNPIK
-1158 YPNNPDD
+1158 YPNNSDD
-1165 PTKPGTDKPVLPYVP
+1165 PTKPGKPTETLPYVP
-1180 GMTPKD
+1180 GYTSKD
-1186 GNGQPLKPVDP
+1186 GNNQPLKPVDP
-1197 QDPTKG
+1197 TDPTKG
-1203 YIIPD
+1203 YEVPSIPTD
-1208 IPQDPTQSTPINYVK
+1208 PSQDTQINYVK

-1234 EKGNPIPGVDAIT
+1234 EKGNPIPGV
-1247 EQGDSDT
+1247 E
-1254 PLTKEDE
+1254 
-1261 VKAKIKELENKGYEL
+1261 
-1276 VSNTYPEGGKFD
+1276 
-1288 TDKDTDQEFKVILK
+1288 
-1302 QKEVTVTPDQPKTPG
+1302 
-1317 TPVDPN
+1317 
-1323 NPEGPKYPAGLEE
+1323 
-1336 KDLNKTVTR
+1336 
-1345 TITYV
+1345 
-1350 YEDGTPVLNE
+1350 
-1360 DGTPKTVTQ
+1360 
-1369 EAKFTREAKVNLVTG
+1369 
-1384 EVTYGDWSEAKDL
+1384 
-1397 PEVKSPVVKGF
+1397 
-1408 LADKA
+1408 
-1413 SVPATK
+1413 
-1419 VTGDSKDTTEVV
+1419 
-1431 TYKPIGSWI
+1431 
-1440 PNIPGQPTSPI
+1440 
-1451 KYPNDPTDPTKPGKP
+1451 
-1466 TEVLPYVPGYTPKD
+1466 
-1480 KDGNPLK
+1480 
-1487 PVDPQDPTKGYEVPN
+1487 
-1502 LPTDPS
+1502 
-1508 QNTVINYVKDTQKA
+1508 
-1522 KTTFVDEKGNP
+1522 
-1533 IPGVDAITEEG
+1533 AITEEG

-1551 KESEVKAKI
+1551 KEAEVKAKI

-1583 DKDTDQEFKVTLK
+1583 DKDTDQEFKVTFK

-1619 EGPKYPAGLE
+1619 DGPKYPAGLE

-1644 YADGTPVL
+1644 KADGTPVL
-1652 NEDGTPKTVTQEAKF
+1652 DENNKPVVVTQEVKF

-1672 VNLVTGEVTYGDW
+1672 VNLVTGKVEYGNW
-1685 TPEQDLAEVKSPV
+1685 SEAKDLPEVKSPV
-1698 VKGYLADKATVPA
+1698 VKGFLADKASVPT

-1717 SKDTTEVVT
+1717 SENTTEVVT

-1748 NDPTDPTKPGKPTET
+1748 NDPQDPTKPGQPTET
-1763 LPYVPGFTPVDKDG
+1763 LPYVEGFTPQDKDG
-1777 NPLKPVDPQDPT
+1777 NPLKQVDP
-1789 KGYIVPDIPTDPGK
+1789 K
-1803 DTVINYE
+1803 
-1810 ANDANLVV
+1810 
-1818 KYVDENGKDLIPAE
+1818 
-1832 TTKGKVGDEYTTT
+1832 
-1845 GKVINGYVL
+1845 
-1854 VRVEG
+1854 
-1859 ETKGKIGKDGS
+1859 
-1870 TVTYVYKPIGSWIP
+1870 
-1884 NIPGQPTN
+1884 
-1892 PIKYPNDPT
+1892 
-1901 DPTKPGK
+1901 
-1908 PTETLPYVPG
+1908 
-1918 FTPVDKDGNPL
+1918 
-1929 KPVDPQDPTKGY
+1929 DPTKGY
-1941 VVPNIPTDPSE
+1941 VVPSIPTDPSQ
-1952 DTVINYVANKANLVV
+1952 DTVINYVANKAKLVV
-1967 KYVDENGKDLIPAE
+1967 KYVDEKGKDLISAE
-1981 TTEGKEGDEYTT
+1981 TTEGKVGDEYTT
-1993 SGKVIP
+1993 AGKVIP
-1999 GYVLVRVDG
+1999 GHLLVRVEG

-2030 WVTNIPG
+2030 WIPNIPG
-2037 QPTSQIKYPNDP
+2037 QPTNPIKYPNDSQ
-2049 TDPTKPGS
+2049 DPTKPGQPT
-2057 ERPVLPY
+2057 EVLPY
-2064 VPGYTPV
+2064 VPGFTPQDK
-2071 DGNGNPLKPV
+2071 DGNSLKQV
-2081 DPQDPTKGYIIP
+2081 DPKDPTKGYVVP
-2093 DIPTNPGQDTVI
+2093 SIPTDPSQDTVI
-2105 NYVANKANLV
+2105 NYVVNKANLV

-2134 KVGDEYS
+2134 KVGDEY
-2141 TTGKVIN
+2141 TTVGKVIP
-2148 GYVLVR
+2148 GHLLVR
-2154 VDGETKGKI
+2154 VEGEAKGKI
-2163 GKDGSTVTYVYKPIG
+2163 GKEGSTVTYVYQPLG
-2178 SWIPNIPGQPTSPIK
+2178 SWVPNIPGQPTNPIK

-2206 PTETL
+2206 PTGT
-2211 PYVPGF
+2211 
-2217 TPVDKDGNPLKP
+2217 
-2229 VDPQDPTK
+2229 
-2237 GYVVPNIPTDPSED
+2237 
-2251 TVINYVANKAN
+2251 
-2262 LVVKYVDENGKDLIP
+2262 
-2277 AETTEGKEGDEYTTS
+2277 
-2292 GKVIPGYVLVRV
+2292 
-2304 DGEAKGKIGKDGS
+2304 
-2317 TVTYVYKPLGSWV
+2317 
-2330 TNIPG
+2330 
-2335 QPTSQIKYPNDPT
+2335 
-2348 DPTKPGSER
+2348 
-2357 PVLPYVPGYTPV
+2357 LPYVPGYTPV
-2369 DGNGNPLKPVDPQ
+2369 DGNGNPLKPVDPK

-2387 YIIPDIPTNPGQDT
+2387 YIIPDVPSNPSQDT

-2410 PQPKQDQKPVQPK
+2410 PQPNQGSHAHVTLGTSNDDTTPVQPI
-2423 ANAQV
+2423 ANTQV
-2428 KRLANTGAT
+2428 KRLANTGT
-2437 ETNTGLAGLG
+2437 EETNTGLAGLG
-2447 LAALGGMLAAVR
+2447 LATLGGMLAASR

>member
-1 MFSKNNTRMN
+1 MFSRNNTKMN

-19 NQYGIKKFNAGTASV
+19 NHYGIKKFNAGTASV

-48 AADTNKEEATVAA
+48 AADTNKQEATVAT

-67 EKPIEEK
+67 EKSTEEK
-74 TETKSAV
+74 AETKEVAPKAEV
-81 VEKATELKEV
+81 REETTVKATVKEEKA
-91 KAEAKK
+91 AK
-97 EVNKATLQAKIS
+97 EVNKTALKAKIS
-109 QLDNLFVTLAEKEL
+109 QLDNLFVSLAGQEL

-143 LVVSETAT
+143 LVAQATAT

-175 AEKAVDKKEEKSET
+175 AEKATDKKEETKKEEKSET
-189 KVAKENLEKAVS
+189 KVAKEELEKTVS

-237 IAKALDI
+237 IVKALDI
-244 FNSDSSTKSYAD
+244 FNSDSSTKEDAD

-277 HRGKVEAVLADTPS
+277 HRGKVETVLADTAS

-314 MNADNTAPT
+314 MNADNTKPV
-323 GWGVDTTI
+323 GWGFDTVI

-341 TKIELTNLAELG
+341 TKIELTNLEALG
-353 AGLAVNTEIRAT
+353 GEFVVNKEIRAT

-370 GKVKSIDFKTTTGN
+370 GKIKSIDYKTSTGN
-384 NNNKSV
+384 NNNQSI
-390 PYWAQRT
+390 PFWAQRT

-403 DQRVAEQPAV
+403 DQRVAEQPAI

-439 ASNLSGSGYLAPQ
+439 ANNLSGAGYYAPE

-474 YTRKGQQPS
+474 YTRKGQQAN
-483 YQKQGTSA
+483 YQKQGTRA
-491 SLSENNGLTYL
+491 SLIGENKLEYTENKQTLKHDTLELYA
-502 NNEQIGRSD
+502 
-511 SIVLRTD
+511 D
-518 SDVRYGV
+518 SDIRYGV

-541 KELAGSSN
+541 KEISGSTEYE
-549 FVNGLNTASTITPNK
+549 NGLNTASTIIAKRNK
-564 GDSITYRPQNRWSN
+564 GDDRITYRTASRWAN
-578 ARANENNVWILQDGR
+578 VKANENNVWILQDGV
-593 DSGFTLTPRLI
+593 DTYFTLTPRLI
-604 SPTELELTVTEGTI
+604 SPTELELTVTEGAI
-618 QEDSIVSMPLQ
+618 QEGTVVSMPLQ
-629 SLGIEKVIKDKTLT
+629 VLGIEKVIKDKTLT
-643 SEYSKITYENGL
+643 SEYSNITYDKGY
-655 IKQGYVGNDK
+655 IKAGIVGDIDK
-665 TAATLTVSGGESIN
+665 TAATLTVTGGTSVN
-679 GGKEDVITKVPNGWS
+679 GEKEDISTKVPNGWKITGFS
-694 INGDGKVQGEP
+694 NPEGEP
-705 PTGAVV
+705 PTGAVII
-711 RTFKDLVT
+711 TQKDLET
-719 GEVIGFEPTRY
+719 GKVIGHVPTSY
-730 TGNIPL
+730 KGKSDITTA
-736 SEDGSKDYTNVLGN
+736 GSTDNTNVIGN
-750 KYDVSNDHVD
+750 KYDVSNVD
-760 LVKEVNGEEYILAD
+760 VEKKIAVNGEEYILAD
-774 LPPENARGTLSVTK
+774 LPTENKKGTLSVTN
-788 TRARDLYSEEELK
+788 TRVRDLYSPEEIEAYK
-801 AKGINGS
+801 FAEAAYVNP
-808 AFVTPAEYDYVK
+808 VEYDYVK

-836 DNVANLAGTEVF
+836 DDVKGLAGTEVF
-848 PSQKQ
+848 PAEKQ
-853 TVSYTGSIKLTAEGK
+853 TVSYTGTVKLTPEDK
-868 AVINSNDRPVYIN
+868 AVVVDDKPVYID
-881 WKGTDGQSTDLPEL
+881 WKGTNGQSTVLPEL

-917 TDEDYEYVVKY
+917 TDEDYEYVVTY
-928 TAIQKAKTTFVDEKG
+928 TAIQKAKTTFVYQDKDG
-943 NPIPG
+943 NVKQVEGNTP
-948 VAEITEQGGSET
+948 ITETGKGGDK
-960 PLTKEDEVKAKIK
+960 LTKAEEVANKIK
-973 ELENKGY
+973 EAQNKGY
-980 ELVSNTYPEGGK
+980 ELVSNTYPTDGV
-992 FDTDKD
+992 FDKDVD
-998 TDQEFKV
+998 TDQEYTV
-1005 ILKQKEVT
+1005 TLKERVVP

-1028 NNPEGP
+1028 NNPDGP

-1079 TRTAKVNLVTGEVT
+1079 TRTAKVNLVTKEVT
-1093 YGDWSEAKDLPEVK
+1093 YGDWSEAKDLAEVK
-1107 SPVVKGFVADKA
+1107 SPVVPGYLADKA
-1119 SVPVVNVTGDSKDTT
+1119 SVTVVNVTGNSEDIK

-1203 YIIPD
+1203 YVIPD
-1208 IPQDPTQSTPINYVK
+1208 IPNDPTQSTPINYVK

-1234 EKGNPIPGVDAIT
+1234 EKGNPIPGVA
-1247 EQGDSDT
+1247 E
-1254 PLTKEDE
+1254 
-1261 VKAKIKELENKGYEL
+1261 
-1276 VSNTYPEGGKFD
+1276 
-1288 TDKDTDQEFKVILK
+1288 
-1302 QKEVTVTPDQPKTPG
+1302 
-1317 TPVDPN
+1317 
-1323 NPEGPKYPAGLEE
+1323 
-1336 KDLNKTVTR
+1336 
-1345 TITYV
+1345 
-1350 YEDGTPVLNE
+1350 
-1360 DGTPKTVTQ
+1360 
-1369 EAKFTREAKVNLVTG
+1369 
-1384 EVTYGDWSEAKDL
+1384 
-1397 PEVKSPVVKGF
+1397 
-1408 LADKA
+1408 
-1413 SVPATK
+1413 
-1419 VTGDSKDTTEVV
+1419 
-1431 TYKPIGSWI
+1431 
-1440 PNIPGQPTSPI
+1440 
-1451 KYPNDPTDPTKPGKP
+1451 
-1466 TEVLPYVPGYTPKD
+1466 
-1480 KDGNPLK
+1480 
-1487 PVDPQDPTKGYEVPN
+1487 
-1502 LPTDPS
+1502 
-1508 QNTVINYVKDTQKA
+1508 
-1522 KTTFVDEKGNP
+1522 
-1533 IPGVDAITEEG
+1533 ITEEG

-1619 EGPKYPAGLE
+1619 DGPKYPAGLE

-1672 VNLVTGEVTYGDW
+1672 VNLVTGELTYGDW
-1685 TPEQDLAEVKSPV
+1685 TPAQDLAEVKSPV
-1698 VKGYLADKATVPA
+1698 VKGFLADKATVPT

-1717 SKDTTEVVT
+1717 SENTTEVVT

-1736 IPGQPTNPIKYP
+1736 IPGQPTSPIKYP
-1748 NDPTDPTKPGKPTET
+1748 NDPQDPTKPGQPTET
-1763 LPYVPGFTPVDKDG
+1763 LPYVPGYTPKDG
-1777 NPLKPVDPQDPT
+1777 NGQPLKPVDPTDPT
-1789 KGYIVPDIPTDPGK
+1789 KGYVVPNIPTDPSQ

-1845 GKVINGYVL
+1845 GKVIPGHLL

-1859 ETKGKIGKDGS
+1859 DAKGKIGKDGS

-1892 PIKYPNDPT
+1892 PIKYPNDPQ
-1901 DPTKPGK
+1901 DPTKPGQ

-1918 FTPVDKDGNPL
+1918 YTPKDGNGQPL
-1929 KPVDPQDPTKGY
+1929 KPVDPTDPTKGY
-1941 VVPNIPTDPSE
+1941 VVPNIPTDPSQDTVINYE
-1952 DTVINYVANKANLVV
+1952 ANDANLVVKYVDENGKDLIPAETTKGKVGDEYTTTGKVIPGHLLVRVEGDAKGKIGKDGSTVTYVYKPIGSWIPNIPGQPTNPIKYPNDPQDPTKPGQPTEVLPYVPGFTPEDKDGNPLKPVDPTDPSKGYVVPNIPTDPSQDTVINYVANKAKLVV

-1981 TTEGKEGDEYTT
+1981 TTEGKVGDEYTT
-1993 SGKVIP
+1993 TGKVIP
-1999 GYVLVRVDG
+1999 GHLLVRVEGD
-2008 EAKGKIGKD
+2008 AKGKIGKD

-2022 YVYKPLGS
+2022 YVYKPIGS
-2030 WVTNIPG
+2030 WIPNIPG
-2037 QPTSQIKYPNDP
+2037 QPTNPIKYPNDP
-2049 TDPTKPGS
+2049 QDPTKPGKPT
-2057 ERPVLPY
+2057 EVLPY
-2064 VPGYTPV
+2064 VPGFTPE
-2071 DGNGNPLKPV
+2071 DKDGNPLKPV
-2081 DPQDPTKGYIIP
+2081 DPTDPTKGYVVPNIP
-2093 DIPTNPGQDTVI
+2093 ADPSQDTVI

-2134 KVGDEYS
+2134 HEGDEYT

-2154 VDGETKGKI
+2154 VDGEAKGKI
-2163 GKDGSTVTYVYKPIG
+2163 GKEGSTVTYVY
-2178 SWIPNIPGQPTSPIK
+2178 Q
-2193 YPNDPTDPTKPGK
+2193 
-2206 PTETL
+2206 
-2211 PYVPGF
+2211 
-2217 TPVDKDGNPLKP
+2217 
-2229 VDPQDPTK
+2229 
-2237 GYVVPNIPTDPSED
+2237 
-2251 TVINYVANKAN
+2251 
-2262 LVVKYVDENGKDLIP
+2262 
-2277 AETTEGKEGDEYTTS
+2277 
-2292 GKVIPGYVLVRV
+2292 
-2304 DGEAKGKIGKDGS
+2304 
-2317 TVTYVYKPLGSWV
+2317 PLGSWV

-2335 QPTSQIKYPNDPT
+2335 QPTNQIKYPNDPT
-2348 DPTKPGSER
+2348 DPTKPGSDR

-2382 DPTKG
+2382 DPSKG
-2387 YIIPDIPTNPGQDT
+2387 YIVPDVPANPGQDT
-2401 VINYVANPK
+2401 PINYIANPQ
-2410 PQPKQDQKPVQPK
+2410 PQPNQDPKPEPKPENNKPKEDLKQDKKETPGKPGQNNTPVQPK

-2428 KRLANTGAT
+2428 KRLANTGTT

-2447 LAALGGMLAAVR
+2447 LATFAGMLAASK

>member
-1 MFSKNNTRMN
+1 MYSRMEKYHGRRAQRFSIRKYS
-11 NKKQFEKV
+11 F
-19 NQYGIKKFNAGTASV
+19 GAASV
-34 LIASAFMFLGGAAQ
+34 LLGTALLLGANAVKADETSTASTKTPEVTNSDKQKPDSAITTPVVEELPELKIDAVK
-48 AADTNKEEATVAA
+48 ADEKPEVKEEVKTEAKPVAEKEVTDKAA
-61 TEKVAA
+61 TEKSDKEQADKKEVA
-67 EKPIEEK
+67 KEK
-74 TETKSAV
+74 TNKETS
-81 VEKATELKEV
+81 EKAATEKAQDEVKTVLTQLTSEADVMASVASNFSDKEV
-91 KAEAKK
+91 KDESAKK
-97 EVNKATLQAKIS
+97 ELAVKIE
-109 QLDNLFVTLAEKEL
+109 A
-123 SEDKQVKTVSAAVE
+123 VK
-137 LNKAKD
+137 
-143 LVVSETAT
+143 
-151 QEQVDAQVAALEAA
+151 LEAA
-165 INNLNKVEKT
+165 
-175 AEKAVDKKEEKSET
+175 KSNDLLSSDAS
-189 KVAKENLEKAVS
+189 KDQMVAQ
-201 EAKAVN
+201 VN
-207 QAATTFA
+207 RLSA
-214 TKEVKEEAPK
+214 
-224 AEIKAAV
+224 
-231 ATSEKE
+231 
-237 IAKALDI
+237 
-244 FNSDSSTKSYAD
+244 
-256 QQRKEL
+256 
-262 EKAIEAV
+262 AIEAV
-269 YVTMQRAG
+269 YTEMKRAG
-277 HRGKVEAVLADTPS
+277 HAGKVESVLAATAS

-298 FRDGETV
+298 FKDGETV
-305 NAVTNAYVD
+305 KAVTNAYVD

-323 GWGVDTTI
+323 GWGFDTTI

-439 ASNLSGSGYLAPQ
+439 ASNLSGDGYLAPQ

-511 SIVLRTD
+511 SIVLKTD

-541 KELAGSSN
+541 KELEGSSS
-549 FVNGLNTASTITPNK
+549 FVNGLNTASTINPNK

-593 DSGFTLTPRLI
+593 DTGFTLTPRLI

-643 SEYSKITYENGL
+643 SEYSNITYENGL

-679 GGKEDVITKVPNGWS
+679 GEKEDVITTVPNGWS
-694 INGDGKVQGEP
+694 VKGDGKVQGEP

-774 LPPENARGTLSVTK
+774 LPPENVKGTLSVTK

-836 DNVANLAGTEVF
+836 DNVAGLAGTDVF

-853 TVSYTGSIKLTAEGK
+853 TVSYTGSIKLTAQGK
-868 AVINSNDRPVYIN
+868 AVINSEDKPVYIN
-881 WKGTDGQSTDLPEL
+881 WKGTNGQSTDLPEL

-943 NPIPG
+943 NAIPG

-960 PLTKEDEVKAKIK
+960 PLTKEADVKAKIK

-1005 ILKQKEVT
+1005 TFKQKEVT

-1028 NNPEGP
+1028 NNPDGP

-1079 TRTAKVNLVTGEVT
+1079 TREAKVNLVTGEVT
-1093 YGDWSEAKDLPEVK
+1093 YGDWTPAQDLAEVK
-1107 SPVVKGFVADKA
+1107 SPVVKGYLADKA
-1119 SVPVVNVTGDSKDTT
+1119 SVAVVNVTGDSEDIK

-1203 YIIPD
+1203 YVIPD
-1208 IPQDPTQSTPINYVK
+1208 IPNDPTQSTPINYVK

-1234 EKGNPIPGVDAIT
+1234 EKGNPIPGVAEIT
-1247 EQGDSDT
+1247 EEGDSDT
-1254 PLTKEDE
+1254 PLTKEAD

-1288 TDKDTDQEFKVILK
+1288 TDKDTDQEFKVTFK

-1323 NPEGPKYPAGLEE
+1323 NPDGPKYPAGLEE

-1384 EVTYGDWSEAKDL
+1384 EVTYGDWTPAQDL
-1397 PEVKSPVVKGF
+1397 AEVKSPVVKGY

-1413 SVPATK
+1413 SVPTTK
-1419 VTGDSKDTTEVV
+1419 VTADSKDATEVV

-1440 PNIPGQPTSPI
+1440 PNIPGQPTTPI
-1451 KYPNDPTDPTKPGKP
+1451 KYPNDPADPTKPGQP
-1466 TEVLPYVPGYTPKD
+1466 TEVLPYVPGFTPED

-1487 PVDPQDPTKGYEVPN
+1487 PVDPKDPSKGYVVPN
-1502 LPTDPS
+1502 IPTDPS
-1508 QNTVINYVKDTQKA
+1508 QDTVINYVANKA
-1522 KTTFVDEKGNP
+1522 K
-1533 IPGVDAITEEG
+1533 
-1544 DSDTPLT
+1544 
-1551 KESEVKAKI
+1551 
-1560 KELENKGYELVS
+1560 
-1572 NTYPEGGKFDK
+1572 
-1583 DKDTDQEFKVTLK
+1583 
-1596 AKEVTVTPDQPK
+1596 
-1608 TPGTPVDPNNP
+1608 
-1619 EGPKYPAGLE
+1619 
-1629 EKDLNKTVTRTITYV
+1629 
-1644 YADGTPVL
+1644 
-1652 NEDGTPKTVTQEAKF
+1652 
-1667 TREAK
+1667 
-1672 VNLVTGEVTYGDW
+1672 
-1685 TPEQDLAEVKSPV
+1685 
-1698 VKGYLADKATVPA
+1698 
-1711 TKVTAD
+1711 
-1717 SKDTTEVVT
+1717 
-1726 YKPIGSWIPN
+1726 
-1736 IPGQPTNPIKYP
+1736 
-1748 NDPTDPTKPGKPTET
+1748 
-1763 LPYVPGFTPVDKDG
+1763 
-1777 NPLKPVDPQDPT
+1777 
-1789 KGYIVPDIPTDPGK
+1789 
-1803 DTVINYE
+1803 
-1810 ANDANLVV
+1810 LVV
-1818 KYVDENGKDLIPAE
+1818 KYVDEKGKDLIPSE
-1832 TTKGKVGDEYTTT
+1832 TTEGKVGDEYSTS
-1845 GKVINGYVL
+1845 GKVIPGHLL

-1859 ETKGKIGKDGS
+1859 EAKGKIGKDGS

-1884 NIPGQPTN
+1884 NIPGQPTT
-1892 PIKYPNDPT
+1892 PIKYPNDPQ
-1901 DPTKPGK
+1901 DPTKPGQ
-1908 PTETLPYVPG
+1908 PTEVLPYVPG
-1918 FTPVDKDGNPL
+1918 FTPEDKDGNPL
-1929 KPVDPQDPTKGY
+1929 KPVDPKDPSKGY
-1941 VVPNIPTDPSE
+1941 VVPNIPTDPS
-1952 DTVINYVANKANLVV
+1952 
-1967 KYVDENGKDLIPAE
+1967 
-1981 TTEGKEGDEYTT
+1981 
-1993 SGKVIP
+1993 
-1999 GYVLVRVDG
+1999 
-2008 EAKGKIGKD
+2008 
-2017 GSTVT
+2017 
-2022 YVYKPLGS
+2022 
-2030 WVTNIPG
+2030 
-2037 QPTSQIKYPNDP
+2037 
-2049 TDPTKPGS
+2049 
-2057 ERPVLPY
+2057 
-2064 VPGYTPV
+2064 
-2071 DGNGNPLKPV
+2071 
-2081 DPQDPTKGYIIP
+2081 
-2093 DIPTNPGQDTVI
+2093 QDTVI
-2105 NYVANKANLV
+2105 NYVANKAKLV
-2115 VKYVDENG
+2115 VKYVDEKG
-2123 KDLIPAETTEG
+2123 KDLIPSETTEG

-2141 TTGKVIN
+2141 TSGKVIP
-2148 GYVLVR
+2148 GHLLVR
-2154 VDGETKGKI
+2154 VEGEAKGKI

-2178 SWIPNIPGQPTSPIK
+2178 SWIPNIPGQPTTPIK
-2193 YPNDPTDPTKPGK
+2193 YPNDPQDPTKPGQ
-2206 PTETL
+2206 PTEVL

-2217 TPVDKDGNPLKP
+2217 TPEDKDGNPLKP
-2229 VDPQDPTK
+2229 VDPKDPSK
-2237 GYVVPNIPTDPSED
+2237 GYVVPNIPTDPSQD
-2251 TVINYVANKAN
+2251 TVINYVANKAK
-2262 LVVKYVDENGKDLIP
+2262 LVVKYVDEKGKDLIP
-2277 AETTEGKEGDEYTTS
+2277 SETTEGKVGDEYSTS
-2292 GKVIPGYVLVRV
+2292 GKVIPGHLLVRV
-2304 DGEAKGKIGKDGS
+2304 EGEAKGKIGKDGS
-2317 TVTYVYKPLGSWV
+2317 TVTYVYKPIGSWIP
-2330 TNIPG
+2330 NIPG
-2335 QPTSQIKYPNDPT
+2335 QPTTPIKYPNDPQ
-2348 DPTKPGSER
+2348 DPTKPGQPTE
-2357 PVLPYVPGYTPV
+2357 VLPYVPGFTPE
-2369 DGNGNPLKPVDPQ
+2369 DKDGNPLKPVDPK
-2382 DPTKG
+2382 DPSKG
-2387 YIIPDIPTNPGQDT
+2387 YVVPNIPTDPSQDT
-2401 VINYVANPK
+2401 VINYVPNPREVEK
-2410 PQPKQDQKPVQPK
+2410 PAKPAQPSKPSKQETPKYVEGQKELP
-2423 ANAQV
+2423 
-2428 KRLANTGAT
+2428 NTGT
-2437 ETNTGLAGLG
+2437 EASASLASLG
-2447 LAALGGMLAAVR
+2447 LLGALGGFGLLA
-2459 RRKEK
+2459 RKKKED

>member
-1 MFSKNNTRMN
+1 MFSKNNTKMN
-11 NKKQFEKV
+11 NKKQYEKV
-19 NQYGIKKFNAGTASV
+19 NHYGIKKFNAGTASV

-48 AADTNKEEATVAA
+48 AADTNKQEATVAA
-61 TEKVAA
+61 TEKATA
-67 EKPIEEK
+67 TEEK
-74 TETKSAV
+74 AEVAKAETPAVTPKTAEVNEVAPKAEVKGEATEKAAAKEEKKA
-81 VEKATELKEV
+81 EKAT
-91 KAEAKK
+91 AK
-97 EVNKATLQAKIS
+97 EVNKTALQAKIS
-109 QLDNLFVTLAEKEL
+109 QLDNLFVSLAGQEL
-123 SEDKQVKTVSAAVE
+123 SEDKQIKTVSAAVE

-143 LVVSETAT
+143 LAVSASAT
-151 QEQVDAQVAALEAA
+151 QAEVDAQVAALEAA

-175 AEKAVDKKEEKSET
+175 VEKATDKKEEAKKEEKSET
-189 KVAKENLEKAVS
+189 KVAKEELEKAVS

-244 FNSDSSTKSYAD
+244 FNSDSSTKEDAD

-277 HRGKVEAVLADTPS
+277 HRGRVESVLADAATQDQ
-291 KITGKDV
+291 KIVGKDV
-298 FRDGETV
+298 VKDGQKV
-305 NAVTNAYVD
+305 KSLTNGYIT
-314 MNADNTAPT
+314 MNADNTAPKA
-323 GWGVDTTI
+323 WGFDSTIDTTD
-331 STSTLKAGSI
+331 LQAGSI
-341 TKIELTNLAELG
+341 TKIEVTNLAEFG
-353 AGLAVNTEIRAT
+353 AAFPAGKEITAA
-365 DGTVV
+365 DGTVI
-370 GKVKSIDFKTTTGN
+370 GKVKSIDYRTSTGN

-439 ASNLSGSGYLAPQ
+439 ASNLSGNGYLAPQ

-502 NNEQIGRSD
+502 NNEQTGRSD
-511 SIVLRTD
+511 SIVLKTD

-541 KELAGSSN
+541 KELEGSSN
-549 FVNGLNTASTITPNK
+549 FVNGLNTASTINPNK
-564 GDSITYRPQNRWSN
+564 GDSITYRPASRWAN
-578 ARANENNVWILQDGR
+578 VKANENNVWILNDGR
-593 DSGFTLTPRLI
+593 DTGFTLTPRLI

-618 QEDSIVSMPLQ
+618 QEGSTVSMPLQ

-643 SEYSKITYENGL
+643 SEYSNITYENGL

-665 TAATLTVSGGESIN
+665 TAATLTVSGGESVN
-679 GGKEDVITKVPNGWS
+679 GEKEDVITKVPNGWS
-694 INGDGKVQGEP
+694 IVGDGKVQGEP

-750 KYDVSNDHVD
+750 KYDVSNDNVD

-774 LPPENARGTLSVTK
+774 IPAENTKGTLSVTK

-836 DNVANLAGTEVF
+836 DNVAGLAGTEVF

-881 WKGTDGQSTDLPEL
+881 WKGTNGQSTDLPEL

-1079 TRTAKVNLVTGEVT
+1079 TREAKVNLVTGEVT
-1093 YGDWSEAKDLPEVK
+1093 YGDWSEAKDLAEVK
-1107 SPVVKGFVADKA
+1107 SPVVKGYLADKA
-1119 SVPVVNVTGDSKDTT
+1119 SVAVVNVTGDSEDIK

-1165 PTKPGTDKPVLPYVP
+1165 PTKPGKPTETLPYVP
-1180 GMTPKD
+1180 GFTPKD
-1186 GNGQPLKPVDP
+1186 KDENPLKPVDP
-1197 QDPTKG
+1197 TDPTKG
-1203 YIIPD
+1203 YIVPD
-1208 IPQDPTQSTPINYVK
+1208 LPTDPSQDTPINYVK

-1254 PLTKEDE
+1254 PLTKED
-1261 VKAKIKELENKGYEL
+1261 
-1276 VSNTYPEGGKFD
+1276 
-1288 TDKDTDQEFKVILK
+1288 Q
-1302 QKEVTVTPDQPKTPG
+1302 
-1317 TPVDPN
+1317 
-1323 NPEGPKYPAGLEE
+1323 
-1336 KDLNKTVTR
+1336 
-1345 TITYV
+1345 
-1350 YEDGTPVLNE
+1350 
-1360 DGTPKTVTQ
+1360 
-1369 EAKFTREAKVNLVTG
+1369 
-1384 EVTYGDWSEAKDL
+1384 
-1397 PEVKSPVVKGF
+1397 
-1408 LADKA
+1408 
-1413 SVPATK
+1413 
-1419 VTGDSKDTTEVV
+1419 
-1431 TYKPIGSWI
+1431 
-1440 PNIPGQPTSPI
+1440 
-1451 KYPNDPTDPTKPGKP
+1451 
-1466 TEVLPYVPGYTPKD
+1466 
-1480 KDGNPLK
+1480 
-1487 PVDPQDPTKGYEVPN
+1487 
-1502 LPTDPS
+1502 
-1508 QNTVINYVKDTQKA
+1508 
-1522 KTTFVDEKGNP
+1522 
-1533 IPGVDAITEEG
+1533 
-1544 DSDTPLT
+1544 
-1551 KESEVKAKI
+1551 VKAKI

-1596 AKEVTVTPDQPK
+1596 AKVVTVTPDQPK

-1685 TPEQDLAEVKSPV
+1685 SEAKDLAEVKSPV

-1748 NDPTDPTKPGKPTET
+1748 NDPKDPTKPGQPTEVV
-1763 LPYVPGFTPVDKDG
+1763 PYVPGFTPEDKDG
-1777 NPLKPVDPQDPT
+1777 NPLKPVDPTDPT
-1789 KGYIVPDIPTDPGK
+1789 KGYVVPKIPTNPGE
-1803 DTVINYE
+1803 DTPINYV
-1810 ANDANLVV
+1810 ANKANLVV
-1818 KYVDENGKDLIPAE
+1818 KYVDEKGKDLIPSE
-1832 TTKGKVGDEYTTT
+1832 TTEGKVGDEYSTS
-1845 GKVINGYVL
+1845 GKVIPGYVL
-1854 VRVEG
+1854 VRVDG
-1859 ETKGKIGKDGS
+1859 EAKGKIGKDGS

-1892 PIKYPNDPT
+1892 PIKYPNDPQ
-1901 DPTKPGK
+1901 DPTKPGQ
-1908 PTETLPYVPG
+1908 PTEVLPYVPG
-1918 FTPVDKDGNPL
+1918 FTPEDKDGNPL
-1929 KPVDPQDPTKGY
+1929 KPVDPTDPSKGY
-1941 VVPNIPTDPSE
+1941 VVPNIPTDPSQ
-1952 DTVINYVANKANLVV
+1952 DTPINYVANKANLVVKYVDEKGKDLIPSETTEGKVGDEYSTSGKVIPGYVLVRVDGEAKGKIGKDGSTVTYVYKPLGSWVPNIPGQPTNPIKYPNDPKDPTKPGQPTEVVPYVPGFTPVDGNGQPLKPVDPKDPSKGYVVPNIPTDPSQDTPINYVANKANLVV

-1981 TTEGKEGDEYTT
+1981 TTEGKVGDEYTT

-2022 YVYKPLGS
+2022 YVYKPIGS
-2030 WVTNIPG
+2030 WIPNIPG
-2037 QPTSQIKYPNDP
+2037 QPTNPIKYPNDP
-2049 TDPTKPGS
+2049 QDPTKPGKPT
-2057 ERPVLPY
+2057 EVLPY
-2064 VPGYTPV
+2064 VPGFTPE
-2071 DGNGNPLKPV
+2071 DKDGNPLKPV
-2081 DPQDPTKGYIIP
+2081 DPTDPTKGYVVPNIP
-2093 DIPTNPGQDTVI
+2093 ADPSQDTVI

-2134 KVGDEYS
+2134 HEGDEYT
-2141 TTGKVIN
+2141 TTGKVIK
-2148 GYVLVR
+2148 GYVLAR
-2154 VDGETKGKI
+2154 VDGEAKGKI
-2163 GKDGSTVTYVYKPIG
+2163 GKDGSTVTYVYKELG
-2178 SWIPNIPGQPTSPIK
+2178 SWVPNIPGQPTSPIK
-2193 YPNDPTDPTKPGK
+2193 YPNDPTDPTKPG
-2206 PTETL
+2206 T
-2211 PYVPGF
+2211 
-2217 TPVDKDGNPLKP
+2217 DK
-2229 VDPQDPTK
+2229 
-2237 GYVVPNIPTDPSED
+2237 
-2251 TVINYVANKAN
+2251 
-2262 LVVKYVDENGKDLIP
+2262 
-2277 AETTEGKEGDEYTTS
+2277 
-2292 GKVIPGYVLVRV
+2292 
-2304 DGEAKGKIGKDGS
+2304 
-2317 TVTYVYKPLGSWV
+2317 
-2330 TNIPG
+2330 
-2335 QPTSQIKYPNDPT
+2335 
-2348 DPTKPGSER
+2348 

-2382 DPTKG
+2382 APTKG
-2387 YIIPDIPTNPGQDT
+2387 YIVPDIPTNPGQDT
-2401 VINYVANPK
+2401 PINYVANPNPQPNQDQK
-2410 PQPKQDQKPVQPK
+2410 PQPKPAVTPEKPGQNNAPVQPK
-2423 ANAQV
+2423 ANGQV
-2428 KRLANTGAT
+2428 KRLANTGTT

-2447 LAALGGMLAAVR
+2447 LASLAGMLAAAR

>member
-1 MFSKNNTRMN
+1 MFSKNNTKMN
-11 NKKQFEKV
+11 NKKQYEKV
-19 NQYGIKKFNAGTASV
+19 NHYGIKKFNAGTASV

-48 AADTNKEEATVAA
+48 AADTNKQEATVAA
-61 TEKVAA
+61 TEKATA
-67 EKPIEEK
+67 IEEK
-74 TETKSAV
+74 AEVAKAETQAVAPKAEVKEETTVEAAAKEEKAEETKA
-81 VEKATELKEV
+81 EKAT
-91 KAEAKK
+91 AK
-97 EVNKATLQAKIS
+97 EVNKTALQAKIS
-109 QLDNLFVTLAEKEL
+109 QLDNLFVSLAGQEL

-143 LVVSETAT
+143 LAVSASAT
-151 QEQVDAQVAALEAA
+151 QAEVDAQVAALEAA

-175 AEKAVDKKEEKSET
+175 AEKATDKKEETKKEEKSET
-189 KVAKENLEKAVS
+189 KVAKEELEKAVS

-244 FNSDSSTKSYAD
+244 FNSDSSTKSDAD

-277 HRGKVEAVLADTPS
+277 HRGKVETVLADTAS
-291 KITGKDV
+291 RITGKDV

-323 GWGVDTTI
+323 GWGFDTTI

-439 ASNLSGSGYLAPQ
+439 ASNLSGNGYLAPQ

-511 SIVLRTD
+511 SIVLKTD

-541 KELAGSSN
+541 KELEGSSS
-549 FVNGLNTASTITPNK
+549 FVNGLNTASTINPNK
-564 GDSITYRPQNRWSN
+564 GDSITYRPASRWAN
-578 ARANENNVWILQDGR
+578 VKANENNVWILNDGR
-593 DSGFTLTPRLI
+593 DTGFTLTPRLI

-618 QEDSIVSMPLQ
+618 QEGSTVSMPLQ

-665 TAATLTVSGGESIN
+665 TAATLTVSGGESVN
-679 GGKEDVITKVPNGWS
+679 GEKEDVITKVPNGWS
-694 INGDGKVQGEP
+694 IVGDGKVQGEP

-750 KYDVSNDHVD
+750 KYDVSNDNVD

-774 LPPENARGTLSVTK
+774 IPVENARGTLSVTK

-836 DNVANLAGTEVF
+836 DNVAGLAGTEVF

-881 WKGTDGQSTDLPEL
+881 WKGTNGQSTDLPEL

-943 NPIPG
+943 NAIPG

-960 PLTKEDEVKAKIK
+960 PLTKEAEVKAKIK

-1005 ILKQKEVT
+1005 TLKQKEVT

-1051 TITYVYE
+1051 TITYVYA

-1079 TRTAKVNLVTGEVT
+1079 TRTAKVNLVTKEVT
-1093 YGDWSEAKDLPEVK
+1093 YGDWSEAKDLPAVK
-1107 SPVVKGFVADKA
+1107 SPVVKGFLADRA
-1119 SVPVVNVTGDSKDTT
+1119 SVAVVNVTGNSENIK
-1134 EVVTYKPLGS
+1134 EVVTYSPLGS
-1144 WVPNIPGQPTNPIK
+1144 WVPNIPGETPTPIK

-1165 PTKPGTDKPVLPYVP
+1165 PTKPGKPTETLPYVP
-1180 GMTPKD
+1180 GFTPKD
-1186 GNGQPLKPVDP
+1186 GNEQPLKPVDP
-1197 QDPTKG
+1197 TDPTKG
-1203 YIIPD
+1203 YIVPD
-1208 IPQDPTQSTPINYVK
+1208 LPTDPSQDTPINYVK

-1234 EKGNPIPGVDAIT
+1234 EKGNPIPGV
-1247 EQGDSDT
+1247 E
-1254 PLTKEDE
+1254 
-1261 VKAKIKELENKGYEL
+1261 
-1276 VSNTYPEGGKFD
+1276 
-1288 TDKDTDQEFKVILK
+1288 
-1302 QKEVTVTPDQPKTPG
+1302 
-1317 TPVDPN
+1317 
-1323 NPEGPKYPAGLEE
+1323 
-1336 KDLNKTVTR
+1336 
-1345 TITYV
+1345 
-1350 YEDGTPVLNE
+1350 
-1360 DGTPKTVTQ
+1360 
-1369 EAKFTREAKVNLVTG
+1369 
-1384 EVTYGDWSEAKDL
+1384 
-1397 PEVKSPVVKGF
+1397 
-1408 LADKA
+1408 
-1413 SVPATK
+1413 
-1419 VTGDSKDTTEVV
+1419 
-1431 TYKPIGSWI
+1431 
-1440 PNIPGQPTSPI
+1440 
-1451 KYPNDPTDPTKPGKP
+1451 
-1466 TEVLPYVPGYTPKD
+1466 
-1480 KDGNPLK
+1480 
-1487 PVDPQDPTKGYEVPN
+1487 
-1502 LPTDPS
+1502 
-1508 QNTVINYVKDTQKA
+1508 
-1522 KTTFVDEKGNP
+1522 
-1533 IPGVDAITEEG
+1533 AITEEG
-1544 DSDTPLT
+1544 GSETPLT

-1672 VNLVTGEVTYGDW
+1672 VNLVTGEVAYGDW
-1685 TPEQDLAEVKSPV
+1685 TDAQDLAEVKSPV
-1698 VKGYLADKATVPA
+1698 VKGFLADKATVPA

-1717 SKDTTEVVT
+1717 SENTTEVVT

-1748 NDPTDPTKPGKPTET
+1748 NDPTDPTKPGEPTEVLPYVPGYTPEDKDGNPLKPVDPTDPTKGYVVPKIPTNPGEDTPINYVANKANLVVKYVDENGKDLAPAETTEGKVGDEYATTGKVIKGYVLVRVEGEAKGKIGTDGSTVTYVYKPLGSWIPNIPGQPTSPIKYPNDPQDPTKPGKPTET
-1763 LPYVPGFTPVDKDG
+1763 LPYIPGYTPKDG
-1777 NPLKPVDPQDPT
+1777 NGQPLKPVDPQDPT

-1845 GKVINGYVL
+1845 GKVIPGHLL

-1859 ETKGKIGKDGS
+1859 DAKGKIGKDGS

-1918 FTPVDKDGNPL
+1918 YTPQDGNGQPL

-1941 VVPNIPTDPSE
+1941 IVPDIPTDPGK
-1952 DTVINYVANKANLVV
+1952 DTVINYEANDANLVV
-1967 KYVDENGKDLIPAE
+1967 KYVDENGKDLVPAE
-1981 TTEGKEGDEYTT
+1981 TTKGKVGDEYTT
-1993 SGKVIP
+1993 TGKVIP
-1999 GYVLVRVDG
+1999 GYVLVRVEGD
-2008 EAKGKIGKD
+2008 AKGKIGTE

-2022 YVYKPLGS
+2022 YVYKELGS
-2030 WVTNIPG
+2030 WIPNIPG
-2037 QPTSQIKYPNDP
+2037 QPVNKIKYPNDP
-2049 TDPTKPGS
+2049 TDPTKPGQPI
-2057 ERPVLPY
+2057 ETLPY
-2064 VPGYTPV
+2064 VPGYTPQ

-2081 DPQDPTKGYIIP
+2081 DPQDPTKGYI
-2093 DIPTNPGQDTVI
+2093 
-2105 NYVANKANLV
+2105 
-2115 VKYVDENG
+2115 
-2123 KDLIPAETTEG
+2123 
-2134 KVGDEYS
+2134 
-2141 TTGKVIN
+2141 
-2148 GYVLVR
+2148 
-2154 VDGETKGKI
+2154 
-2163 GKDGSTVTYVYKPIG
+2163 
-2178 SWIPNIPGQPTSPIK
+2178 
-2193 YPNDPTDPTKPGK
+2193 
-2206 PTETL
+2206 
-2211 PYVPGF
+2211 
-2217 TPVDKDGNPLKP
+2217 
-2229 VDPQDPTK
+2229 
-2237 GYVVPNIPTDPSED
+2237 VPNIPTDPS
-2251 TVINYVANKAN
+2251 
-2262 LVVKYVDENGKDLIP
+2262 
-2277 AETTEGKEGDEYTTS
+2277 
-2292 GKVIPGYVLVRV
+2292 
-2304 DGEAKGKIGKDGS
+2304 
-2317 TVTYVYKPLGSWV
+2317 
-2330 TNIPG
+2330 
-2335 QPTSQIKYPNDPT
+2335 
-2348 DPTKPGSER
+2348 
-2357 PVLPYVPGYTPV
+2357 
-2369 DGNGNPLKPVDPQ
+2369 
-2382 DPTKG
+2382 
-2387 YIIPDIPTNPGQDT
+2387 QDT
-2401 VINYVANPK
+2401 PINYVANPK
-2410 PQPKQDQKPVQPK
+2410 PQQNKDQKPQPKPAVTPEKPGQNNASVQPK

-2428 KRLANTGAT
+2428 KRLANTGTT

-2447 LAALGGMLAAVR
+2447 LATFAGMLAAAR